1 MSMGMVLLI
10 AVCCLSVVYAALC
23 SVIYMFGSGSV
34 EISYK
39 NLYYW
44 VDTSTGKGNFYRS
57 CTDGEVDKDSSTDFT
72 TMAQAVNAI
81 KNGGNIYMLSTYV
94 PGKGESVSVN
104 TKTIT
109 IQRYVSKTTT
119 SAGVETIKAAFTDG
133 PLFDVST
140 DFKIELAGT
149 KPCLAINGNEVKSS
163 TGAFKVSNGA
173 KLTLNNSEI
182 TSITSEGNNGGI
194 FTINENYC
202 SLSIDSSDS
211 NVLYGGGAIYALG
224 GQVDAKNIRF
234 EGNRSTNTGEAFGG
248 AIYATNNGAV
258 KSDISLENCSFTNN
272 TARNLKLEEVRSNT
286 YAWIGVAPA
295 YGGAVCVKG
304 STVNMTQCTFTG
316 NAVDVYKKNNIRA
329 TGGAVYI
336 DSTSSG
342 SMKDCTVESNQSS
355 YCIRSG
361 AGVCVEAGDNAFALS
376 GKTIIKNNSC
386 YFVDPDSNN
395 GINANDNLYLSGDG
409 SNISI
414 DTSKISEGSN
424 IFVNVNPEPAKN
436 GDLKALISDDIHKA
450 SSADFFHSDIGG
462 YKAQIENSSN
472 YKGLYL
478 VSSSEY
484 DDLWYRVVSNV
495 STVTGYDYKSFFYKD
510 KSGVL
515 QDTGLAHF
523 VDAVASLND
532 KGTIHMQTIYN
543 PSISETITL
552 PGNKNVNVIR
562 ENDNDESYSRN
573 SMFGIGDVTFT
584 VNAADPS
591 SSITFDGNKSNAGSV
606 GSNGGVF
613 EVYGTSTF
621 VLNGADK
628 STGDGKTITIKDS
641 KVSSCKGGGV
651 LISSGS
657 SSISNCAIT
666 GCESEGNNGGGIY
679 YYVGDQDTATLKN
692 CTITG
697 NKASLGG
704 GIYCDNTEDN
714 LLLLGKVTIKGNT
727 NGNGADD
734 NLYFRISEYFN
745 PTVTLTSSDSTLSDG
760 SEIGV
765 ATSKSPEE
773 GSPVKFASSATE
785 AMKACFTPDVSDYVV
800 RFASNEN
807 ALYLAVPT
815 YSELWYK
822 ADENDANTKKFFEG
836 SDVNNLVATDITE
849 FSKAVQ
855 CLSASGKIHMLT
867 TYESTADE
875 TTTVPASKNITVLR
889 EGTFKDA
896 SMFKIT
902 GGTFEI
908 GAIDASSS
916 ITFDGQK
923 ITPTADYK
931 GGAFYVDGGSINF
944 NGADASNKN
953 LTVQNFWSKGV
964 GGAICFNKGTSTIK
978 YCNFK
983 GNKVTSTGI
992 GCKGGAIFIETNS
1005 NNTHNISDCYFTEN
1019 EALYSNGGAIRAEN
1033 GTNSITNCYFES
1045 NKAKYGG
1052 ALAFCNGTNTVTNC
1066 IMKSNATAN
1075 KGSGGAIDDYNGKNT
1090 YTDCTI
1096 ENNTC
1101 DGVEGGG
1108 FCVNNQGTNDSKIT
1122 FAGKMVII
1130 NNTASGSKCNAYIID
1145 NIIFTIA
1152 SNFSTESQIGVTTHK
1167 TPTSSTP
1174 VKFAVNASAD
1184 EMLGCFTSD
1193 KGYFVYKQGTDI
1205 YLTRAPS
1212 DLYQS
1217 DNKFYLDAEKTKL
1230 TNIKTMAEAVK
1241 IATNIHM
1248 LSAYTAS
1255 SDETVEVPSGKNV
1268 TVSRYSTFANDA
1280 MIRVNGG
1287 NLIVKATDTTSSIT
1301 FDGQNVETT
1310 VKYADGGIIHVAGT
1324 EGTSL
1329 TLTGA
1334 DNNGTKTINFV
1345 NSFVKGPS
1353 AGGAIRN
1360 NGTATLT
1367 NCNISNNKASPTDG
1381 GSIAGGVS
1389 NFGTLTMESC
1399 LVNGNSTTGN
1409 MSGGIYAGSNAIK
1422 STIKNCQVTNNSA
1435 KLYGGGIFLSGGGS
1449 DNSGS
1454 PVSII
1459 EDCTVTGN
1467 TVGDSTATPAVNG
1480 YGAGIYIGAGA
1491 NGTSTISRTTIS
1503 ENNAAGG
1510 GGLYISDGRNTI
1522 TSCTIS
1528 KNQKSSWGGGVR
1540 IDGGT
1545 NKFEGCSVINNE
1557 ASSRGGGF
1565 YLTKAGS
1572 TTLTRCTISGNIA
1585 SDQGGAGICFTK
1597 NADGTAGTLALSGA
1611 MSITGNNSKDST
1623 DENNLWI
1630 GDGLTI
1636 DVSGLATEGSAIGI
1650 LTENNPTLGNDLQ
1663 FATNATEEMKAC
1675 FTHDPD
1681 TSEIVY
1687 KDGGLYLRYIQP
1699 LYYSTKSGSG
1709 LFYNDEACTDATSY
1723 TKLTEAVDSITSK
1736 CNIFMMSQY
1745 ASSADEETN
1754 VTAGKSIKVIRY
1766 KDFKDASM
1774 FKITGGTFKVNATDA
1789 TSSITF
1795 DGKKIEITVK
1805 QGGAFYVKGGNL
1817 NLNGVEKSSG
1827 GKTIAVENNV
1837 ISPSSYAYGG
1847 GIYVSGGTNTLT
1859 NCSITGNKVSASSS
1873 STYGGGIYV
1882 SGGTNTLENCSIT
1895 KNTAFSSSSSA
1906 SGGGV
1911 YLGGGGTNTLTNC
1924 SIIKNTA
1931 STTSYSAYGGGGYLN
1946 TGTNTLTNCSITGN
1960 TVSASTSYTSS
1971 AYGGGFYINNG
1982 KNTLTNCSITKN
1994 TASTASSYSAY
2005 GGGVYI
2011 YINTTLL
2018 GTTNITGNTVK
2029 NRSTSSNS
2037 NLHLRS
2043 SYKVAL
2049 SDSSGG
2055 TLSTDSRIGVTTG
2068 TSPTVDAPIQF
2079 ATSASEEMVDYFTP
2093 DEAERYVTYEDGKL
2107 YLRYGYGVF
2116 YYKDGKFYGDEACTY
2131 DTGLTKLSEAV
2142 NSISSPGR
2150 IYIMSQYA
2158 SSADET
2164 VDVPAGKSVQVIR
2177 HKSFTDASMFKITG
2191 GTFTV
2196 NATDAT
2202 SLITFD
2208 GKKIETTVN
2217 EGGAFY
2223 VNGGSLKLSGA
2234 EKTVENKKEK
2244 TIVIKDNI
2252 ISLSSDTST
2261 SSAYGGGVYIERGS
2275 NTLTNCSITGNKV
2288 SASSTTKDTY
2298 AYGGGVNISNGKNT
2312 LTNCSI
2318 TDNTVSASATTKNPY
2333 AYGGGVCIWDGTNTL
2348 ENCSITSNTVSA
2360 TTTSSSAADARGG
2373 GAYIYSGTNT
2383 LTNCSITDNTAS
2395 ASSSAASASSAY
2407 GGGVHIAGGTN
2418 TLENCSITGNT
2429 VSSTLVAYGG
2439 GVCIWNGTNTLLG
2452 TMNITGNTAVAGSDS
2467 SDNNLYLRSGYTVA
2481 LSDGSGGTLSAD
2493 SHIGVTTQASAPAKF
2508 ATGVTDDIAA
2518 VRFCF
2523 DDDKKAN
2530 EVYRIGTEL
2539 YLGKDSSVTYEK
2551 YDNLYYYRTTTGDNN
2566 DGLFYT
2572 DSSHKNSAGIKLL
2585 SEAVG
2590 HLNKGGNIYF
2600 LTSYTTLT
2608 TGERVVAPPDMGEIH
2623 IIRYSSSGTTFDG
2636 ESMINI
2642 NGLFE
2647 VTCPHTNS
2655 TIIFDGNNVSTKNT
2669 GAGILWLW
2677 QTGSARIIGASP
2689 SCKNIKFVN
2698 SIITTGGGA
2707 AIRLGGG
2714 DNVIKNC
2721 IIEGNKRTSTDSE
2734 GSGAVLLLENDSHAN
2749 STSMENCDLIN
2760 NTSAGNAGALYV
2772 ASGTHSFTNC
2782 NITNNQGFGGG
2793 SYINGGTNSFTGC
2806 KISNNTSVK
2815 VGSIEPYGGGLYINK
2830 GTNYFLNCEIN
2841 GNKAHNGGGLISKS
2855 ATNTFEKCT
2864 VSGNVIDD
2872 YGNGLCLDGSS
2883 NTIIDCTITDNKGAS
2898 HGAGIWVGG
2907 GTVNI
2912 YGNTVVKNNV
2922 LNDGTT
2928 ENNVEV
2934 GGGCTVALSDGSGN
2948 ALSTSSN
2955 IGVTTNTAPTVDTPV
2970 QFATSATE
2978 EMKACFTPDE
2988 AKRYVT
2994 YEDGKLYLRY
3004 GYVDLYYKNGT
3015 FYTDEACSSS
3025 SGLTKF
3031 SEAVSNIALKGGTIH
3046 MMSQYAS
3053 SADETVTVPAG
3064 ANITVARHS
3073 NFTNASMFKITG
3085 GTFKVNA
3092 TDATSSITFDG
3103 KSLTAT
3109 ANFNG
3114 GAFDV
3119 GGDSGKLEL
3128 NGASDSTRNIIL
3140 QNNRANKGAV
3150 WDSITNHGGA
3160 IYVGSQGGGVTCNNC
3175 VMKGNASYMRGG
3187 AVCVV
3192 TGTNSFKNC
3201 TMDSNSKPYYGG
3213 AFASISID
3221 GVTKA
3226 VNTLENCSFTNNAAG
3241 DYGGNLLLDAG
3252 TNTFTNCTIS
3262 GGSARQKGSG
3272 VYCTGATAT
3281 FEGCSIKNNKGS
3293 SYGGGIN
3300 FLRTNSS
3307 NIKVSNTEISGNTA
3321 SSKGGG
3327 IYVELYNN
3335 ETEGKITLTGATKIT
3350 DNKVSSSANNVYIVK
3365 DQLIDVT
3372 GLATEQGAIGVKT
3385 AATPTAGTPVQF
3397 ATGASEEMVDY
3408 FTPDEAERCVTH
3420 EDGKLYLNYG
3430 YNKAFY
3436 YKDGT
3441 FYTDEACSNSSGLTK
3456 LSKAVDSISSLGT
3469 IHMMSQYASSADEE
3483 TNVTAGKNIRVIRY
3497 KDFKDASMFKIT
3509 GGTFTVN
3516 ATDESSSITF
3526 DGQKI
3531 ETAVE
3536 QGGAFNVNGGSI
3548 KLSGAEKT
3556 VENEKVKTIVIKDN
3570 IISRSY
3576 DTSSVYAYGGGVYIS
3591 SGTNTLSD
3599 CSITGNTVSAS
3610 SSSYSAFADGGGVYI
3625 EGGKNTLENCSITG
3639 NTASASPSPS
3649 PSASSAS
3656 YVHAN
3661 GGGVYIYSNG
3671 TNTLTNCS
3679 ITGNTA
3685 SASSTTKDAYAEG
3698 GGVYITG
3705 GGIYKLTDCSITGN
3719 TASASSSSSYA
3730 VNGGGVYI
3738 GRNTTLLGT
3747 MNITGNT
3754 AKVGSDSSESNLHLY
3769 TGYTLALSDG
3779 SGNKLSTSSHIGV
3792 TTEKTPTSITPVQF
3806 AIDASE
3812 EMKACFTPDDGNYM
3826 VKYNSS
3832 DKGLYL
3838 GVRYSN
3844 LYYKNNNFYSNSAC
3858 SSTTGITKFSDAVS
3872 SMTSTGTIHMMG
3884 EYASSADET
3893 VTVPAGKSIKVI
3905 RHKDLKNASMF
3916 KITGGT
3922 FTVNAT
3928 DTSSSITFDGQNI
3941 ETLVSNGGAFY
3952 VRNDG
3957 SINFKGADKSGGGKT
3972 INIQN
3977 NALSSPYAGGGGV
3990 CIYSGTNT
3998 LENCNIT
4005 GNTASS
4011 SSSSSSAS
4019 AFGGGVYINGGTN
4032 TLENCSI
4039 TGNKAS
4045 ATFADAY
4052 CGGVY
4057 IDGGTNTLTNCSIT
4071 GNKAEGSASAY
4082 GGGVNISDGTNTLEN
4097 CSITGNTI
4105 SGSNFVDGGGVYI
4118 DGGTNTLLGTM
4129 NITGN
4134 TNTGSSI
4141 ISNNLYLGRGKTVAL
4156 SNGSKSLS
4164 TSSKIGVKTSSMPAQ
4179 FATGA
4184 TSAMASCFTPDNSS
4198 YSVVYGSSGTLSLAV
4213 DNQKQI
4219 TLSSSTPS
4227 IRITPEGYYTPQTST
4242 TLNSFTGTYVLT
4254 GSYTGTSSSKN
4265 PDVVFENTSTERKTI
4280 KVKIKDLS
4288 LKAYSWCSLGML
4300 EGNGPMDI
4308 YITAE
4313 GTNSLQGYN
4322 HPAFNTNSD
4331 KVQGSNMYLNVKS
4344 GSTLLGSTNGEAKR
4358 RVAADG
4364 INFYFNGTLLTSEQ
4378 KNKNTTFTSTGYT
4391 Q

>member
-163 TGAFKVSNGA
+163 AGAFKVSNGA

-248 AIYATNNGAV
+248 AIYAANNGAV

-272 TARNLKLEEVRSNT
+272 TARNLKLKEVMSST
-286 YAWIGVAPA
+286 YAWTGVAPA

-532 KGTIHMQTIYN
+532 NGTIHMQTIYN

-679 YYVGDQDTATLKN
+679 YYVGGQDTATLKN

-836 SDVNNLVATDITE
+836 SDVNNLTATDITK

-855 CLSASGKIHMLT
+855 SLSASGKIHMLT
-867 TYESTADE
+867 TYESAENE
-875 TTTVPASKNITVLR
+875 TTTMTAGKNVTVLR
-889 EGTFKDA
+889 DGTFNNA
-896 SMFKIT
+896 SMFSIT
-902 GGTFEI
+902 KGTFEI
-908 GAIDASSS
+908 DATDASSS
-916 ITFDGQK
+916 ITFDGNK
-923 ITPTADYK
+923 IETK
-931 GGAFYVDGGSINF
+931 VNEGGAFNANGGSINF
-944 NGADASNKN
+944 KGADKSGGGKTITIQNNIISSSSASGGGVNIYNSGANTLENCSITYNKAESSSS
-953 LTVQNFWSKGV
+953 LSAYGGGV
-964 GGAICFNKGTSTIK
+964 C
-978 YCNFK
+978 
-983 GNKVTSTGI
+983 
-992 GCKGGAIFIETNS
+992 
-1005 NNTHNISDCYFTEN
+1005 IS
-1019 EALYSNGGAIRAEN
+1019 GR
-1033 GTNSITNCYFES
+1033 GTNTLTNCSITGNTISSSSPGAF
-1045 NKAKYGG
+1045 GG
-1052 ALAFCNGTNTVTNC
+1052 GVYIDNGTNTLTNC
-1066 IMKSNATAN
+1066 SITENKAEPSFNAR
-1075 KGSGGAIDDYNGKNT
+1075 
-1090 YTDCTI
+1090 
-1096 ENNTC
+1096 
-1101 DGVEGGG
+1101 GGG
-1108 FCVNNQGTNDSKIT
+1108 VCIYGGTNTLTNCSITGNTISSSSAYGGGVCIYSGTSTLTSCSITGNTISSSSASAYGGGVCIYENTTLLGTTNITGNTVKNGSDSSDSNLYLASSSYTAALSDSSGNKLS
-1122 FAGKMVII
+1122 AG
-1130 NNTASGSKCNAYIID
+1130 
-1145 NIIFTIA
+1145 
-1152 SNFSTESQIGVTTHK
+1152 SQIGVTTDSD
-1167 TPTSSTP
+1167 PTSGTDQ
-1174 VKFAVNASAD
+1174 KFATNATED
-1184 EMLGCFTSD
+1184 EMMNYFTSD
-1193 KGYFVYKQGTDI
+1193 KGYVIYKQGTEL
-1205 YLTRAPS
+1205 YLTLAPS

-1248 LSAYTAS
+1248 LSVYTAS

-1268 TVSRYSTFANDA
+1268 TVSRHSTFANDA

-1287 NLIVKATDTTSSIT
+1287 NLTVKATDTTSSIT

-1310 VKYADGGIIHVAGT
+1310 VTDACGGIIHVAGT

-1454 PVSII
+1454 PISII

-1467 TVGDSTATPAVNG
+1467 TAGDSTATPAVNG

-1510 GGLYISDGRNTI
+1510 GGLYISDGTNTI
-1522 TSCTIS
+1522 TSCTIT

-1585 SDQGGAGICFTK
+1585 PDQGGAGICFTK

-1611 MSITGNNSKDST
+1611 MSITGNKTKDST

-1650 LTENNPTLGNDLQ
+1650 LTENDPTSGNDLQ

-1681 TSEIVY
+1681 TSEVVY
-1687 KDGGLYLRYIQP
+1687 KDGGLYLRYIQS

-1709 LFYNDEACTDATSY
+1709 LFYNDEACTNATSY
-1723 TKLTEAVDSITSK
+1723 TKLSEAVGSITSK
-1736 CNIFMMSQY
+1736 GNIYMMSQY

-1754 VTAGKSIKVIRY
+1754 VTAGKSIKVIRH
-1766 KDFKDASM
+1766 KSFKDASM
-1774 FKITGGTFKVNATDA
+1774 FKITGGTFKVKAEDA

-1795 DGKKIEITVK
+1795 DGKKIETTVDE
-1805 QGGAFYVKGGNL
+1805 GGAFYVKGGNI
-1817 NLNGVEKSSG
+1817 NLSGADKSGG

-1837 ISPSSYAYGG
+1837 SSSSASVMGG
-1847 GIYVSGGTNTLT
+1847 GVFLSGGTNTLT
-1859 NCSITGNKVSASSS
+1859 NCSITGNTASSS
-1873 STYGGGIYV
+1873 RSAYGGGISSNY
-1882 SGGTNTLENCSIT
+1882 GTH
-1895 KNTAFSSSSSA
+1895 
-1906 SGGGV
+1906 
-1911 YLGGGGTNTLTNC
+1911 TLTNC
-1924 SIIKNTA
+1924 SITGNTA
-1931 STTSYSAYGGGGYLN
+1931 SSTSSSYDAYGGGAFLSGSGTKTLTNCSITENKAESSKYAGGGGVYIN
-1946 TGTNTLTNCSITGN
+1946 YGTNPLINCSITGN
-1960 TVSASTSYTSS
+1960 TVSASST
-1971 AYGGGFYINNG
+1971 
-1982 KNTLTNCSITKN
+1982 TKD
-1994 TASTASSYSAY
+1994 TYAY

-2011 YINTTLL
+2011 GANTPLL
-2018 GTTNITGNTVK
+2018 GTMNITGNTAKVG
-2029 NRSTSSNS
+2029 SDSSDS
-2037 NLHLRS
+2037 NLYFKNG
-2043 SYKVAL
+2043 YKVAL

-2055 TLSTDSRIGVTTG
+2055 TLSADSQIGVTTEATPTDG
-2068 TSPTVDAPIQF
+2068 TDVQF
-2079 ATSASEEMVDYFTP
+2079 ATNATEEMKACFKSDIMGRAVIYKDSGLYITLGY
-2093 DEAERYVTYEDGKL
+2093 DALYYE
-2107 YLRYGYGVF
+2107 
-2116 YYKDGKFYGDEACTY
+2116 DGKFYGDEACTY

-2142 NSISSPGR
+2142 QKAVSGSTIHM
-2150 IYIMSQYA
+2150 MSQYA

-2164 VDVPAGKSVQVIR
+2164 VDVPAGKNITVSR
-2177 HKSFTDASMFKITG
+2177 YKDFKDASMFGITG

-2202 SLITFD
+2202 SSITFD
-2208 GKKIETTVN
+2208 GKKIETSVDK
-2217 EGGAFY
+2217 GGAFY
-2223 VNGGSLKLSGA
+2223 VDGGNINFSGA
-2234 EKTVENKKEK
+2234 DKSGGGKTIAVENN
-2244 TIVIKDNI
+2244 VI
-2252 ISLSSDTST
+2252 SPSSYARGGGVYIYSGTSTLTNCSITGNTAFST
-2261 SSAYGGGVYIERGS
+2261 SSYAYGGGVYTYYGTNTLTNCSITGNTATTSSSDANGGGAYIGGNGTHTLENCSITGNKAESSSSANGGGVYIEDYVT
-2275 NTLTNCSITGNKV
+2275 NTLTNCSITGNKAESSS
-2288 SASSTTKDTY
+2288 SAN
-2298 AYGGGVNISNGKNT
+2298 GGGVYIG
-2312 LTNCSI
+2312 
-2318 TDNTVSASATTKNPY
+2318 
-2333 AYGGGVCIWDGTNTL
+2333 
-2348 ENCSITSNTVSA
+2348 
-2360 TTTSSSAADARGG
+2360 RG
-2373 GAYIYSGTNT
+2373 I
-2383 LTNCSITDNTAS
+2383 
-2395 ASSSAASASSAY
+2395 
-2407 GGGVHIAGGTN
+2407 
-2418 TLENCSITGNT
+2418 
-2429 VSSTLVAYGG
+2429 
-2439 GVCIWNGTNTLLG
+2439 NTLLG
-2452 TMNITGNTAVAGSDS
+2452 TMNITGNTVKNGSTS
-2467 SDNNLYLRSGYTVA
+2467 SDNNLYLNGSYTVA
-2481 LSDGSGGTLSAD
+2481 LSDSSGGTLSAD
-2493 SHIGVTTQASAPAKF
+2493 SHIGVTTGASAPVKF

-2551 YDNLYYYRTTTGDNN
+2551 YDNLYYYRTTTT
-2566 DGLFYT
+2566 DGLFYK

-2600 LTSYTTLT
+2600 MSSYSTSTD
-2608 TGERVVAPPDMGEIH
+2608 GERVVAPPDMGEIH

-2721 IIEGNKRTSTDSE
+2721 IIEGNKKTGTDVE
-2734 GSGAVLLLENDSHAN
+2734 GSGAVLLLEDGGHAN

-2760 NTSAGNAGALYV
+2760 NTSAKYAGALYV

-2782 NITNNQGFGGG
+2782 NITGNKAESSSSSIYGGG
-2793 SYINGGTNSFTGC
+2793 AYIEGGGTNTLTNCNITENEAKSSSSSSASAYGGGVCISGSGTNTLTNCSIIKNTASSNYTRGGGVYLNGGTNTLTNCSIIG
-2806 KISNNTSVK
+2806 NTASC
-2815 VGSIEPYGGGLYINK
+2815 SSSSSGGGGVNINN
-2830 GTNYFLNCEIN
+2830 GTNTLENC
-2841 GNKAHNGGGLISKS
+2841 S
-2855 ATNTFEKCT
+2855 
-2864 VSGNVIDD
+2864 
-2872 YGNGLCLDGSS
+2872 
-2883 NTIIDCTITDNKGAS
+2883 ITDNKSESSNSSA
-2898 HGAGIWVGG
+2898 IGG
-2907 GTVNI
+2907 GVNI
-2912 YGNTVVKNNV
+2912 WTNTTLLGTMNITGNTAKAGSISSDSDLHLNSGYTVA
-2922 LNDGTT
+2922 LNDGS
-2928 ENNVEV
+2928 
-2934 GGGCTVALSDGSGN
+2934 GGT
-2948 ALSTSSN
+2948 LSTDSQ
-2955 IGVTTNTAPTVDTPV
+2955 IGVTTSVAPTTSTPV

-2978 EMKACFTPDE
+2978 EMKACFTADNSDY
-2988 AKRYVT
+2988 YVD
-2994 YEDGKLYLRY
+2994 YKGSDNGLYLCVRTTY
-3004 GYVDLYYKNGT
+3004 NDLYYKNNN
-3015 FYTDEACSSS
+3015 FYSDSACSNST
-3025 SGLTKF
+3025 GITKM
-3031 SEAVSNIALKGGTIH
+3031 SEAVASMTSSGKIH
-3046 MMSQYAS
+3046 MLSQYAS
-3053 SADETVTVPAG
+3053 SADETVTVLSG
-3064 ANITVARHS
+3064 RNVTVLRES
-3073 NFTNASMFKITG
+3073 SFTNASMFKITG

-3092 TDATSSITFDG
+3092 PKTNSSITFDG

-3175 VMKGNASYMRGG
+3175 IMKGNASYMRGG

-3213 AFASISID
+3213 AFASIGID

-3226 VNTLENCSFTNNAAG
+3226 VNTLENCSFTNNAAR
-3241 DYGGNLLLDAG
+3241 DYGGNLLLDDG

-3262 GGSARQKGSG
+3262 GGSANQKGGG

-3281 FEGCSIKNNKGS
+3281 FEGCSIKNNTGS

-3300 FLRTNSS
+3300 FFRTNSS

-3321 SSKGGG
+3321 SSNGGG
-3327 IYVELYNN
+3327 IYVEIYNN
-3335 ETEGKITLTGATKIT
+3335 ETKGKLTLTGATKIT

-3385 AATPTAGTPVQF
+3385 AATPTSSTPVQF
-3397 ATGASEEMVDY
+3397 ATGATEEMADY
-3408 FTPDEAERCVTH
+3408 FTPDEAKRYVTY
-3420 EDGKLYLNYG
+3420 EDGKLYLSYG
-3430 YNKAFY
+3430 YGAFY
-3436 YKDGT
+3436 YKNGT
-3441 FYTDEACSNSSGLTK
+3441 FYTDEACSNSSGFTK
-3456 LSKAVDSISSLGT
+3456 LSEAVSNIAPKGT
-3469 IHMMSQYASSADEE
+3469 IHMMSQYASSADE
-3483 TNVTAGKNIRVIRY
+3483 TVSVTGGKSIRVIRY

-3516 ATDESSSITF
+3516 ATDASSSITF
-3526 DGQKI
+3526 DGNKI
-3531 ETAVE
+3531 ETTVDK
-3536 QGGAFNVNGGSI
+3536 GGAFNVDGGSI
-3548 KLSGAEKT
+3548 KFSGAEKT
-3556 VENEKVKTIVIKDN
+3556 VENKKEKTIVIKDN
-3570 IISRSY
+3570 IIS
-3576 DTSSVYAYGGGVYIS
+3576 
-3591 SGTNTLSD
+3591 
-3599 CSITGNTVSAS
+3599 
-3610 SSSYSAFADGGGVYI
+3610 
-3625 EGGKNTLENCSITG
+3625 
-3639 NTASASPSPS
+3639 
-3649 PSASSAS
+3649 
-3656 YVHAN
+3656 
-3661 GGGVYIYSNG
+3661 
-3671 TNTLTNCS
+3671 
-3679 ITGNTA
+3679 
-3685 SASSTTKDAYAEG
+3685 
-3698 GGVYITG
+3698 
-3705 GGIYKLTDCSITGN
+3705 
-3719 TASASSSSSYA
+3719 SSSSS
-3730 VNGGGVYI
+3730 I
-3738 GRNTTLLGT
+3738 
-3747 MNITGNT
+3747 
-3754 AKVGSDSSESNLHLY
+3754 
-3769 TGYTLALSDG
+3769 
-3779 SGNKLSTSSHIGV
+3779 
-3792 TTEKTPTSITPVQF
+3792 
-3806 AIDASE
+3806 
-3812 EMKACFTPDDGNYM
+3812 
-3826 VKYNSS
+3826 
-3832 DKGLYL
+3832 
-3838 GVRYSN
+3838 
-3844 LYYKNNNFYSNSAC
+3844 
-3858 SSTTGITKFSDAVS
+3858 
-3872 SMTSTGTIHMMG
+3872 
-3884 EYASSADET
+3884 
-3893 VTVPAGKSIKVI
+3893 
-3905 RHKDLKNASMF
+3905 
-3916 KITGGT
+3916 
-3922 FTVNAT
+3922 
-3928 DTSSSITFDGQNI
+3928 
-3941 ETLVSNGGAFY
+3941 
-3952 VRNDG
+3952 
-3957 SINFKGADKSGGGKT
+3957 
-3972 INIQN
+3972 
-3977 NALSSPYAGGGGV
+3977 
-3990 CIYSGTNT
+3990 
-3998 LENCNIT
+3998 
-4005 GNTASS
+4005 
-4011 SSSSSSAS
+4011 
-4019 AFGGGVYINGGTN
+4019 FGGGVYINGGTN

-4039 TGNKAS
+4039 TGNTVSSSSNYAS
-4045 ATFADAY
+4045 A
-4052 CGGVY
+4052 CGGGVY
-4057 IDGGTNTLTNCSIT
+4057 INGGTNTLENCSITRNKASITGISSSSSDHVSAEGGGVYINNGTNTLTNCSIT
-4071 GNKAEGSASAY
+4071 NNTAYANSDSSAAAYARGGGALVYGNNGTNNTFTNCNIAENTASAFASANY
-4082 GGGVNISDGTNTLEN
+4082 VSTEGGGAYIYSFGGTYALEN
-4097 CSITGNTI
+4097 CSITNNTAYAA
-4105 SGSNFVDGGGVYI
+4105 SNSDKGPAKGGGVYVTAFNETNI
-4118 DGGTNTLLGTM
+4118 TLKNFSITGNTASSTAFAEGGGAIISGNGNKTLLGTM

-4134 TNTGSSI
+4134 TATVGSNSSESNLMAGIASLNVDSI
-4141 ISNNLYLGRGKTVAL
+4141 VSL
-4156 SNGSKSLS
+4156 SNGSESLS
-4164 TSSKIGVKTSSMPAQ
+4164 TSSKIGVATGVTPTADTPVQ

-4198 YSVVYGSSGTLSLAV
+4198 YNVVYGSSGTLSLAV
-4213 DNQKQI
+4213 NNEKQI

-4254 GSYTGTSSSKN
+4254 GSYTGTSSSN
-4265 PDVVFENTSTERKTI
+4265 CDVVFENTSTERKTI

-4288 LKAYSWCSLGML
+4288 LKAYSWCSLGL
-4300 EGNGPMDI
+4300 LKGNGPMDI

-4344 GSTLLGSTNGEAKR
+4344 GSTLLGASYTSSMTS
-4358 RVAADG
+4358 RVAASS
-4364 INFYFNGTLLTSEQ
+4364 INFYFNGTLLTDEQ
-4378 KNKNTTFTSTGYT
+4378 KAKNTTFTPTGYT

>member
-163 TGAFKVSNGA
+163 AGAFKVSNGA

-248 AIYATNNGAV
+248 AIYAANNGAV

-272 TARNLKLEEVRSNT
+272 TARNLKLKEVMSST
-286 YAWIGVAPA
+286 YAWTGVAPA

-606 GSNGGVF
+606 RTMGGVF
-613 EVYGTSTF
+613 DVYGTSTF

-641 KVSSCKGGGV
+641 KISSYKGGGV
-651 LISSGS
+651 RISSGS

-666 GCESEGNNGGGIY
+666 GCESEGDNGGGIY

-822 ADENDANTKKFFEG
+822 ADENDSNTKKFFEG
-836 SDVNNLVATDITE
+836 SDVNNLTATDITK

-855 CLSASGKIHMLT
+855 SMSASGKIHMLT
-867 TYESTADE
+867 TYESAADE

-889 EGTFKDA
+889 DGTFNNA
-896 SMFKIT
+896 SMFSIT
-902 GGTFEI
+902 KGTFEI
-908 GAIDASSS
+908 NATDASSS
-916 ITFDGQK
+916 ITFDGNK
-923 ITPTADYK
+923 IETK
-931 GGAFYVDGGSINF
+931 VNEGGAFNANGGSINF
-944 NGADASNKN
+944 KGADKSGGGKTITIQNNIISSSSASGGGVNIYNSGANTLENCSITYNKAESSSS
-953 LTVQNFWSKGV
+953 LSAYGGGV
-964 GGAICFNKGTSTIK
+964 C
-978 YCNFK
+978 
-983 GNKVTSTGI
+983 
-992 GCKGGAIFIETNS
+992 
-1005 NNTHNISDCYFTEN
+1005 IS
-1019 EALYSNGGAIRAEN
+1019 GR
-1033 GTNSITNCYFES
+1033 GTNTLTNCSITGNTISSSSPGAF
-1045 NKAKYGG
+1045 GG
-1052 ALAFCNGTNTVTNC
+1052 GVYIDNGTNTLTNC
-1066 IMKSNATAN
+1066 SITENKAEPSFNAR
-1075 KGSGGAIDDYNGKNT
+1075 
-1090 YTDCTI
+1090 
-1096 ENNTC
+1096 
-1101 DGVEGGG
+1101 GGG
-1108 FCVNNQGTNDSKIT
+1108 VCIYGGTNTLSNCSITGNTISSSSSAYGGGVCIYSGTSTLTSCSITGNTISSSSSSSSSASAYGGGVCIYENTTLLGTTNITGNTVKNGSDSSDSNLYLASSSYTAALSDSSGNKLS
-1122 FAGKMVII
+1122 AG
-1130 NNTASGSKCNAYIID
+1130 
-1145 NIIFTIA
+1145 
-1152 SNFSTESQIGVTTHK
+1152 SQIGVTTDSD
-1167 TPTSSTP
+1167 PTSGTDQ
-1174 VKFAVNASAD
+1174 KFATNATED
-1184 EMLGCFTSD
+1184 EMMNYFTSD
-1193 KGYFVYKQGTDI
+1193 KGYVIYKQGTDI

-1268 TVSRYSTFANDA
+1268 TVSRHSTFANDA

-1287 NLIVKATDTTSSIT
+1287 NLTVKATDTTSSIT

-1310 VKYADGGIIHVAGT
+1310 VTDAYGGIIHVAGT

-1329 TLTGA
+1329 ALTGA

-1422 STIKNCQVTNNSA
+1422 STIKNCQVTNNSS
-1435 KLYGGGIFLSGGGS
+1435 KLYGGGIFLSSGGG

-1454 PVSII
+1454 PISII

-1467 TVGDSTATPAVNG
+1467 TAGDSTATPAVNG

-1510 GGLYISDGRNTI
+1510 GGLYISDGTNTI
-1522 TSCTIS
+1522 TSCTIT

-1585 SDQGGAGICFTK
+1585 PAQGGAGIFFTK

-1650 LTENNPTLGNDLQ
+1650 LTENDPTSGNDLQ

-1681 TSEIVY
+1681 TSEVVY
-1687 KDGGLYLRYIQP
+1687 KDGGLYLRYIQS

-1709 LFYNDEACTDATSY
+1709 LFYNDEACTNATSY
-1723 TKLTEAVDSITSK
+1723 TKLSEAVGSITSK
-1736 CNIFMMSQY
+1736 GNIYMMSQY

-1754 VTAGKSIKVIRY
+1754 VTAGKSIKVIRH
-1766 KDFKDASM
+1766 KSFKDASM

-1789 TSSITF
+1789 SSSITF
-1795 DGKKIEITVK
+1795 DGKKIETTVIG
-1805 QGGAFYVKGGNL
+1805 GGAFYVDGGNI
-1817 NLNGVEKSSG
+1817 NFNGADKSGG

-1837 ISPSSYAYGG
+1837 ISPSSSSSEVFGGGVCLKGGTNTLENCSITGNTASTTSSYASAGAYGG
-1847 GIYVSGGTNTLT
+1847 GVCIWGGTNTLT
-1859 NCSITGNKVSASSS
+1859 NCSITENEASAPSAS
-1873 STYGGGIYV
+1873 
-1882 SGGTNTLENCSIT
+1882 
-1895 KNTAFSSSSSA
+1895 A
-1906 SGGGV
+1906 
-1911 YLGGGGTNTLTNC
+1911 
-1924 SIIKNTA
+1924 
-1931 STTSYSAYGGGGYLN
+1931 
-1946 TGTNTLTNCSITGN
+1946 
-1960 TVSASTSYTSS
+1960 
-1971 AYGGGFYINNG
+1971 
-1982 KNTLTNCSITKN
+1982 
-1994 TASTASSYSAY
+1994 SAY
-2005 GGGVYI
+2005 GGGVYVRSGTNRFENCSITENKAFSSSVYGGGVFI
-2011 YINTTLL
+2011 YGGTNTLGNCSITENKVSATTTTSSSSASVYARGGGVYILKNTTLL
-2018 GTTNITGNTVK
+2018 GTTNITGNTAIVG
-2029 NRSTSSNS
+2029 SDSSDS
-2037 NLHLRS
+2037 NLYLAGS
-2043 SYKVAL
+2043 SYTVAL

-2055 TLSTDSRIGVTTG
+2055 TLSTSSKIGITTRTAPEDG
-2068 TSPTVDAPIQF
+2068 TDVQF
-2079 ATSASEEMVDYFTP
+2079 ATSATEEMRACFKSDIMGRAVIYKDSGLYITLGY
-2093 DEAERYVTYEDGKL
+2093 DALYYE
-2107 YLRYGYGVF
+2107 
-2116 YYKDGKFYGDEACTY
+2116 DGKFYGDEACTY

-2142 NSISSPGR
+2142 QKAVSGSTIHM
-2150 IYIMSQYA
+2150 MSQYA

-2164 VDVPAGKSVQVIR
+2164 VDVPAGKNITVSR
-2177 HKSFTDASMFKITG
+2177 YKDFKDASMFGITG

-2202 SLITFD
+2202 SSITFD
-2208 GKKIETTVN
+2208 GKKIETSVDK
-2217 EGGAFY
+2217 GGAFY
-2223 VNGGSLKLSGA
+2223 VDGGNINFSGA
-2234 EKTVENKKEK
+2234 DKSGGGKTIAVENN
-2244 TIVIKDNI
+2244 VI
-2252 ISLSSDTST
+2252 SPSSYARGGGVYIYSGTSTLTNCSITGNTAFST
-2261 SSAYGGGVYIERGS
+2261 SSYAYGGGVYIYSGTSTLTNCSITGNTAFSTSSYAYGGGVYTYYGTNTLTNCSITGNTATTSSSDANGGGAYIGGNGTHTLENCSITGNKAES
-2275 NTLTNCSITGNKV
+2275 SSSANGGGVYIEDYVTNTLTNCSITGNKAESSS
-2288 SASSTTKDTY
+2288 SAN
-2298 AYGGGVNISNGKNT
+2298 GGGVYIG
-2312 LTNCSI
+2312 
-2318 TDNTVSASATTKNPY
+2318 
-2333 AYGGGVCIWDGTNTL
+2333 
-2348 ENCSITSNTVSA
+2348 
-2360 TTTSSSAADARGG
+2360 RG
-2373 GAYIYSGTNT
+2373 I
-2383 LTNCSITDNTAS
+2383 
-2395 ASSSAASASSAY
+2395 
-2407 GGGVHIAGGTN
+2407 
-2418 TLENCSITGNT
+2418 
-2429 VSSTLVAYGG
+2429 
-2439 GVCIWNGTNTLLG
+2439 NTLLG
-2452 TMNITGNTAVAGSDS
+2452 TMNITGNTVKNGSTS
-2467 SDNNLYLRSGYTVA
+2467 SDNNLYLNGSYTVA
-2481 LSDGSGGTLSAD
+2481 LSDSSGGTLSAD
-2493 SHIGVTTQASAPAKF
+2493 SHIGVTTGASAPVKF

-2677 QTGSARIIGASP
+2677 QTGSAKIIGASP

-2721 IIEGNKRTSTDSE
+2721 IIEGNKKTSTDVE

-2760 NTSAGNAGALYV
+2760 NTSAAKAGALYV

-2782 NITNNQGFGGG
+2782 NITGNKVESSSDAYGGG
-2793 SYINGGTNSFTGC
+2793 VYLNGGTNTLTNCSIIG
-2806 KISNNTSVK
+2806 NTASC
-2815 VGSIEPYGGGLYINK
+2815 SSSSSSGGGGVNINN
-2830 GTNYFLNCEIN
+2830 GTNTLTNCSIIKN
-2841 GNKAHNGGGLISKS
+2841 TASSNFTRGGGVYLNGG
-2855 ATNTFEKCT
+2855 TNTLTNCSIIGNT
-2864 VSGNVIDD
+2864 ASCSSSSSSGGGGVNIN
-2872 YGNGLCLDGSS
+2872 NGT
-2883 NTIIDCTITDNKGAS
+2883 NTLENCSITDNKSESSNSSA
-2898 HGAGIWVGG
+2898 IGG
-2907 GTVNI
+2907 GVNI
-2912 YGNTVVKNNV
+2912 WTNTTLLGTMNITGNTAKAGSISSDSDLHLNSGYTVA
-2922 LNDGTT
+2922 LNDGS
-2928 ENNVEV
+2928 
-2934 GGGCTVALSDGSGN
+2934 GGT
-2948 ALSTSSN
+2948 LSTDSQ
-2955 IGVTTNTAPTVDTPV
+2955 IGVTTSVAPTTSTPV

-2978 EMKACFTPDE
+2978 EMKACFTADNSDY
-2988 AKRYVT
+2988 YVD
-2994 YEDGKLYLRY
+2994 YKGSDNSLYLCVRTTY
-3004 GYVDLYYKNGT
+3004 NDLYYKNNN
-3015 FYTDEACSSS
+3015 FYSDSACSNST
-3025 SGLTKF
+3025 GITKM
-3031 SEAVSNIALKGGTIH
+3031 SEAVASMTSSGKIH
-3046 MMSQYAS
+3046 MLSQYAS
-3053 SADETVTVPAG
+3053 SAGETVTVPAG
-3064 ANITVARHS
+3064 RNVTVLRES
-3073 NFTNASMFKITG
+3073 SFTNASMFKITG

-3092 TDATSSITFDG
+3092 PKTNSSITFDG
-3103 KSLTAT
+3103 NSLTAT

-3140 QNNRANKGAV
+3140 QNNRANKGVV

-3175 VMKGNASYMRGG
+3175 VMKGNASSMRGG

-3213 AFASISID
+3213 AFASCGID
-3221 GVTKA
+3221 GMAKV
-3226 VNTLENCSFTNNAAG
+3226 VNTLENCSFTNNASI
-3241 DYGGNLLLDAG
+3241 DYGGNLLLDDG

-3262 GGSARQKGSG
+3262 GGSTRQKGSG

-3281 FEGCSIKNNKGS
+3281 FEGCSIKNNTGS

-3300 FLRTNSS
+3300 FLRINTS

-3327 IYVELYNN
+3327 IYVEIYNN
-3335 ETEGKITLTGATKIT
+3335 ETKGKLTLTGATKIT
-3350 DNKVSSSANNVYIVK
+3350 GNKVSSSANNVYIVNG
-3365 DQLIDVT
+3365 QLIDVT
-3372 GLATEQGAIGVKT
+3372 GLATDQGAIGVKT
-3385 AATPTAGTPVQF
+3385 AAAPTSGTDVQF
-3397 ATGASEEMVDY
+3397 ATGATEEMADY
-3408 FTPDEAERCVTH
+3408 FTPDEAKRYVTY
-3420 EDGKLYLNYG
+3420 EDGKLYLSYG
-3430 YNKAFY
+3430 YGAFY
-3436 YKDGT
+3436 YKNGT
-3441 FYTDEACSNSSGLTK
+3441 FYTDEACSNSSGFTK
-3456 LSKAVDSISSLGT
+3456 LSEAVSNIAPKGT
-3469 IHMMSQYASSADEE
+3469 IHMMSQYASSASE
-3483 TNVTAGKNIRVIRY
+3483 TVTVPAGKNIKVVRY

-3516 ATDESSSITF
+3516 ATDASSSITF
-3526 DGQKI
+3526 DGNKI
-3531 ETAVE
+3531 ETTVKM
-3536 QGGAFNVNGGSI
+3536 GGAFYVDGGNI
-3548 KLSGAEKT
+3548 NLNGAEKT
-3556 VENEKVKTIVIKDN
+3556 VENKKEKTIVIKDN
-3570 IISRSY
+3570 IISRSSGIY
-3576 DTSSVYAYGGGVYIS
+3576 SVYVYGGGVYIKS
-3591 SGTNTLSD
+3591 
-3599 CSITGNTVSAS
+3599 
-3610 SSSYSAFADGGGVYI
+3610 
-3625 EGGKNTLENCSITG
+3625 
-3639 NTASASPSPS
+3639 
-3649 PSASSAS
+3649 
-3656 YVHAN
+3656 
-3661 GGGVYIYSNG
+3661 G

-3685 SASSTTKDAYAEG
+3685 S
-3698 GGVYITG
+3698 
-3705 GGIYKLTDCSITGN
+3705 
-3719 TASASSSSSYA
+3719 SSSSSA
-3730 VNGGGVYI
+3730 RGGGV
-3738 GRNTTLLGT
+3738 
-3747 MNITGNT
+3747 
-3754 AKVGSDSSESNLHLY
+3754 
-3769 TGYTLALSDG
+3769 
-3779 SGNKLSTSSHIGV
+3779 
-3792 TTEKTPTSITPVQF
+3792 
-3806 AIDASE
+3806 
-3812 EMKACFTPDDGNYM
+3812 
-3826 VKYNSS
+3826 
-3832 DKGLYL
+3832 
-3838 GVRYSN
+3838 
-3844 LYYKNNNFYSNSAC
+3844 
-3858 SSTTGITKFSDAVS
+3858 
-3872 SMTSTGTIHMMG
+3872 
-3884 EYASSADET
+3884 
-3893 VTVPAGKSIKVI
+3893 SIK
-3905 RHKDLKNASMF
+3905 
-3916 KITGGT
+3916 
-3922 FTVNAT
+3922 
-3928 DTSSSITFDGQNI
+3928 
-3941 ETLVSNGGAFY
+3941 
-3952 VRNDG
+3952 
-3957 SINFKGADKSGGGKT
+3957 
-3972 INIQN
+3972 
-3977 NALSSPYAGGGGV
+3977 
-3990 CIYSGTNT
+3990 SGTNT
-3998 LENCNIT
+3998 LTNCSIT
-4005 GNTASS
+4005 DNTASS
-4011 SSSSSSAS
+4011 SGSSDAS
-4019 AFGGGVYINGGTN
+4019 GGGVFI
-4032 TLENCSI
+4032 E
-4039 TGNKAS
+4039 
-4045 ATFADAY
+4045 
-4052 CGGVY
+4052 
-4057 IDGGTNTLTNCSIT
+4057 GGTNTLTNCSIT
-4071 GNKAEGSASAY
+4071 GNKAESSSSSSAY
-4082 GGGVNISDGTNTLEN
+4082 GGGVFIWENT
-4097 CSITGNTI
+4097 
-4105 SGSNFVDGGGVYI
+4105 
-4118 DGGTNTLLGTM
+4118 TLLGTM

-4134 TNTGSSI
+4134 TAKKGSDS
-4141 ISNNLYLGRGKTVAL
+4141 SDNNLYLKSGYKVAL
-4156 SNGSKSLS
+4156 SDSNGNTLS
-4164 TSSKIGVKTSSMPAQ
+4164 TSSKIGVITFDTPTSSRSVQ

-4184 TSAMASCFTPDNSS
+4184 TSAMASCFTPSNSS
-4198 YSVVYGSSGTLSLAV
+4198 YKVTYSRSALSMAV
-4213 DNQKQI
+4213 K
-4219 TLSSSTPS
+4219 
-4227 IRITPEGYYTPQTST
+4227 
-4242 TLNSFTGTYVLT
+4242 
-4254 GSYTGTSSSKN
+4254 
-4265 PDVVFENTSTERKTI
+4265 
-4280 KVKIKDLS
+4280 
-4288 LKAYSWCSLGML
+4288 
-4300 EGNGPMDI
+4300 
-4308 YITAE
+4308 
-4313 GTNSLQGYN
+4313 
-4322 HPAFNTNSD
+4322 
-4331 KVQGSNMYLNVKS
+4331 
-4344 GSTLLGSTNGEAKR
+4344 
-4358 RVAADG
+4358 
-4364 INFYFNGTLLTSEQ
+4364 
-4378 KNKNTTFTSTGYT
+4378 
-4391 Q
+4391 

>member
-94 PGKGESVSVN
+94 PGKSESVSVN

-163 TGAFKVSNGA
+163 AGAFKVSNGA
-173 KLTLNNSEI
+173 KLTLNNSET

-272 TARNLKLEEVRSNT
+272 TARNLKLKEVMSST
-286 YAWIGVAPA
+286 YAWTGVAPA

-573 SMFGIGDVTFT
+573 SMFGIGNVTFT
-584 VNAADPS
+584 VNASDPS

-606 GSNGGVF
+606 GADGGVF
-613 EVYGTSTF
+613 DVYGTSTF

-641 KVSSCKGGGV
+641 KVSSYKGGGV

-727 NGNGADD
+727 NENGADD

-745 PTVTLTSSDSTLSDG
+745 PTVNLTSSDSTLSDG

-765 ATSKSPEE
+765 TTSKSPEE

-822 ADENDANTKKFFEG
+822 ADENDSNTKKFFEG
-836 SDVNNLVATDITE
+836 SDVNNLTATDITK

-855 CLSASGKIHMLT
+855 SMSASGKIHMLT
-867 TYESTADE
+867 TYESAADE

-889 EGTFKDA
+889 DGTFNNA
-896 SMFKIT
+896 SMFSIT
-902 GGTFEI
+902 KGTFEI
-908 GAIDASSS
+908 NATDESSS
-916 ITFDGQK
+916 IIFDGNK
-923 ITPTADYK
+923 IETK
-931 GGAFYVDGGSINF
+931 VNEGGAFNADGGSINF
-944 NGADASNKN
+944 KGADKSGGGKTITIQNNIISSSSASGGGVNIYNSGANTLENCSITYNKAESSSS
-953 LTVQNFWSKGV
+953 LSAYGGGV
-964 GGAICFNKGTSTIK
+964 C
-978 YCNFK
+978 
-983 GNKVTSTGI
+983 
-992 GCKGGAIFIETNS
+992 
-1005 NNTHNISDCYFTEN
+1005 IS
-1019 EALYSNGGAIRAEN
+1019 GR
-1033 GTNSITNCYFES
+1033 GTNTLTNCSITGNTISSSSPGAF
-1045 NKAKYGG
+1045 GG
-1052 ALAFCNGTNTVTNC
+1052 GVYIDNGTNTLTNC
-1066 IMKSNATAN
+1066 SITENKAEPSFNAR
-1075 KGSGGAIDDYNGKNT
+1075 
-1090 YTDCTI
+1090 
-1096 ENNTC
+1096 
-1101 DGVEGGG
+1101 GGG
-1108 FCVNNQGTNDSKIT
+1108 VCIYGGTNTLTNCSITGNTISSSSAYGGGVCIYSGTSTLTSCSITGNTISSSSASAYGGGVCIYENTTFLGTTNITGNTVKNGSDSSDSNLYLASSSYTVALSNSSGNKLS
-1122 FAGKMVII
+1122 AG
-1130 NNTASGSKCNAYIID
+1130 
-1145 NIIFTIA
+1145 
-1152 SNFSTESQIGVTTHK
+1152 SQIGVTTDSD
-1167 TPTSSTP
+1167 PTSGTDQ
-1174 VKFAVNASAD
+1174 KFATNATED
-1184 EMLGCFTSD
+1184 EMMNYFTSD
-1193 KGYFVYKQGTDI
+1193 KGYVIYKQGTDL
-1205 YLTRAPS
+1205 YLTVAPS
-1212 DLYQS
+1212 ELYQS

-1230 TNIKTMAEAVK
+1230 TSIKTMAEAVK

-1248 LSAYTAS
+1248 LSVYTAS
-1255 SDETVEVPSGKNV
+1255 SNETVEVPSGKNV
-1268 TVSRYSTFANDA
+1268 TVSRHSTFANDA

-1510 GGLYISDGRNTI
+1510 GGLYISDGTNTI

-1585 SDQGGAGICFTK
+1585 PDQGGAGIFFTK

-1611 MSITGNNSKDST
+1611 MSITGNNTKDST

-1650 LTENNPTLGNDLQ
+1650 LTENDPTSGNDLQ

-1681 TSEIVY
+1681 TSDVVY
-1687 KDGGLYLRYIQP
+1687 KDGGLYLRYIQS

-1709 LFYNDEACTDATSY
+1709 LFYNDEACTNATSY

-1736 CNIFMMSQY
+1736 GNIYMMSQY

-1754 VTAGKSIKVIRY
+1754 VTAGKSIKVIRR
-1766 KDFKDASM
+1766 KSFKDASM
-1774 FKITGGTFKVNATDA
+1774 FKITGGTFTVNATDA

-1795 DGKKIEITVK
+1795 DGKKIETTVIG
-1805 QGGAFYVKGGNL
+1805 GGAFYVDGGNI
-1817 NLNGVEKSSG
+1817 NFNGADKSGG

-1837 ISPSSYAYGG
+1837 ISPSSSYADGG
-1847 GIYVSGGTNTLT
+1847 GVCINSNGTNTLS
-1859 NCSITGNKVSASSS
+1859 NCSITGNTASSTFSSASS
-1873 STYGGGIYV
+1873 GGVFLGG
-1882 SGGTNTLENCSIT
+1882 SGTNTLENCSIT
-1895 KNTAFSSSSSA
+1895 GNTASSSYSA
-1906 SGGGV
+1906 HGGGV
-1911 YLGGGGTNTLTNC
+1911 FVSSGTNTL
-1924 SIIKNTA
+1924 I
-1931 STTSYSAYGGGGYLN
+1931 
-1946 TGTNTLTNCSITGN
+1946 NCSITDN
-1960 TVSASTSYTSS
+1960 KAESPSY
-1971 AYGGGFYINNG
+1971 AD
-1982 KNTLTNCSITKN
+1982 
-1994 TASTASSYSAY
+1994 

-2011 YINTTLL
+2011 FNGTSTLL
-2018 GTTNITGNTVK
+2018 GTMNITGNIAKVG
-2029 NRSTSSNS
+2029 SDSSDS
-2037 NLHLRS
+2037 NLHFRT

-2049 SDSSGG
+2049 SDSDGNK
-2055 TLSTDSRIGVTTG
+2055 LSTSSNIGVTTYDTPKDG
-2068 TSPTVDAPIQF
+2068 TDVKF
-2079 ATSASEEMVDYFTP
+2079 ATSATEEMRACFKSDIMGRAVIYKDSGLYITLGY
-2093 DEAERYVTYEDGKL
+2093 DALYYE
-2107 YLRYGYGVF
+2107 
-2116 YYKDGKFYGDEACTY
+2116 DGKFYGDEACTY

-2142 NSISSPGR
+2142 QKAVSGSTIHM
-2150 IYIMSQYA
+2150 MSQYA

-2164 VDVPAGKSVQVIR
+2164 VDVPAGKNITVSR
-2177 HKSFTDASMFKITG
+2177 YKDFKDASMFSITG

-2202 SLITFD
+2202 SSITFD
-2208 GKKIETTVN
+2208 GKKIETSVDK
-2217 EGGAFY
+2217 GGAFY
-2223 VNGGSLKLSGA
+2223 VDGGNINFSGA
-2234 EKTVENKKEK
+2234 DKSGGGKTIAVENN
-2244 TIVIKDNI
+2244 VI
-2252 ISLSSDTST
+2252 SPSSYARGGGVYIYSGTSTLTNCSITGNTAFST
-2261 SSAYGGGVYIERGS
+2261 SSYAYGGGVYTYYGT
-2275 NTLTNCSITGNKV
+2275 NTLTNCSITGNT
-2288 SASSTTKDTY
+2288 A
-2298 AYGGGVNISNGKNT
+2298 
-2312 LTNCSI
+2312 
-2318 TDNTVSASATTKNPY
+2318 
-2333 AYGGGVCIWDGTNTL
+2333 
-2348 ENCSITSNTVSA
+2348 
-2360 TTTSSSAADARGG
+2360 TTSSSDANGG
-2373 GAYIYSGTNT
+2373 GAYIGGNGT
-2383 LTNCSITDNTAS
+2383 
-2395 ASSSAASASSAY
+2395 
-2407 GGGVHIAGGTN
+2407 H
-2418 TLENCSITGNT
+2418 TLENCSITGNKAE
-2429 VSSTLVAYGG
+2429 SSSSANGG
-2439 GVCIWNGTNTLLG
+2439 GVYIGRGINTLLG
-2452 TMNITGNTAVAGSDS
+2452 TMNITGNTVKNGSTS
-2467 SDNNLYLRSGYTVA
+2467 SDNNLYLNGSYTVA
-2481 LSDGSGGTLSAD
+2481 LSDSSGGTLSAD

-2551 YDNLYYYRTTTGDNN
+2551 YDNLYYYRTTTT
-2566 DGLFYT
+2566 DGLFYK
-2572 DSSHKNSAGIKLL
+2572 DSSHSSSSSTGITAL

-2600 LTSYTTLT
+2600 MSSYSTSTD
-2608 TGERVVAPPDMGEIH
+2608 GERVVAPPDMGEIH

-2721 IIEGNKRTSTDSE
+2721 IIEGNKRTSTASE
-2734 GSGAVLLLENDSHAN
+2734 GSGAVLLLEDGGHAN

-2782 NITNNQGFGGG
+2782 NITGNKISITDSYLNPSGGG
-2793 SYINGGTNSFTGC
+2793 VCIKGGTNTLTNCSITENKIEHSVPSYASGGGVSINSSGTNTLTNCSVTSNTASASGYSSSRGGGVYIYKNATLLGTMNITG
-2806 KISNNTSVK
+2806 NTAK
-2815 VGSIEPYGGGLYINK
+2815 VGSTSSDNNLYLMN
-2830 GTNYFLNCEIN
+2830 
-2841 GNKAHNGGGLISKS
+2841 
-2855 ATNTFEKCT
+2855 
-2864 VSGNVIDD
+2864 
-2872 YGNGLCLDGSS
+2872 S
-2883 NTIIDCTITDNKGAS
+2883 N
-2898 HGAGIWVGG
+2898 
-2907 GTVNI
+2907 
-2912 YGNTVVKNNV
+2912 
-2922 LNDGTT
+2922 
-2928 ENNVEV
+2928 
-2934 GGGCTVALSDGSGN
+2934 TVALGDSSGN
-2948 ALSTSSN
+2948 TLSTSSN
-2955 IGVTTNTAPTVDTPV
+2955 IGVSTYRTPTTSTPV
-2970 QFATSATE
+2970 QFATSASE
-2978 EMKACFTPDE
+2978 EMKACFTPD
-2988 AKRYVT
+2988 
-2994 YEDGKLYLRY
+2994 DGNYIVKYNSSDKGLYLGV
-3004 GYVDLYYKNGT
+3004 GYSNLYYKNNN
-3015 FYTDEACSSS
+3015 FYSDSACSNST
-3025 SGLTKF
+3025 GITKM
-3031 SEAVSNIALKGGTIH
+3031 SEAVASMTSSGKIH
-3046 MMSQYAS
+3046 MLSQYAS

-3064 ANITVARHS
+3064 RNVTVLRES
-3073 NFTNASMFKITG
+3073 SFTNASMFKITG
-3085 GTFKVNA
+3085 GTFTVNA
-3092 TDATSSITFDG
+3092 PKTNSSITFDG

-3160 IYVGSQGGGVTCNNC
+3160 IYVESQGGGVTCNNC
-3175 VMKGNASYMRGG
+3175 VMKGNASSMRGG

-3213 AFASISID
+3213 AFASFGID
-3221 GVTKA
+3221 GMAKV
-3226 VNTLENCSFTNNAAG
+3226 VNTLENCSFTNNASI
-3241 DYGGNLLLDAG
+3241 DYGGNLLLDDG
-3252 TNTFTNCTIS
+3252 TTTFTNCTIS
-3262 GGSARQKGSG
+3262 GGSTRQKGSG

-3281 FEGCSIKNNKGS
+3281 FEGCSIKNNTGS

-3300 FLRTNSS
+3300 FLRTNTS

-3327 IYVELYNN
+3327 IYVEIYNN
-3335 ETEGKITLTGATKIT
+3335 ETKGKLTLTGATKIT
-3350 DNKVSSSANNVYIVK
+3350 GNKVSSSANNVYIVK
-3365 DQLIDVT
+3365 NQLIDVT

-3385 AATPTAGTPVQF
+3385 AATPTASTPVQF
-3397 ATGASEEMVDY
+3397 ATGASEEMKAC
-3408 FTPDEAERCVTH
+3408 FTA
-3420 EDGKLYLNYG
+3420 DGGNYMVKYKDSGLYLGVITTYSDL
-3430 YNKAFY
+3430 Y
-3436 YKDGT
+3436 YKEGE
-3441 FYTDEACSNSSGLTK
+3441 FYSDSACSNSTGITK
-3456 LSKAVDSISSLGT
+3456 MSEAVDSMTSSAK
-3469 IHMMSQYASSADEE
+3469 IHMLSQYASSADE
-3483 TNVTAGKNIRVIRY
+3483 TVTVLSGKNVTVLRESSFTN
-3497 KDFKDASMFKIT
+3497 ASMFKIT
-3509 GGTFTVN
+3509 GGTFKVN
-3516 ATDESSSITF
+3516 ATDASSSITF
-3526 DGQKI
+3526 DGNKDNVA
-3531 ETAVE
+3531 TSNP
-3536 QGGAFNVNGGSI
+3536 QGGAFYVLGDSTKFTLN
-3548 KLSGAEKT
+3548 GAEKSGGG
-3556 VENEKVKTIVIKDN
+3556 KTITIQNNAVI
-3570 IISRSY
+3570 
-3576 DTSSVYAYGGGVYIS
+3576 TQGGGIY
-3591 SGTNTLSD
+3591 L
-3599 CSITGNTVSAS
+3599 
-3610 SSSYSAFADGGGVYI
+3610 
-3625 EGGKNTLENCSITG
+3625 
-3639 NTASASPSPS
+3639 
-3649 PSASSAS
+3649 
-3656 YVHAN
+3656 N
-3661 GGGVYIYSNG
+3661 GNG
-3671 TNTLTNCS
+3671 THTLTNCS
-3679 ITGNTA
+3679 ITGNTM
-3685 SASSTTKDAYAEG
+3685 SASYASG
-3698 GGVYITG
+3698 GGVFISG
-3705 GGIYKLTDCSITGN
+3705 NGIYKLTDCSITGN
-3719 TASASSSSSYA
+3719 TASSS
-3730 VNGGGVYI
+3730 GGGVYLNSN
-3738 GRNTTLLGT
+3738 GTCTLLGT

-3754 AKVGSDSSESNLHLY
+3754 AKKGSDSSDNNLYLGGRFKI
-3769 TGYTLALSDG
+3769 TLSDG
-3779 SGNKLSTSSHIGV
+3779 SGNALSTSSQIGV
-3792 TTEKTPTSITPVQF
+3792 TTNTAPTSGTDIQF
-3806 AIDASE
+3806 ATNASE
-3812 EMKACFTPDDGNYM
+3812 EMKACFTAD
-3826 VKYNSS
+3826 NSDYYVDYKGS
-3832 DKGLYL
+3832 DNGLYL
-3838 GVRYSN
+3838 CVRTTYSD
-3844 LYYKNNNFYSNSAC
+3844 LYYKEGEFYSDSAC
-3858 SSTTGITKFSDAVS
+3858 SNATGITKFSDAVS
-3872 SMTSTGTIHMMG
+3872 NMASKSTIHMMSQ
-3884 EYASSADET
+3884 YASSASET
-3893 VTVPAGKSIKVI
+3893 VTVPAGKNIRVI
-3905 RHKDLKNASMF
+3905 RHKDFKDASMF
-3916 KITGGT
+3916 SITGGT

-3928 DTSSSITFDGQNI
+3928 DATSSITFDGQKI
-3941 ETLVSNGGAFY
+3941 KPISAYDGGAFY
-3952 VRNDG
+3952 VDG
-3957 SINFKGADKSGGGKT
+3957 GNIKLNGTEKTVENQKEKT
-3972 INIQN
+3972 IIIKDNIIS
-3977 NALSSPYAGGGGV
+3977 APSYSSDAKGGGV
-3990 CIYSGTNT
+3990 CINNGT
-3998 LENCNIT
+3998 
-4005 GNTASS
+4005 S
-4011 SSSSSSAS
+4011 
-4019 AFGGGVYINGGTN
+4019 
-4032 TLENCSI
+4032 
-4039 TGNKAS
+4039 
-4045 ATFADAY
+4045 
-4052 CGGVY
+4052 
-4057 IDGGTNTLTNCSIT
+4057 
-4071 GNKAEGSASAY
+4071 
-4082 GGGVNISDGTNTLEN
+4082 TLEN
-4097 CSITGNTI
+4097 CSITGNTASSSYSSEANGGGVFI
-4105 SGSNFVDGGGVYI
+4105 VGGTNTLTTCSITENTVSSKYAYGGGVFIVGGTNTLTTCSITGNTVSSVADAYAAAYGGGVYI
-4118 DGGTNTLLGTM
+4118 YKNTTLLGTT

-4134 TNTGSSI
+4134 TVKKGSDS
-4141 ISNNLYLGRGKTVAL
+4141 SDNNLCLRSDYTVAL
-4156 SNGSKSLS
+4156 SDSGGGTLS
-4164 TSSKIGVKTSSMPAQ
+4164 TSSKIGVAIEKTVTSSSLL
-4179 FATGA
+4179 FATSA
-4184 TSAMASCFTPDNSS
+4184 TSAMASCFTSDDSS
-4198 YSVVYGSSGTLSLAV
+4198 YNVAYGSSGTLSLAV

-4288 LKAYSWCSLGML
+4288 LKAYSWCSLGLL

-4344 GSTLLGSTNGEAKR
+4344 GSTLLGASYTGTVSQ
-4358 RVAADG
+4358 RVAAEG

-4378 KNKNTTFTSTGYT
+4378 KAKNTTFTSTGYT

>member
-248 AIYATNNGAV
+248 AIYAANNGAV

-495 STVTGYDYKSFFYKD
+495 STVTGYNYKSFFYKD
-510 KSGVL
+510 KSGAL

-573 SMFGIGDVTFT
+573 SMFGIGNVTFT

-606 GSNGGVF
+606 GADGGVF
-613 EVYGTSTF
+613 DVYGTSTF

-641 KVSSCKGGGV
+641 KISSYKGGGV
-651 LISSGS
+651 RISSGS

-836 SDVNNLVATDITE
+836 SDVNNLTATDITK

-855 CLSASGKIHMLT
+855 SMSASGKIHMLT
-867 TYESTADE
+867 TYESAADE

-902 GGTFEI
+902 GGTFEVS
-908 GAIDASSS
+908 ATDASSS

-992 GCKGGAIFIETNS
+992 GCKGGAIFIETDS

-1193 KGYFVYKQGTDI
+1193 KGYFVYKQGTEL

-1268 TVSRYSTFANDA
+1268 TVSRHSTFANDA

-1287 NLIVKATDTTSSIT
+1287 NLTVKATDTTSSIT

-1310 VKYADGGIIHVAGT
+1310 VTDACGGIIHVAGT

-1329 TLTGA
+1329 ALTGA

-1454 PVSII
+1454 PISII

-1510 GGLYISDGRNTI
+1510 GGLYISDGTNTI
-1522 TSCTIS
+1522 TSCTIT

-1585 SDQGGAGICFTK
+1585 PDQGGAGIFFTK

-1623 DENNLWI
+1623 GENNLWI

-1681 TSEIVY
+1681 TSDVVY

-1709 LFYNDEACTDATSY
+1709 LFYNDEACTNATSY

-1754 VTAGKSIKVIRY
+1754 VTAGKSIKVIRH
-1766 KDFKDASM
+1766 KSFTDASM
-1774 FKITGGTFKVNATDA
+1774 FKITGGTFKVNSTDA
-1789 TSSITF
+1789 TSLITF
-1795 DGKKIEITVK
+1795 DGKKIETSVDR
-1805 QGGAFYVKGGNL
+1805 GGAFYVSGSSTKFI
-1817 NLNGVEKSSG
+1817 LNGSDKSGG

-1837 ISPSSYAYGG
+1837 ISPSSTNASGGGVYIDDGTHTLTNCSITGNTASSSKYVYGG
-1847 GIYVSGGTNTLT
+1847 GVYISYGTNTLT
-1859 NCSITGNKVSASSS
+1859 NCSITKNMASVSVASAFPDAYGGGVYISYGTNTLTNCSITKNTVSSS
-1873 STYGGGIYV
+1873 SSSVYAYGGGVCIRGGRTNTLENCSITENKAESSKSSAYGGGVYIYGGTNTLGNCSIIKNTASTSSPAYGGGV
-1882 SGGTNTLENCSIT
+1882 SINGGTNTLENCSIT
-1895 KNTAFSSSSSA
+1895 KNTVE
-1906 SGGGV
+1906 G
-1911 YLGGGGTNTLTNC
+1911 
-1924 SIIKNTA
+1924 
-1931 STTSYSAYGGGGYLN
+1931 
-1946 TGTNTLTNCSITGN
+1946 
-1960 TVSASTSYTSS
+1960 SS
-1971 AYGGGFYINNG
+1971 AYGGGVNIG
-1982 KNTLTNCSITKN
+1982 SGTN
-1994 TASTASSYSAY
+1994 
-2005 GGGVYI
+2005 
-2011 YINTTLL
+2011 TLL
-2018 GTTNITGNTVK
+2018 GTMNITGNTAK
-2029 NRSTSSNS
+2029 EGSTSSNS
-2037 NLHLRS
+2037 NLYLKS
-2043 SYKVAL
+2043 GYTVAL

-2055 TLSTDSRIGVTTG
+2055 TLSTDSKIGLTTS
-2068 TSPTVDAPIQF
+2068 TVPTVDAPIQF

-2093 DEAERYVTYEDGKL
+2093 DEAKRYVTYEDGKL

-2177 HKSFTDASMFKITG
+2177 HKSFTDASMFSITG

-2223 VNGGSLKLSGA
+2223 VNGGSIKFSGA
-2234 EKTVENKKEK
+2234 EKTVESKKEK

-2261 SSAYGGGVYIERGS
+2261 SSAYGGGVYINRGT

-2298 AYGGGVNISNGKNT
+2298 ASGGGVCIWDGTNT
-2312 LTNCSI
+2312 LENCNI
-2318 TDNTVSASATTKNPY
+2318 TGNTVSASATTKNPY
-2333 AYGGGVCIWDGTNTL
+2333 AYGGGVCIWD
-2348 ENCSITSNTVSA
+2348 
-2360 TTTSSSAADARGG
+2360 
-2373 GAYIYSGTNT
+2373 
-2383 LTNCSITDNTAS
+2383 
-2395 ASSSAASASSAY
+2395 
-2407 GGGVHIAGGTN
+2407 GTN

-2481 LSDGSGGTLSAD
+2481 LSDSSGGTLSAD

-2760 NTSAGNAGALYV
+2760 NTSAENAGALYV

-2948 ALSTSSN
+2948 ALSTDSQ

-3175 VMKGNASYMRGG
+3175 VMKGNASSMRGG

-3213 AFASISID
+3213 AFASIGID
-3221 GVTKA
+3221 GMAKV
-3226 VNTLENCSFTNNAAG
+3226 VNTLENCSFTNNASI
-3241 DYGGNLLLDAG
+3241 DYGGNLLLDDG

-3262 GGSARQKGSG
+3262 GGSTRQKGSG

-3300 FLRTNSS
+3300 FLRINTS

-3327 IYVELYNN
+3327 IYVEIYNN
-3335 ETEGKITLTGATKIT
+3335 ETKGKITLTGATKIT

-3456 LSKAVDSISSLGT
+3456 LSEAVDSISSLGT

-3483 TNVTAGKNIRVIRY
+3483 TNVTAGKNIRVIRH
-3497 KDFKDASMFKIT
+3497 KSFTNASMFKIT

-3536 QGGAFNVNGGSI
+3536 QGGAFNVDGGSI

-3639 NTASASPSPS
+3639 NTASAS
-3649 PSASSAS
+3649 S

-3779 SGNKLSTSSHIGV
+3779 SGNKLSTLSTSSHIGV
-3792 TTEKTPTSITPVQF
+3792 TTEKTPTSITSVQF

-3812 EMKACFTPDDGNYM
+3812 EMKACFTPDDGKSNVIY
-3826 VKYNSS
+3826 K
-3832 DKGLYL
+3832 DGGLYL
-3838 GVRYSN
+3838 KFAYSN

-3872 SMTSTGTIHMMG
+3872 NMASSGTIHMMG
-3884 EYASSADET
+3884 QYASSASET
-3893 VTVPAGKSIKVI
+3893 VTVPAGKNIQVVRDSSFKT
-3905 RHKDLKNASMF
+3905 ASMF
-3916 KITGGT
+3916 SITGGT
-3922 FTVNAT
+3922 FTVNAPNAN
-3928 DTSSSITFDGQNI
+3928 SSITFDGQKI
-3941 ETLVSNGGAFY
+3941 KPTSSYLGGAFY
-3952 VRNDG
+3952 VYGG
-3957 SINFKGADKSGGGKT
+3957 SINLSGAEKSGGGKT

-3977 NALSSPYAGGGGV
+3977 NVIDVSSGAYGGGV
-3990 CIYSGTNT
+3990 CIGS
-3998 LENCNIT
+3998 
-4005 GNTASS
+4005 
-4011 SSSSSSAS
+4011 
-4019 AFGGGVYINGGTN
+4019 
-4032 TLENCSI
+4032 
-4039 TGNKAS
+4039 
-4045 ATFADAY
+4045 
-4052 CGGVY
+4052 
-4057 IDGGTNTLTNCSIT
+4057 GTNTLTNCSIT
-4071 GNKAEGSASAY
+4071 GNTAFSYTYAG
-4082 GGGVNISDGTNTLEN
+4082 GGGVYIISNSTNTLEN
-4097 CSITGNTI
+4097 CSITGNQ
-4105 SGSNFVDGGGVYI
+4105 SSSPDAEGGGVYI
-4118 DGGTNTLLGTM
+4118 GGGTNTLLGTM

-4134 TNTGSSI
+4134 TATNTEGSTS
-4141 ISNNLYLGRGKTVAL
+4141 SNSNMSLYSDCTVAL
-4156 SNGSKSLS
+4156 SSGSKSLS
-4164 TSSKIGVKTSSMPAQ
+4164 TSSQIGVTTNATPTSSTPAQ

-4184 TSAMASCFTPDNSS
+4184 TSAMVSCFTPDNSS

-4254 GSYTGTSSSKN
+4254 GSYKGTSSSKN

-4288 LKAYSWCSLGML
+4288 LEAYTWCSLGLL

-4344 GSTLLGSTNGEAKR
+4344 GSTLLGSTNKEAPR

>member
-94 PGKGESVSVN
+94 PGEGESVSVN

-163 TGAFKVSNGA
+163 AGAFKVSNGA
-173 KLTLNNSEI
+173 KLTLNNSET

-248 AIYATNNGAV
+248 AIYAANNGAV

-272 TARNLKLEEVRSNT
+272 TARNLKLEEVKSNT
-286 YAWIGVAPA
+286 YAWTGVAPA
-295 YGGAVCVKG
+295 YGGAVCVKS

-495 STVTGYDYKSFFYKD
+495 STVTGYNYKSFFYKD
-510 KSGVL
+510 KSGAL

-532 KGTIHMQTIYN
+532 NGTIHMQTIYN

-573 SMFGIGDVTFT
+573 SMFGIGNVTFT

-606 GSNGGVF
+606 GADGGVF
-613 EVYGTSTF
+613 DVYGTSTF

-641 KVSSCKGGGV
+641 KISSYKGGGV
-651 LISSGS
+651 RISSGS

-822 ADENDANTKKFFEG
+822 ADENDSNTKKFFEG
-836 SDVNNLVATDITE
+836 SDVNNLVATDITK

-867 TYESTADE
+867 TYESAADE

-992 GCKGGAIFIETNS
+992 GCKGGAIFIETDS

-1193 KGYFVYKQGTDI
+1193 KGYFVYKQGTEL

-1287 NLIVKATDTTSSIT
+1287 NLTVKATDTTSSIT

-1310 VKYADGGIIHVAGT
+1310 VTDAYGGIIHVAGT

-1522 TSCTIS
+1522 TSCTIT

-1585 SDQGGAGICFTK
+1585 PDQGGAGIFFTK

-1681 TSEIVY
+1681 TSEVVY

-1709 LFYNDEACTDATSY
+1709 LFYNDEACTNATSY

-1895 KNTAFSSSSSA
+1895 KNTAFSSSSASGGGVYIYSGTNTLTNCSITDNTASTTSYSAYGGGVYIYSGTNTLTNCSITDNTASASSSAASASSAYGGGVHIAGGTNTLENCSITKNTAFSSSSSA

-1982 KNTLTNCSITKN
+1982 TNTLENCSITGN
-1994 TASTASSYSAY
+1994 TVSSTLVAY
-2005 GGGVYI
+2005 GGGVCI
-2011 YINTTLL
+2011 WNGTNTLL
-2018 GTTNITGNTVK
+2018 GTMNITGNTAVAG
-2029 NRSTSSNS
+2029 SDSSNS

-2177 HKSFTDASMFKITG
+2177 HKSFTDASMFSITG

-2208 GKKIETTVN
+2208 GKKIETTVK

-2223 VNGGSLKLSGA
+2223 VDGGNINFNGA
-2234 EKTVENKKEK
+2234 EKTVESKKEK

-2261 SSAYGGGVYIERGS
+2261 SSAYGGGVYINRGT

-2312 LTNCSI
+2312 LTNCNI
-2318 TDNTVSASATTKNPY
+2318 TGNTVSASATTKNPY

-2373 GAYIYSGTNT
+2373 GVYIYSGTNT

-2481 LSDGSGGTLSAD
+2481 LSDSSGGTLSAD

-2655 TIIFDGNNVSTKNT
+2655 TIIFDGNNVSTKDT

-2948 ALSTSSN
+2948 ALSTDSQ

-3073 NFTNASMFKITG
+3073 SFTTDSMFKITG

-3160 IYVGSQGGGVTCNNC
+3160 IYVESQGGGVTCNNC
-3175 VMKGNASYMRGG
+3175 VMKGNASSMRGG

-3213 AFASISID
+3213 AFASFGID
-3221 GVTKA
+3221 GMAKV
-3226 VNTLENCSFTNNAAG
+3226 VNTLENCSFTNNASI
-3241 DYGGNLLLDAG
+3241 DYGGNLLLDDG
-3252 TNTFTNCTIS
+3252 TTTFTNCTVS
-3262 GGSARQKGSG
+3262 GGSTRQKGSG

-3281 FEGCSIKNNKGS
+3281 FEGCSIKNNTGS

-3300 FLRTNSS
+3300 FLRTNTS

-3327 IYVELYNN
+3327 IYVEIYNN
-3335 ETEGKITLTGATKIT
+3335 ETKGKLTLTGATKIT
-3350 DNKVSSSANNVYIVK
+3350 GNKVSSSANNVYIVK
-3365 DQLIDVT
+3365 NQLIDVT

-3408 FTPDEAERCVTH
+3408 FTPDEAERCVTY

-3516 ATDESSSITF
+3516 ATDATSSITF

-3536 QGGAFNVNGGSI
+3536 QGGAFNVDGGSI
-3548 KLSGAEKT
+3548 NFNGADKSGGG
-3556 VENEKVKTIVIKDN
+3556 KTIAIENN
-3570 IISRSY
+3570 IISRSS
-3576 DTSSVYAYGGGVYIS
+3576 DTSDVYAYGGGVYIN
-3591 SGTNTLSD
+3591 SGANTLSN
-3599 CSITGNTVSAS
+3599 CSITGNKVSSTSTSTSTSAYVYAS
-3610 SSSYSAFADGGGVYI
+3610 AYAYGGGVYTT
-3625 EGGKNTLENCSITG
+3625 GSGTNTLENCSITG
-3639 NTASASPSPS
+3639 NTASASSDDA
-3649 PSASSAS
+3649 ASDSS
-3656 YVHAN
+3656 
-3661 GGGVYIYSNG
+3661 GGGVCIYSG

-3685 SASSTTKDAYAEG
+3685 SASSDASPSAGG
-3698 GGVYITG
+3698 GGVYIE
-3705 GGIYKLTDCSITGN
+3705 
-3719 TASASSSSSYA
+3719 SS
-3730 VNGGGVYI
+3730 
-3738 GRNTTLLGT
+3738 
-3747 MNITGNT
+3747 
-3754 AKVGSDSSESNLHLY
+3754 
-3769 TGYTLALSDG
+3769 
-3779 SGNKLSTSSHIGV
+3779 
-3792 TTEKTPTSITPVQF
+3792 
-3806 AIDASE
+3806 
-3812 EMKACFTPDDGNYM
+3812 
-3826 VKYNSS
+3826 
-3832 DKGLYL
+3832 
-3838 GVRYSN
+3838 
-3844 LYYKNNNFYSNSAC
+3844 
-3858 SSTTGITKFSDAVS
+3858 
-3872 SMTSTGTIHMMG
+3872 
-3884 EYASSADET
+3884 
-3893 VTVPAGKSIKVI
+3893 
-3905 RHKDLKNASMF
+3905 
-3916 KITGGT
+3916 
-3922 FTVNAT
+3922 
-3928 DTSSSITFDGQNI
+3928 
-3941 ETLVSNGGAFY
+3941 
-3952 VRNDG
+3952 
-3957 SINFKGADKSGGGKT
+3957 
-3972 INIQN
+3972 
-3977 NALSSPYAGGGGV
+3977 
-3990 CIYSGTNT
+3990 
-3998 LENCNIT
+3998 
-4005 GNTASS
+4005 
-4011 SSSSSSAS
+4011 
-4019 AFGGGVYINGGTN
+4019 
-4032 TLENCSI
+4032 
-4039 TGNKAS
+4039 
-4045 ATFADAY
+4045 
-4052 CGGVY
+4052 
-4057 IDGGTNTLTNCSIT
+4057 
-4071 GNKAEGSASAY
+4071 
-4082 GGGVNISDGTNTLEN
+4082 GTNTLEN
-4097 CSITGNTI
+4097 CSITGNTASASSDASI
-4105 SGSNFVDGGGVYI
+4105 TMNAYAEGGGVYTT
-4118 DGGTNTLLGTM
+4118 GSGTNTLENCSITGNTASSSTSSAYGGGVNVEGSGTNTLSDCNITENTASSSTSVYGGGVCNHTNTTLLGTM
-4129 NITGN
+4129 NIVGN
-4134 TNTGSSI
+4134 TAKVGSDS
-4141 ISNNLYLGRGKTVAL
+4141 SDNNLQSYSTKTVAL
-4156 SNGSKSLS
+4156 SSGSKYLS
-4164 TSSKIGVKTSSMPAQ
+4164 TSSNIGVTTGTKPTSGNSIK

-4184 TSAMASCFTPDNSS
+4184 TSAMASCFTPDDSS
-4198 YSVVYGSSGTLSLAV
+4198 YNVAYGSSGTLSLAV
-4213 DNQKQI
+4213 DNERQI

-4254 GSYTGTSSSKN
+4254 GSYKGTSSSKN

-4288 LKAYSWCSLGML
+4288 LEAYTWCSLGLL

-4322 HPAFNTNSD
+4322 HPAFNINSD

-4344 GSTLLGSTNGEAKR
+4344 GSTLLGSTNKEAPR

>member
-1 MSMGMVLLI
+1 MMKRFIRQKKRNTMSMGMVLLI

-163 TGAFKVSNGA
+163 AGAFKVSNGA
-173 KLTLNNSEI
+173 KLTLNNSET

-248 AIYATNNGAV
+248 AIYAANNGAV

-272 TARNLKLEEVRSNT
+272 TARNLKLEEVMSST

-495 STVTGYDYKSFFYKD
+495 STVTGYNYKSFFYKD

-532 KGTIHMQTIYN
+532 RGTIHMQTIYN

-641 KVSSCKGGGV
+641 KVSSYKGGGV
-651 LISSGS
+651 RISSGS

-666 GCESEGNNGGGIY
+666 GCESEGDNGGGIY

-836 SDVNNLVATDITE
+836 SDVNNLVATDITK

-855 CLSASGKIHMLT
+855 SMSASGKIHMLT

-992 GCKGGAIFIETNS
+992 GCKGGAIFIETDS

-1193 KGYFVYKQGTDI
+1193 KGYFVYKQGTEL

-1268 TVSRYSTFANDA
+1268 TVSRHSTFANDA

-1287 NLIVKATDTTSSIT
+1287 NLTVKATDTTSSIT

-1467 TVGDSTATPAVNG
+1467 TAGDSTATPAVNG

-1522 TSCTIS
+1522 TSCTIT

-1585 SDQGGAGICFTK
+1585 PDQGGAGIFFTK

-1611 MSITGNNSKDST
+1611 MSITGNKTKDST

-1650 LTENNPTLGNDLQ
+1650 LTENDPTSGNDLQ

-1681 TSEIVY
+1681 TSDVVY
-1687 KDGGLYLRYIQP
+1687 KDGGLYLRYIQS

-1709 LFYNDEACTDATSY
+1709 LFYNDEACTNATSY
-1723 TKLTEAVDSITSK
+1723 TKLTEAVNSITSK
-1736 CNIFMMSQY
+1736 GNIYMMSQY

-1754 VTAGKSIKVIRY
+1754 VTAGKSIKVIRH
-1766 KDFKDASM
+1766 KSFKDASM

-1795 DGKKIEITVK
+1795 DGNKIETTVK
-1805 QGGAFYVKGGNL
+1805 EGGAFYVNGGSINF
-1817 NLNGVEKSSG
+1817 NGADKSGG

-1837 ISPSSYAYGG
+1837 ISPSSYASGG
-1847 GIYVSGGTNTLT
+1847 GVYIYRGANTLT
-1859 NCSITGNKVSASSS
+1859 NCSITGNTVSPSSFA
-1873 STYGGGIYV
+1873 YGGGVCIGG
-1882 SGGTNTLENCSIT
+1882 SGTNTLENCSIT
-1895 KNTAFSSSSSA
+1895 KNTASSSSSPA
-1906 SGGGV
+1906 YGGGV
-1911 YLGGGGTNTLTNC
+1911 YLGGGETNTLE
-1924 SIIKNTA
+1924 
-1931 STTSYSAYGGGGYLN
+1931 
-1946 TGTNTLTNCSITGN
+1946 NCSITEN
-1960 TVSASTSYTSS
+1960 TASSYSAGVS
-1971 AYGGGFYINNG
+1971 GGGVCIG
-1982 KNTLTNCSITKN
+1982 GSATNTLTNCSITKN
-1994 TASTASSYSAY
+1994 TASTTSSSAY

-2011 YINTTLL
+2011 IDGTNTLTNCSITKNTASSSSSYADGGGVYMYGNTTLL
-2018 GTTNITGNTVK
+2018 GTMNITGNTVK
-2029 NRSTSSNS
+2029 NGSDSSDS
-2037 NLHLRS
+2037 NLYFS
-2043 SYKVAL
+2043 NGETVAL
-2049 SDSSGG
+2049 SDSSGN
-2055 TLSTDSRIGVTTG
+2055 TLSTSSNIGVITG
-2068 TSPTVDAPIQF
+2068 DVPSDGTDVQF
-2079 ATSASEEMVDYFTP
+2079 ATNATEEMRACFKSDIMGRAVIYKDS
-2093 DEAERYVTYEDGKL
+2093 GL
-2107 YLRYGYGVF
+2107 YITLGYDAL

-2142 NSISSPGR
+2142 QKAVSGSTIHM
-2150 IYIMSQYA
+2150 MSQYA

-2164 VDVPAGKSVQVIR
+2164 VDVPAGKNITVSR
-2177 HKSFTDASMFKITG
+2177 YKDFKNASMFKITG
-2191 GTFTV
+2191 GTFKV

-2202 SLITFD
+2202 SSITFD
-2208 GKKIETTVN
+2208 GQKIAPTAEYN
-2217 EGGAFY
+2217 GGGAFC
-2223 VNGGSLKLSGA
+2223 VSGRSTKFILNGADKSGGG
-2234 EKTVENKKEK
+2234 K
-2244 TIVIKDNI
+2244 TITIQNNVI
-2252 ISLSSDTST
+2252 SS
-2261 SSAYGGGVYIERGS
+2261 SSAAEGGGVYIWSGTNTLENCSIAGNIVS
-2275 NTLTNCSITGNKV
+2275 SSSAACGGGVLINGGANTLTNCSITGNT
-2288 SASSTTKDTY
+2288 ASS
-2298 AYGGGVNISNGKNT
+2298 
-2312 LTNCSI
+2312 
-2318 TDNTVSASATTKNPY
+2318 
-2333 AYGGGVCIWDGTNTL
+2333 
-2348 ENCSITSNTVSA
+2348 
-2360 TTTSSSAADARGG
+2360 
-2373 GAYIYSGTNT
+2373 
-2383 LTNCSITDNTAS
+2383 
-2395 ASSSAASASSAY
+2395 SASSAY
-2407 GGGVHIAGGTN
+2407 GGGVFLSGSGTS
-2418 TLENCSITGNT
+2418 TLTNCSITGNT
-2429 VSSTLVAYGG
+2429 ASSSASYSYYYAEGG
-2439 GVCIWNGTNTLLG
+2439 GVFIDYETTNTLLG
-2452 TMNITGNTAVAGSDS
+2452 TMNITGNTAKVRSTS
-2467 SDNNLYLRSGYTVA
+2467 SDGNLYFSNGETVA

-2572 DSSHKNSAGIKLL
+2572 DSSHKNSTGITAL

-2600 LTSYTTLT
+2600 MSSYSTSTD
-2608 TGERVVAPPDMGEIH
+2608 GERVVAPPDMGEIH

-2655 TIIFDGNNVSTKNT
+2655 TIIFDGNNVSTKDT

-2934 GGGCTVALSDGSGN
+2934 GSGKKVSLN
-2948 ALSTSSN
+2948 DSAGKVLGTSSN
-2955 IGVTTNTAPTVDTPV
+2955 IGITTYTAPTSSAPV
-2970 QFATSATE
+2970 QFATGASE
-2978 EMKACFTPDE
+2978 EMKACFTADNSDY
-2988 AKRYVT
+2988 YVD
-2994 YEDGKLYLRY
+2994 YKGSDNGLYLCVRTTY
-3004 GYVDLYYKNGT
+3004 SDLYYKNNN
-3015 FYTDEACSSS
+3015 FYSDSACSNST
-3025 SGLTKF
+3025 GITKM
-3031 SEAVSNIALKGGTIH
+3031 SEAVASMTSSGKIH
-3046 MMSQYAS
+3046 MLSQYAS
-3053 SADETVTVPAG
+3053 SADETVTVLSG
-3064 ANITVARHS
+3064 RNVTVLRES
-3073 NFTNASMFKITG
+3073 
-3085 GTFKVNA
+3085 
-3092 TDATSSITFDG
+3092 
-3103 KSLTAT
+3103 
-3109 ANFNG
+3109 
-3114 GAFDV
+3114 
-3119 GGDSGKLEL
+3119 
-3128 NGASDSTRNIIL
+3128 
-3140 QNNRANKGAV
+3140 
-3150 WDSITNHGGA
+3150 
-3160 IYVGSQGGGVTCNNC
+3160 
-3175 VMKGNASYMRGG
+3175 
-3187 AVCVV
+3187 
-3192 TGTNSFKNC
+3192 
-3201 TMDSNSKPYYGG
+3201 
-3213 AFASISID
+3213 
-3221 GVTKA
+3221 
-3226 VNTLENCSFTNNAAG
+3226 SFTN
-3241 DYGGNLLLDAG
+3241 
-3252 TNTFTNCTIS
+3252 
-3262 GGSARQKGSG
+3262 
-3272 VYCTGATAT
+3272 
-3281 FEGCSIKNNKGS
+3281 
-3293 SYGGGIN
+3293 
-3300 FLRTNSS
+3300 
-3307 NIKVSNTEISGNTA
+3307 
-3321 SSKGGG
+3321 
-3327 IYVELYNN
+3327 
-3335 ETEGKITLTGATKIT
+3335 
-3350 DNKVSSSANNVYIVK
+3350 
-3365 DQLIDVT
+3365 
-3372 GLATEQGAIGVKT
+3372 
-3385 AATPTAGTPVQF
+3385 
-3397 ATGASEEMVDY
+3397 
-3408 FTPDEAERCVTH
+3408 
-3420 EDGKLYLNYG
+3420 
-3430 YNKAFY
+3430 
-3436 YKDGT
+3436 
-3441 FYTDEACSNSSGLTK
+3441 
-3456 LSKAVDSISSLGT
+3456 
-3469 IHMMSQYASSADEE
+3469 
-3483 TNVTAGKNIRVIRY
+3483 
-3497 KDFKDASMFKIT
+3497 ASMFKIT

-3516 ATDESSSITF
+3516 APKTNSSITF
-3526 DGQKI
+3526 DGNKDK
-3531 ETAVE
+3531 VSVSVGS
-3536 QGGAFNVNGGSI
+3536 GGVFYVDGGNI
-3548 KLSGAEKT
+3548 NLNGAEKSGG
-3556 VENEKVKTIVIKDN
+3556 EKTIIIKNNAISSRESFVYSSGVYIANGTNTLTNCSITGNTMSAPYASGGGVYIRGGANTLTNCSIAGNMTSGSASVSGGGVSISDGTN
-3570 IISRSY
+3570 KLTNCSITENTASGSTNTISRAYGSGGGVSLGGGTNTLESCSITRNTAYGVNTYDSY
-3576 DTSSVYAYGGGVYIS
+3576 MSYAEGGGVSIGGSGTNTLTNCSITGNTGGTASASCTVYGGGVYIY
-3591 SGTNTLSD
+3591 SGTNTLLD
-3599 CSITGNTVSAS
+3599 KMNITGNTAKDGSDSSDNNLYFKNNSTGSCTVALSDSSGNKLSTSSQIGVTNEKAPTEGTDVQFATNATEEMKACFTHDPGTSEVVYKDGGLYLRCIKSLYYSTKSGSGLFYNDEACTSSTGLTKLTDAVGSIDSKGKIYMMSQYASSASETVTVPAGKNIQVVRYKNFKDASMFSITGGTFKVNATDPTSSITFDGNKIETTVNKGGAFYVDGGSINFNGADKSGGGKTITIENNVIS
-3610 SSSYSAFADGGGVYI
+3610 SSSASGGGVCLK
-3625 EGGKNTLENCSITG
+3625 GGTNTLENCSITG
-3639 NTASASPSPS
+3639 NTASS
-3649 PSASSAS
+3649 SSAAVGGGVCIYGGTNTLSNCSITGNMASCSS
-3656 YVHAN
+3656 YAE
-3661 GGGVYIYSNG
+3661 GGGVYIGGSGTNTLENCSITGNTASYSVSASASSYAFGGGVYLNSNG
-3671 TNTLTNCS
+3671 TCTLTNCS

-3685 SASSTTKDAYAEG
+3685 SASS
-3698 GGVYITG
+3698 
-3705 GGIYKLTDCSITGN
+3705 SS
-3719 TASASSSSSYA
+3719 ASASA
-3730 VNGGGVYI
+3730 
-3738 GRNTTLLGT
+3738 R
-3747 MNITGNT
+3747 
-3754 AKVGSDSSESNLHLY
+3754 
-3769 TGYTLALSDG
+3769 
-3779 SGNKLSTSSHIGV
+3779 
-3792 TTEKTPTSITPVQF
+3792 
-3806 AIDASE
+3806 
-3812 EMKACFTPDDGNYM
+3812 
-3826 VKYNSS
+3826 
-3832 DKGLYL
+3832 
-3838 GVRYSN
+3838 
-3844 LYYKNNNFYSNSAC
+3844 
-3858 SSTTGITKFSDAVS
+3858 
-3872 SMTSTGTIHMMG
+3872 
-3884 EYASSADET
+3884 
-3893 VTVPAGKSIKVI
+3893 
-3905 RHKDLKNASMF
+3905 
-3916 KITGGT
+3916 
-3922 FTVNAT
+3922 
-3928 DTSSSITFDGQNI
+3928 
-3941 ETLVSNGGAFY
+3941 
-3952 VRNDG
+3952 
-3957 SINFKGADKSGGGKT
+3957 
-3972 INIQN
+3972 
-3977 NALSSPYAGGGGV
+3977 GGGV
-3990 CIYSGTNT
+3990 CSWN
-3998 LENCNIT
+3998 
-4005 GNTASS
+4005 
-4011 SSSSSSAS
+4011 
-4019 AFGGGVYINGGTN
+4019 
-4032 TLENCSI
+4032 
-4039 TGNKAS
+4039 
-4045 ATFADAY
+4045 
-4052 CGGVY
+4052 
-4057 IDGGTNTLTNCSIT
+4057 GTNTLTNCSIT
-4071 GNKAEGSASAY
+4071 ENTAFASSTTNSAY
-4082 GGGVNISDGTNTLEN
+4082 ANGGGVCIWENT
-4097 CSITGNTI
+4097 
-4105 SGSNFVDGGGVYI
+4105 
-4118 DGGTNTLLGTM
+4118 TLLGTM
-4129 NITGN
+4129 DITGN
-4134 TNTGSSI
+4134 TAKVGSTS
-4141 ISNNLYLGRGKTVAL
+4141 SDSNLYFYNKKTVAL
-4156 SNGSKSLS
+4156 SDRNNNKLS
-4164 TSSKIGVKTSSMPAQ
+4164 TSSKIGVTTETAPTSSNSIK
-4179 FATGA
+4179 FAIGA

-4198 YSVVYGSSGTLSLAV
+4198 YNVAYGSSGTLSLAV

-4227 IRITPEGYYTPQTST
+4227 IRITPEGYYTPQNST

-4280 KVKIKDLS
+4280 RVKIKDLS
-4288 LKAYSWCSLGML
+4288 LKAYNWCSLGLL

-4331 KVQGSNMYLNVKS
+4331 KVQGSNIYLNVNS
-4344 GSTLLGSTNGEAKR
+4344 GSTLLGASYTGTVSQ
-4358 RVAADG
+4358 RVAAEG

-4378 KNKNTTFTSTGYT
+4378 KAKNTTFTSTGYT

>member
-57 CTDGEVDKDSSTDFT
+57 CTDGSVDKDSSTDFT

-149 KPCLAINGNEVKSS
+149 KPCLAINGNEVKGSA
-163 TGAFKVSNGA
+163 GAFKVSNGA
-173 KLTLNNSEI
+173 KLTLNNSET

-248 AIYATNNGAV
+248 AIYAANNGAV

-272 TARNLKLEEVRSNT
+272 TARNLKLKEVMSST
-286 YAWIGVAPA
+286 YAWTGVAPA

-573 SMFGIGDVTFT
+573 SMFGIGNVTFT

-836 SDVNNLVATDITE
+836 SDVNNLTATDITK

-855 CLSASGKIHMLT
+855 SMSASGKIHMLT
-867 TYESTADE
+867 TYESAADE

-889 EGTFKDA
+889 DGTFNNA
-896 SMFKIT
+896 SMFSIT
-902 GGTFEI
+902 KGTFEI
-908 GAIDASSS
+908 DATDASSS
-916 ITFDGQK
+916 ITFDGNK
-923 ITPTADYK
+923 IETK
-931 GGAFYVDGGSINF
+931 VNEGGAFNANGGSINF
-944 NGADASNKN
+944 KGADKSGGGKTITIQNNIISSSSASGGGVNIYNSGANTLENCSITYNKAESSSS
-953 LTVQNFWSKGV
+953 LSAYGGGV
-964 GGAICFNKGTSTIK
+964 C
-978 YCNFK
+978 
-983 GNKVTSTGI
+983 
-992 GCKGGAIFIETNS
+992 
-1005 NNTHNISDCYFTEN
+1005 IS
-1019 EALYSNGGAIRAEN
+1019 GR
-1033 GTNSITNCYFES
+1033 GTNTLTNCSITGNTISSSSPGAF
-1045 NKAKYGG
+1045 GG
-1052 ALAFCNGTNTVTNC
+1052 GVYIDNGTNTLTNC
-1066 IMKSNATAN
+1066 SITENKAEPSFNAR
-1075 KGSGGAIDDYNGKNT
+1075 
-1090 YTDCTI
+1090 
-1096 ENNTC
+1096 
-1101 DGVEGGG
+1101 GGG
-1108 FCVNNQGTNDSKIT
+1108 VCIYGGTNTLSNCSITGNTISSSSAYGGGVCIYSGTSTLTSCSITGNTISSSASAYGGGVCIYENTTLLGTTNITGNTVKNGSDSSDSNLYLASSSYTAALSDSSGNKLS
-1122 FAGKMVII
+1122 AG
-1130 NNTASGSKCNAYIID
+1130 
-1145 NIIFTIA
+1145 
-1152 SNFSTESQIGVTTHK
+1152 SQIGVTTDSD
-1167 TPTSSTP
+1167 PTSGTDQ
-1174 VKFAVNASAD
+1174 KFATNATED
-1184 EMLGCFTSD
+1184 EMMNYFTSD
-1193 KGYFVYKQGTDI
+1193 KGYVIYKQGTDI

-1268 TVSRYSTFANDA
+1268 TVLRESSFTNASMFKITGGTFE
-1280 MIRVNGG
+1280 VS
-1287 NLIVKATDTTSSIT
+1287 ATDTTSSIT

-1310 VKYADGGIIHVAGT
+1310 VTDAYGGIIHVAGT

-1422 STIKNCQVTNNSA
+1422 STIKNCQVTNNSS
-1435 KLYGGGIFLSGGGS
+1435 KLYGGGIFLSSGGG

-1467 TVGDSTATPAVNG
+1467 TAGDSTATPAVNG

-1510 GGLYISDGRNTI
+1510 GGLYISDGTNTI
-1522 TSCTIS
+1522 TSCTIT

-1565 YLTKAGS
+1565 YLTKVGS

-1585 SDQGGAGICFTK
+1585 PDQGGAGICFTK

-1611 MSITGNNSKDST
+1611 MSITGNKTKDST
-1623 DENNLWI
+1623 DENNLLI

-1650 LTENNPTLGNDLQ
+1650 LTENDPTSGNDLQ

-1681 TSEIVY
+1681 TSEVVY
-1687 KDGGLYLRYIQP
+1687 KDGGLYLRYIQS

-1709 LFYNDEACTDATSY
+1709 LFYNDEACTNATSY

-1736 CNIFMMSQY
+1736 GNIYMMSQYASSVDEETNVTAGKNIKVIRYKDFKDASMFKITGGTFTVKAEDATSSITFDGNKIETSVDKGGAFYVDGGSINFNGADKSGGGKTIAVENNAISATSLALGGGVYIGNGTSTLKNCSIKGNTASSSYTIGGGVCIYDGSSTLTDCSITNNEVSYSDSASAGGVGILNGTNTLENCSLKENVASATEQAQAGGVYLRFGENNLKNCSITSNMVKDSKYAYGGGICIESDETNTLTNCSITGNKSEGSSYANGGGVYVNASGTSTLLGTMNITGNTVVVGSDSSDDNLYFPSDKIVALSDSNGNKLSTSSQIGVKTYKTPTEGTDVQFSTNATEEMRACFKSDIMGRAVIYKDSGLYITLGYDALYYKDGKFYGDEACTYDTGLTKLSEAVQKAISGSTIHMMSQY
-1745 ASSADEETN
+1745 ASSADET
-1754 VTAGKSIKVIRY
+1754 VDVPAGKNITVSRY
-1766 KDFKDASM
+1766 KDFKNASM

-1795 DGKKIEITVK
+1795 DGQKIAPTAEYN
-1805 QGGAFYVKGGNL
+1805 GGAFDVEGGNI
-1817 NLNGVEKSSG
+1817 NLSGVDKSGG
-1827 GKTIAVENNV
+1827 GKTIAIENNV
-1837 ISPSSYAYGG
+1837 VSTTTSSSYVRGGGVYLDRGTNTLTNCSIAGNKASASYSHSDAYGG
-1847 GIYVSGGTNTLT
+1847 GVSIKNGTNTLT
-1859 NCSITGNKVSASSS
+1859 NCSITDNTASSS
-1873 STYGGGIYV
+1873 SSSNARGGGV
-1882 SGGTNTLENCSIT
+1882 SIENGTNTLENCSIID
-1895 KNTAFSSSSSA
+1895 NTVSSSA
-1906 SGGGV
+1906 TYTYAALGGGV
-1911 YLGGGGTNTLTNC
+1911 YTN
-1924 SIIKNTA
+1924 SI
-1931 STTSYSAYGGGGYLN
+1931 
-1946 TGTNTLTNCSITGN
+1946 GTNTLTNCSITGN
-1960 TVSASTSYTSS
+1960 TVSSRSY
-1971 AYGGGFYINNG
+1971 ARGGGVYMADGTNTLTNCRITGNTASDSSYVRG
-1982 KNTLTNCSITKN
+1982 GGVYLDRGTNTLTNCSITGN
-1994 TASTASSYSAY
+1994 TASSSFSAY
-2005 GGGVYI
+2005 SGGVYI
-2011 YINTTLL
+2011 LDGKNTLL

-2029 NRSTSSNS
+2029 KRSDSSDS
-2037 NLHLRS
+2037 NLYLCS
-2043 SYKVAL
+2043 GKTVAL
-2049 SDSSGG
+2049 SDS
-2055 TLSTDSRIGVTTG
+2055 
-2068 TSPTVDAPIQF
+2068 
-2079 ATSASEEMVDYFTP
+2079 
-2093 DEAERYVTYEDGKL
+2093 
-2107 YLRYGYGVF
+2107 
-2116 YYKDGKFYGDEACTY
+2116 
-2131 DTGLTKLSEAV
+2131 
-2142 NSISSPGR
+2142 
-2150 IYIMSQYA
+2150 
-2158 SSADET
+2158 
-2164 VDVPAGKSVQVIR
+2164 
-2177 HKSFTDASMFKITG
+2177 
-2191 GTFTV
+2191 
-2196 NATDAT
+2196 
-2202 SLITFD
+2202 
-2208 GKKIETTVN
+2208 
-2217 EGGAFY
+2217 
-2223 VNGGSLKLSGA
+2223 
-2234 EKTVENKKEK
+2234 
-2244 TIVIKDNI
+2244 
-2252 ISLSSDTST
+2252 
-2261 SSAYGGGVYIERGS
+2261 
-2275 NTLTNCSITGNKV
+2275 
-2288 SASSTTKDTY
+2288 
-2298 AYGGGVNISNGKNT
+2298 
-2312 LTNCSI
+2312 
-2318 TDNTVSASATTKNPY
+2318 
-2333 AYGGGVCIWDGTNTL
+2333 
-2348 ENCSITSNTVSA
+2348 
-2360 TTTSSSAADARGG
+2360 
-2373 GAYIYSGTNT
+2373 
-2383 LTNCSITDNTAS
+2383 
-2395 ASSSAASASSAY
+2395 
-2407 GGGVHIAGGTN
+2407 
-2418 TLENCSITGNT
+2418 
-2429 VSSTLVAYGG
+2429 
-2439 GVCIWNGTNTLLG
+2439 
-2452 TMNITGNTAVAGSDS
+2452 
-2467 SDNNLYLRSGYTVA
+2467 
-2481 LSDGSGGTLSAD
+2481 SGGTLSAD
-2493 SHIGVTTQASAPAKF
+2493 SHIGVTTEDSAPAKF

-2600 LTSYTTLT
+2600 MSSYTTLT

-2934 GGGCTVALSDGSGN
+2934 GSGKKVSLN
-2948 ALSTSSN
+2948 DSAGKVLGTSSN
-2955 IGVTTNTAPTVDTPV
+2955 IGITTYTAPTSSAPV
-2970 QFATSATE
+2970 QFATGASE
-2978 EMKACFTPDE
+2978 EMKACFTADNSDY
-2988 AKRYVT
+2988 YVD
-2994 YEDGKLYLRY
+2994 YKGSDNGLYLCVRTTY
-3004 GYVDLYYKNGT
+3004 NDLYYKNNN
-3015 FYTDEACSSS
+3015 FYSDSACSNST
-3025 SGLTKF
+3025 GITKM
-3031 SEAVSNIALKGGTIH
+3031 SEAVASMTSSGKIH
-3046 MMSQYAS
+3046 MLSQYAS

-3064 ANITVARHS
+3064 RNVTVLRES
-3073 NFTNASMFKITG
+3073 SFTNASMFKITG

-3092 TDATSSITFDG
+3092 PKTNSSITFDG

-3140 QNNRANKGAV
+3140 QNNRANKGVV

-3160 IYVGSQGGGVTCNNC
+3160 IYVVSQGGGVTCNNC
-3175 VMKGNASYMRGG
+3175 VMKGNASSMRGG

-3213 AFASISID
+3213 AFASFGID
-3221 GVTKA
+3221 GMAKV
-3226 VNTLENCSFTNNAAG
+3226 VNTLENCSFTNNASI
-3241 DYGGNLLLDAG
+3241 DYGGNLLLDDG

-3262 GGSARQKGSG
+3262 GGSTRQKGSG

-3300 FLRTNSS
+3300 FLRINTS

-3321 SSKGGG
+3321 SSNGGG
-3327 IYVELYNN
+3327 IYVEIYNN
-3335 ETEGKITLTGATKIT
+3335 ETKGKLTLTGATKIT
-3350 DNKVSSSANNVYIVK
+3350 GNKVSSSANNVYIVK

-3385 AATPTAGTPVQF
+3385 AATPTSSTPVQF
-3397 ATGASEEMVDY
+3397 ATGATEAMKACFTHDPGTSEV
-3408 FTPDEAERCVTH
+3408 V
-3420 EDGKLYLNYG
+3420 
-3430 YNKAFY
+3430 
-3436 YKDGT
+3436 YKDG
-3441 FYTDEACSNSSGLTK
+3441 GLYLAVPTYGELWYKADGNDANTK
-3456 LSKAVDSISSLGT
+3456 KFFEGSDVNNLTATGITKFSKAVQHLSASGK
-3469 IHMMSQYASSADEE
+3469 IHMLTTYESAENE
-3483 TNVTAGKNIRVIRY
+3483 TTTMPAGKNITVLREGT
-3497 KDFKDASMFKIT
+3497 FKDASMFKIT

-3516 ATDESSSITF
+3516 ATDASSSITF

-3531 ETAVE
+3531 KLTSSYN
-3536 QGGAFNVNGGSI
+3536 GGAFYVDGGNI
-3548 KLSGAEKT
+3548 KLNGTEKT
-3556 VENEKVKTIVIKDN
+3556 VENQKEKTIIIKDN
-3570 IISRSY
+3570 IISASSDY
-3576 DTSSVYAYGGGVYIS
+3576 TSAYGGGFYIK
-3591 SGTNTLSD
+3591 
-3599 CSITGNTVSAS
+3599 
-3610 SSSYSAFADGGGVYI
+3610 GGI
-3625 EGGKNTLENCSITG
+3625 
-3639 NTASASPSPS
+3639 
-3649 PSASSAS
+3649 
-3656 YVHAN
+3656 
-3661 GGGVYIYSNG
+3661 
-3671 TNTLTNCS
+3671 NTLTNCS
-3679 ITGNTA
+3679 ITGNKVSTSSDYT
-3685 SASSTTKDAYAEG
+3685 SAY
-3698 GGVYITG
+3698 G
-3705 GGIYKLTDCSITGN
+3705 GGIFIRDGSNTLTNCSIT
-3719 TASASSSSSYA
+3719 S
-3730 VNGGGVYI
+3730 
-3738 GRNTTLLGT
+3738 
-3747 MNITGNT
+3747 NI
-3754 AKVGSDSSESNLHLY
+3754 
-3769 TGYTLALSDG
+3769 
-3779 SGNKLSTSSHIGV
+3779 
-3792 TTEKTPTSITPVQF
+3792 
-3806 AIDASE
+3806 
-3812 EMKACFTPDDGNYM
+3812 
-3826 VKYNSS
+3826 
-3832 DKGLYL
+3832 
-3838 GVRYSN
+3838 
-3844 LYYKNNNFYSNSAC
+3844 
-3858 SSTTGITKFSDAVS
+3858 VS
-3872 SMTSTGTIHMMG
+3872 
-3884 EYASSADET
+3884 
-3893 VTVPAGKSIKVI
+3893 
-3905 RHKDLKNASMF
+3905 
-3916 KITGGT
+3916 
-3922 FTVNAT
+3922 
-3928 DTSSSITFDGQNI
+3928 DTSSYD
-3941 ETLVSNGGAFY
+3941 SNA
-3952 VRNDG
+3952 V
-3957 SINFKGADKSGGGKT
+3957 
-3972 INIQN
+3972 
-3977 NALSSPYAGGGGV
+3977 
-3990 CIYSGTNT
+3990 
-3998 LENCNIT
+3998 
-4005 GNTASS
+4005 
-4011 SSSSSSAS
+4011 
-4019 AFGGGVYINGGTN
+4019 GGGVYIN
-4032 TLENCSI
+4032 S
-4039 TGNKAS
+4039 S
-4045 ATFADAY
+4045 
-4052 CGGVY
+4052 
-4057 IDGGTNTLTNCSIT
+4057 GTNTLTNCSIT
-4071 GNKAEGSASAY
+4071 GNKVSSTSSSSY
-4082 GGGVNISDGTNTLEN
+4082 SVYPTCQGGGVYIGGSGTSALTSCSIVDNTASVGVGVCILDGTNTLES
-4097 CSITGNTI
+4097 CSITGNTA
-4105 SGSNFVDGGGVYI
+4105 SSSDAYGGGI
-4118 DGGTNTLLGTM
+4118 FSGGGTNRLIGTM
-4129 NITGN
+4129 NITEN
-4134 TNTGSSI
+4134 TASDSSN
-4141 ISNNLYLGRGKTVAL
+4141 NNLYLDNGCTVAL
-4156 SNGSKSLS
+4156 SSGSKSLS
-4164 TSSKIGVKTSSMPAQ
+4164 TDSKIGLTPYDLSSAFVQFATNATEEMKTCFTEDSGNGGIIYKDGGLYLAPICDDLYYKDSDFYSNSSCTATTGITKLADALLCVKDGGTIHMLSSYAVSSGSETAVTPTDRSIKIVRDSRLSTGIMFNISGGSLTIKAPNTTKTKLTISGENIDIGSQQGGAFTVSGSGSLTLAGASSSNRNLVITKHKANSYAMNLDSGSCLMKNCYFTENTATDGFGGILVTNCKTIFDGCKISGNKSKGSGSKYYFTPAGIAVLSSGTTTLVGDMEVIDNYDAYNNTQANLMVSIGSNENYFSIALSYTDSDGVNHKLTSGERKIGVCSVSILAATRI

-4184 TSAMASCFTPDNSS
+4184 TSDMVKCFVHDTNSS
-4198 YSVVYGSSGTLSLAV
+4198 YKFKISGT
-4213 DNQKQI
+4213 
-4219 TLSSSTPS
+4219 
-4227 IRITPEGYYTPQTST
+4227 
-4242 TLNSFTGTYVLT
+4242 
-4254 GSYTGTSSSKN
+4254 
-4265 PDVVFENTSTERKTI
+4265 
-4280 KVKIKDLS
+4280 
-4288 LKAYSWCSLGML
+4288 
-4300 EGNGPMDI
+4300 DI
-4308 YITAE
+4308 Y
-4313 GTNSLQGYN
+4313 
-4322 HPAFNTNSD
+4322 
-4331 KVQGSNMYLNVKS
+4331 MYVS
-4344 GSTLLGSTNGEAKR
+4344 
-4358 RVAADG
+4358 
-4364 INFYFNGTLLTSEQ
+4364 
-4378 KNKNTTFTSTGYT
+4378 
-4391 Q
+4391 

>member
-163 TGAFKVSNGA
+163 AGAFKVSNGA
-173 KLTLNNSEI
+173 KLTLNNSET

-248 AIYATNNGAV
+248 AIYAANNGAV

-272 TARNLKLEEVRSNT
+272 TARNLKLKEVMSST
-286 YAWIGVAPA
+286 YAWTGVAPA

-495 STVTGYDYKSFFYKD
+495 STVTGYNYKSFFYKD
-510 KSGVL
+510 KSGAL

-532 KGTIHMQTIYN
+532 NGTIHMQTIYN

-573 SMFGIGDVTFT
+573 SMFGIGNVTFT

-606 GSNGGVF
+606 RTMGGVF

-641 KVSSCKGGGV
+641 KVSSYKGGGV
-651 LISSGS
+651 RISSGS

-666 GCESEGNNGGGIY
+666 GCESEGDNGGGIY

-765 ATSKSPEE
+765 TTSKSPEE

-822 ADENDANTKKFFEG
+822 ADENDSNTKKFFEG
-836 SDVNNLVATDITE
+836 SDVNNLTATDITK

-855 CLSASGKIHMLT
+855 SMSASGKIHMLT
-867 TYESTADE
+867 TYESAADE

-889 EGTFKDA
+889 DGTFNNA
-896 SMFKIT
+896 SMFSIT
-902 GGTFEI
+902 KGTFEI
-908 GAIDASSS
+908 DATDESSS
-916 ITFDGQK
+916 ITFDGNK
-923 ITPTADYK
+923 IETK
-931 GGAFYVDGGSINF
+931 VNEGGAFNANGGSINF
-944 NGADASNKN
+944 KGADKSGGGKTITIQNNIISSSSASGGGVNIYNSGANTLENCSITYNKAE
-953 LTVQNFWSKGV
+953 SSSSSSAYGGGV
-964 GGAICFNKGTSTIK
+964 C
-978 YCNFK
+978 
-983 GNKVTSTGI
+983 
-992 GCKGGAIFIETNS
+992 
-1005 NNTHNISDCYFTEN
+1005 IS
-1019 EALYSNGGAIRAEN
+1019 GR
-1033 GTNSITNCYFES
+1033 GTNTLTNCSITGNTISSSSPGAF
-1045 NKAKYGG
+1045 GG
-1052 ALAFCNGTNTVTNC
+1052 GVYIDNGTNTLTNC
-1066 IMKSNATAN
+1066 SITENKAEPSFNAR
-1075 KGSGGAIDDYNGKNT
+1075 
-1090 YTDCTI
+1090 
-1096 ENNTC
+1096 
-1101 DGVEGGG
+1101 GGG
-1108 FCVNNQGTNDSKIT
+1108 VCIWGGTNTLTNCSITGNTISSSSAYGGGVCIYSGTSTLTSCSITGNTISSSSASAYGGGVCIYENTTLLGTTNITGNTVKKRSDSSDSNLYLASSSYTVALSDSSGNKLS
-1122 FAGKMVII
+1122 AG
-1130 NNTASGSKCNAYIID
+1130 
-1145 NIIFTIA
+1145 
-1152 SNFSTESQIGVTTHK
+1152 SQIGVTTDSD
-1167 TPTSSTP
+1167 PTSGTDQ
-1174 VKFAVNASAD
+1174 KFATDASED
-1184 EMLGCFTSD
+1184 EMMNYFTSD
-1193 KGYFVYKQGTDI
+1193 KGYVIYKQGTEL

-1212 DLYQS
+1212 NLYQS

-1248 LSAYTAS
+1248 LSVYTAS

-1268 TVSRYSTFANDA
+1268 TVSRYSTFTNDA

-1399 LVNGNSTTGN
+1399 LVSGNSTTGN

-1467 TVGDSTATPAVNG
+1467 TAGDSTATPAVNG

-1510 GGLYISDGRNTI
+1510 GGLYISDGTNTI

-1585 SDQGGAGICFTK
+1585 PAQGGAGICFTK

-1650 LTENNPTLGNDLQ
+1650 LTENDPTSGNDLQ

-1681 TSEIVY
+1681 TSEVVY
-1687 KDGGLYLRYIQP
+1687 KDGGLYLRYIQS

-1709 LFYNDEACTDATSY
+1709 LFYNDEACTNATSY

-1736 CNIFMMSQY
+1736 GNIYMMSQY

-1754 VTAGKSIKVIRY
+1754 VTAGKSIKVIRH
-1766 KDFKDASM
+1766 KSFKDASM

-1795 DGKKIEITVK
+1795 DGKKIETTVIG
-1805 QGGAFYVKGGNL
+1805 GGAFYVDGGNINFNGADKSGGGKTIAVENNVISPSSSYADGGGVCINSNGTNTLSNCSITGNTASSTSSSASSGGVFLGGSGTNTLENCSITGNTASGSYSSSGGGVFVSSGTNTLINCSITDNKAESPSYADGGGVYIFNGTSTLLGTMNITGNIAKVGSDSSDSNLHFRTSYKVALSDSDGNKLSTSSNIGVTTYDTPKDGTDVKFATSATEEMRACFKSDIMGRAVIYKDSGLYITLGYDALYYEDGKFYGDETCTYDTGLTKLSEAVQKAVSGSTIHMMSQYASSADETVDVPAGKNITVSRYKDFKDASMFGITGGTFTVNATDATSSITFDGKKIETSVDKGGAFYVDGGNI
-1817 NLNGVEKSSG
+1817 NFSGADKSGG

-1837 ISPSSYAYGG
+1837 ISPSSYARGG
-1847 GIYVSGGTNTLT
+1847 GVYIYSGTSTLT
-1859 NCSITGNKVSASSS
+1859 NCSITGN
-1873 STYGGGIYV
+1873 
-1882 SGGTNTLENCSIT
+1882 
-1895 KNTAFSSSSSA
+1895 TAFSTSSYA
-1906 SGGGV
+1906 YGGGV
-1911 YLGGGGTNTLTNC
+1911 YT
-1924 SIIKNTA
+1924 
-1931 STTSYSAYGGGGYLN
+1931 YY
-1946 TGTNTLTNCSITGN
+1946 GTNTLTNCSITGN
-1960 TVSASTSYTSS
+1960 TA
-1971 AYGGGFYINNG
+1971 
-1982 KNTLTNCSITKN
+1982 
-1994 TASTASSYSAY
+1994 
-2005 GGGVYI
+2005 
-2011 YINTTLL
+2011 
-2018 GTTNITGNTVK
+2018 
-2029 NRSTSSNS
+2029 
-2037 NLHLRS
+2037 
-2043 SYKVAL
+2043 
-2049 SDSSGG
+2049 
-2055 TLSTDSRIGVTTG
+2055 
-2068 TSPTVDAPIQF
+2068 
-2079 ATSASEEMVDYFTP
+2079 
-2093 DEAERYVTYEDGKL
+2093 
-2107 YLRYGYGVF
+2107 
-2116 YYKDGKFYGDEACTY
+2116 
-2131 DTGLTKLSEAV
+2131 
-2142 NSISSPGR
+2142 
-2150 IYIMSQYA
+2150 
-2158 SSADET
+2158 
-2164 VDVPAGKSVQVIR
+2164 
-2177 HKSFTDASMFKITG
+2177 
-2191 GTFTV
+2191 
-2196 NATDAT
+2196 
-2202 SLITFD
+2202 
-2208 GKKIETTVN
+2208 
-2217 EGGAFY
+2217 
-2223 VNGGSLKLSGA
+2223 
-2234 EKTVENKKEK
+2234 
-2244 TIVIKDNI
+2244 
-2252 ISLSSDTST
+2252 
-2261 SSAYGGGVYIERGS
+2261 
-2275 NTLTNCSITGNKV
+2275 
-2288 SASSTTKDTY
+2288 
-2298 AYGGGVNISNGKNT
+2298 
-2312 LTNCSI
+2312 
-2318 TDNTVSASATTKNPY
+2318 
-2333 AYGGGVCIWDGTNTL
+2333 
-2348 ENCSITSNTVSA
+2348 
-2360 TTTSSSAADARGG
+2360 TTSSSDANGG
-2373 GAYIYSGTNT
+2373 GAYIGGNGT
-2383 LTNCSITDNTAS
+2383 
-2395 ASSSAASASSAY
+2395 
-2407 GGGVHIAGGTN
+2407 H
-2418 TLENCSITGNT
+2418 TLENCSITGNKAE
-2429 VSSTLVAYGG
+2429 SSSSANGG
-2439 GVCIWNGTNTLLG
+2439 GVYIGRGINTLLG
-2452 TMNITGNTAVAGSDS
+2452 TMNITGNTVKNGSTS
-2467 SDNNLYLRSGYTVA
+2467 SDNNLYLNGSYTVA
-2481 LSDGSGGTLSAD
+2481 LSDSSGGTLSAD
-2493 SHIGVTTQASAPAKF
+2493 SHIGVTTQASAPVKF
-2508 ATGVTDDIAA
+2508 ATGVTDAIAA

-2551 YDNLYYYRTTTGDNN
+2551 YDNLYYYRTTTT
-2566 DGLFYT
+2566 DGLFYK
-2572 DSSHKNSAGIKLL
+2572 DSSHKNSTGITAL

-2600 LTSYTTLT
+2600 MSSYSTSTD
-2608 TGERVVAPPDMGEIH
+2608 GERVVAPPDMGEIH

-2655 TIIFDGNNVSTKNT
+2655 TIIFDGNNVSTKDT

-2721 IIEGNKRTSTDSE
+2721 IIEGNKRTSTASE

-2782 NITNNQGFGGG
+2782 NITGNKISITSSYLNPSGGG
-2793 SYINGGTNSFTGC
+2793 VCIKGGTNTLTNCSITENKIEHSVPSYAAGGGVYIEGSGTNTLTNCSITGNTASASSDSASDSDYSSSIGGGVSINSSGTNTLTNC
-2806 KISNNTSVK
+2806 SVTSNTASASGYSSSRGGGVYIYKNATLLGTMNITGNTAK
-2815 VGSIEPYGGGLYINK
+2815 VGSTSSDNNLYLMN
-2830 GTNYFLNCEIN
+2830 
-2841 GNKAHNGGGLISKS
+2841 
-2855 ATNTFEKCT
+2855 
-2864 VSGNVIDD
+2864 
-2872 YGNGLCLDGSS
+2872 S
-2883 NTIIDCTITDNKGAS
+2883 N
-2898 HGAGIWVGG
+2898 
-2907 GTVNI
+2907 
-2912 YGNTVVKNNV
+2912 
-2922 LNDGTT
+2922 
-2928 ENNVEV
+2928 
-2934 GGGCTVALSDGSGN
+2934 TVALGDSSGN
-2948 ALSTSSN
+2948 TLSTSSN
-2955 IGVTTNTAPTVDTPV
+2955 IGVSTYRTPTSSTPI
-2970 QFATSATE
+2970 QFATSASE
-2978 EMKACFTPDE
+2978 EMKACFTPD
-2988 AKRYVT
+2988 
-2994 YEDGKLYLRY
+2994 DGNYIVKYNSSDKGLYLGV
-3004 GYVDLYYKNGT
+3004 GYSNLYYKNNN
-3015 FYTDEACSSS
+3015 FYSDSACSNST
-3025 SGLTKF
+3025 GITKM
-3031 SEAVSNIALKGGTIH
+3031 SEAVARMTSSGKIH
-3046 MMSQYAS
+3046 MLSQYAS
-3053 SADETVTVPAG
+3053 SADETVTVLSG
-3064 ANITVARHS
+3064 RNVTVLRES
-3073 NFTNASMFKITG
+3073 SFTNASMFKITG

-3092 TDATSSITFDG
+3092 PKTNSSITFDG

-3160 IYVGSQGGGVTCNNC
+3160 IYVESQGGGVTCNNC
-3175 VMKGNASYMRGG
+3175 VMKGNASSMRGG

-3213 AFASISID
+3213 AFASFGID
-3221 GVTKA
+3221 GMAKV
-3226 VNTLENCSFTNNAAG
+3226 VNTLENCSFTNNASI
-3241 DYGGNLLLDAG
+3241 DYGGNLLLDDG
-3252 TNTFTNCTIS
+3252 TTTFTNCTVS
-3262 GGSARQKGSG
+3262 GGSTRQKGSG

-3281 FEGCSIKNNKGS
+3281 FEGCSIKNNTGS

-3300 FLRTNSS
+3300 FLRTNTS

-3327 IYVELYNN
+3327 IYVEIYNN
-3335 ETEGKITLTGATKIT
+3335 ETKGKLTLTGATKIT
-3350 DNKVSSSANNVYIVK
+3350 GNKVSSSANNVYIVK
-3365 DQLIDVT
+3365 NQLIDVT
-3372 GLATEQGAIGVKT
+3372 GLATDQGAIGVKT
-3385 AATPTAGTPVQF
+3385 AAAPTSGTDVQF
-3397 ATGASEEMVDY
+3397 ATNATEEMKAC
-3408 FTPDEAERCVTH
+3408 FTAD
-3420 EDGKLYLNYG
+3420 DGNYMVKYKNSGLYLGVITTYSDL
-3430 YNKAFY
+3430 Y
-3436 YKDGT
+3436 YKEGE
-3441 FYTDEACSNSSGLTK
+3441 FYSDSACSNSTGITK
-3456 LSKAVDSISSLGT
+3456 ISEAVASMTSSAK
-3469 IHMMSQYASSADEE
+3469 IHMLSQYASSADE
-3483 TNVTAGKNIRVIRY
+3483 
-3497 KDFKDASMFKIT
+3497 
-3509 GGTFTVN
+3509 TV
-3516 ATDESSSITF
+3516 D
-3526 DGQKI
+3526 
-3531 ETAVE
+3531 
-3536 QGGAFNVNGGSI
+3536 
-3548 KLSGAEKT
+3548 
-3556 VENEKVKTIVIKDN
+3556 
-3570 IISRSY
+3570 
-3576 DTSSVYAYGGGVYIS
+3576 
-3591 SGTNTLSD
+3591 
-3599 CSITGNTVSAS
+3599 
-3610 SSSYSAFADGGGVYI
+3610 
-3625 EGGKNTLENCSITG
+3625 
-3639 NTASASPSPS
+3639 
-3649 PSASSAS
+3649 
-3656 YVHAN
+3656 
-3661 GGGVYIYSNG
+3661 
-3671 TNTLTNCS
+3671 
-3679 ITGNTA
+3679 
-3685 SASSTTKDAYAEG
+3685 
-3698 GGVYITG
+3698 
-3705 GGIYKLTDCSITGN
+3705 
-3719 TASASSSSSYA
+3719 
-3730 VNGGGVYI
+3730 
-3738 GRNTTLLGT
+3738 
-3747 MNITGNT
+3747 
-3754 AKVGSDSSESNLHLY
+3754 
-3769 TGYTLALSDG
+3769 
-3779 SGNKLSTSSHIGV
+3779 
-3792 TTEKTPTSITPVQF
+3792 
-3806 AIDASE
+3806 
-3812 EMKACFTPDDGNYM
+3812 
-3826 VKYNSS
+3826 
-3832 DKGLYL
+3832 
-3838 GVRYSN
+3838 
-3844 LYYKNNNFYSNSAC
+3844 
-3858 SSTTGITKFSDAVS
+3858 
-3872 SMTSTGTIHMMG
+3872 
-3884 EYASSADET
+3884 
-3893 VTVPAGKSIKVI
+3893 VPAGRNITVLRESSFT
-3905 RHKDLKNASMF
+3905 NASMF

-3928 DTSSSITFDGQNI
+3928 DASSSITFDGNKDNVA
-3941 ETLVSNGGAFY
+3941 TSNPQGGAFY
-3952 VRNDG
+3952 VLGDSTKFTLN
-3957 SINFKGADKSGGGKT
+3957 GAEKSGGGKT
-3972 INIQN
+3972 ITIQN
-3977 NALSSPYAGGGGV
+3977 NAVITQGGGIYLNGNGTHTLTNCSITGNTMSASYASGGGV
-3990 CIYSGTNT
+3990 FISGNGIYKLTDCS
-3998 LENCNIT
+3998 IT

-4011 SSSSSSAS
+4011 S
-4019 AFGGGVYINGGTN
+4019 GGGVYLNSNGTCTLLGTMNITGNTAKKGSDSSDNNLYLGGRFKITLSDGSGNALSTSSQIGVTTNTAPTSGTDIQFATNASEEMKACFTADNSDYYVDYKGSDNGLYLCVRTTYSDLYYKEGEFYSDSACSNSTGITKMSEAVASIDSSGIIHMMSQYASSADEETNVPAGKNIRVIRHKDFKDASMFSITGGTFKVNVTDATSSITFDGQKIKLTSAYNGGAFYVDGGNIKLNGTEKTVENQKEKTIIIKDNIISASSDYTSAYGGGFYIKGGIN
-4032 TLENCSI
+4032 TLTNCSI
-4039 TGNKAS
+4039 TGNKVSTSSDYTSAQGGGIFIRDGSNTLTNCSITSNIAS
-4045 ATFADAY
+4045 DTSSYDSNAVG
-4052 CGGVY
+4052 GGVY
-4057 IDGGTNTLTNCSIT
+4057 INSSGTNTLTNCSIT
-4071 GNKAEGSASAY
+4071 GNKVSSTSSSSY
-4082 GGGVNISDGTNTLEN
+4082 SVYSTCQGGGVYIEGSGTRALTSCSIVDNTASVGGGVSIRGGTNTLEN
-4097 CSITGNTI
+4097 CSTTSNTA
-4105 SGSNFVDGGGVYI
+4105 SVGGGI
-4118 DGGTNTLLGTM
+4118 FSDGGTNRLIGTM
-4129 NITGN
+4129 NITEN
-4134 TNTGSSI
+4134 TASDSSN
-4141 ISNNLYLGRGKTVAL
+4141 NNLYLDNGCTVAL
-4156 SNGSKSLS
+4156 SSGSKSLS
-4164 TSSKIGVKTSSMPAQ
+4164 TSSKIGITTETTPTSSTSVK

-4184 TSAMASCFTPDNSS
+4184 TSAMASCFTSDDSS
-4198 YSVVYGSSGTLSLAV
+4198 YSVAYGSDGTLSLAV

-4227 IRITPEGYYTPQTST
+4227 IRITPEGYYTPQNST

-4288 LKAYSWCSLGML
+4288 LKAYSWCSLGLL

-4344 GSTLLGSTNGEAKR
+4344 GSTLLGASYTGTVSQ
-4358 RVAADG
+4358 RVAAEG

-4378 KNKNTTFTSTGYT
+4378 KAKNTTFTSTGYT

>member
-94 PGKGESVSVN
+94 PGKSESVSVN

-149 KPCLAINGNEVKSS
+149 KPCLAINGNEVKGSA
-163 TGAFKVSNGA
+163 GAFKVSNGA
-173 KLTLNNSEI
+173 KLTLNNSET

-272 TARNLKLEEVRSNT
+272 TARNLKLKEVMSST
-286 YAWIGVAPA
+286 YAWTGVAPA

-510 KSGVL
+510 KSGAL

-532 KGTIHMQTIYN
+532 NGTIHMQTIYN

-641 KVSSCKGGGV
+641 KISSCKGGGV

-692 CTITG
+692 CTITD

-836 SDVNNLVATDITE
+836 SDVNNLTATDITK

-855 CLSASGKIHMLT
+855 SMSASGKIHMLT
-867 TYESTADE
+867 TYESAADE

-889 EGTFKDA
+889 DGTFNNA
-896 SMFKIT
+896 SMFSIT
-902 GGTFEI
+902 KGTFEI
-908 GAIDASSS
+908 DATDASSS
-916 ITFDGQK
+916 ITFDGNK
-923 ITPTADYK
+923 IETK
-931 GGAFYVDGGSINF
+931 VNEGGAFNANGGSINF
-944 NGADASNKN
+944 KGADKSGGGKTITIQNNIISSSSASGGGVNIYNSGANTLENCSITYNKAESSSS
-953 LTVQNFWSKGV
+953 LSAYGGGV
-964 GGAICFNKGTSTIK
+964 C
-978 YCNFK
+978 
-983 GNKVTSTGI
+983 
-992 GCKGGAIFIETNS
+992 
-1005 NNTHNISDCYFTEN
+1005 IS
-1019 EALYSNGGAIRAEN
+1019 GR
-1033 GTNSITNCYFES
+1033 GTNTLTNCSITGNTISSSSPGAF
-1045 NKAKYGG
+1045 GG
-1052 ALAFCNGTNTVTNC
+1052 GVYIDNGTNTLTNC
-1066 IMKSNATAN
+1066 SITENKAEPSFNAR
-1075 KGSGGAIDDYNGKNT
+1075 
-1090 YTDCTI
+1090 
-1096 ENNTC
+1096 
-1101 DGVEGGG
+1101 GGG
-1108 FCVNNQGTNDSKIT
+1108 VCIYGGTNTLTNCSITGNTISSSSAYGGGVCIYSGTSTLTSCSITGNTISSSSSSAYGGGVCIYENTTLLGTTNITGNTVKNGSDSSDSNLYLASSSYTVALSDSSGNKLS
-1122 FAGKMVII
+1122 AG
-1130 NNTASGSKCNAYIID
+1130 
-1145 NIIFTIA
+1145 
-1152 SNFSTESQIGVTTHK
+1152 SQIGVTTDSD
-1167 TPTSSTP
+1167 PTSGTDQ
-1174 VKFAVNASAD
+1174 KFATNATED
-1184 EMLGCFTSD
+1184 EMMNYFTSD
-1193 KGYFVYKQGTDI
+1193 KGYVIYKQGTDI

-1248 LSAYTAS
+1248 LSVYTAS

-1287 NLIVKATDTTSSIT
+1287 NLTVKATDTTSSIT

-1399 LVNGNSTTGN
+1399 LVSGNSTTGN

-1435 KLYGGGIFLSGGGS
+1435 KLYGGGIFLSSGGS

-1454 PVSII
+1454 PISII

-1467 TVGDSTATPAVNG
+1467 TAGDSTATPAVNG

-1522 TSCTIS
+1522 TSCTIT

-1585 SDQGGAGICFTK
+1585 PAQGGAGICFTK

-1611 MSITGNNSKDST
+1611 MSITGNNTKDST

-1650 LTENNPTLGNDLQ
+1650 LTENDPTSGNDLQ

-1681 TSEIVY
+1681 TSEVVY
-1687 KDGGLYLRYIQP
+1687 KDGGLYLRYIQS

-1709 LFYNDEACTDATSY
+1709 LFYNDEACTNATSY

-1736 CNIFMMSQY
+1736 GNIYMMSQY

-1754 VTAGKSIKVIRY
+1754 VTAGKSIKVIRH
-1766 KDFKDASM
+1766 KSFKDASM

-1795 DGKKIEITVK
+1795 DGKKIETTVIG
-1805 QGGAFYVKGGNL
+1805 GGAFYVDGGNI
-1817 NLNGVEKSSG
+1817 NFNGADKSGG

-1837 ISPSSYAYGG
+1837 ISPSSSYADGG
-1847 GIYVSGGTNTLT
+1847 GVCINSNGTNTLS
-1859 NCSITGNKVSASSS
+1859 NCSITGNTASSTSSSASS
-1873 STYGGGIYV
+1873 GGVFLGG
-1882 SGGTNTLENCSIT
+1882 SGTNTLENCSIT
-1895 KNTAFSSSSSA
+1895 GNTASGSYSS

-1911 YLGGGGTNTLTNC
+1911 FVSSGTNTL
-1924 SIIKNTA
+1924 I
-1931 STTSYSAYGGGGYLN
+1931 
-1946 TGTNTLTNCSITGN
+1946 NCSITDN
-1960 TVSASTSYTSS
+1960 KAESPSY
-1971 AYGGGFYINNG
+1971 AD
-1982 KNTLTNCSITKN
+1982 
-1994 TASTASSYSAY
+1994 

-2011 YINTTLL
+2011 FNGTSTLL
-2018 GTTNITGNTVK
+2018 GTMNITGNIAKVG
-2029 NRSTSSNS
+2029 SDSSDS
-2037 NLHLRS
+2037 NLHFRT

-2049 SDSSGG
+2049 SDSDGNK
-2055 TLSTDSRIGVTTG
+2055 LSTSSNIGVTTYDTPKDG
-2068 TSPTVDAPIQF
+2068 TDVKF
-2079 ATSASEEMVDYFTP
+2079 ATGATEEMRACFKSDIMGRAVIYKDSGLYITLGY
-2093 DEAERYVTYEDGKL
+2093 DALYYE
-2107 YLRYGYGVF
+2107 
-2116 YYKDGKFYGDEACTY
+2116 DGKFYGDEACTY

-2142 NSISSPGR
+2142 QKAVSGSTIHM
-2150 IYIMSQYA
+2150 MSQYA

-2164 VDVPAGKSVQVIR
+2164 VDVPAGKNITVSR
-2177 HKSFTDASMFKITG
+2177 YKDFKDASMFSITG

-2202 SLITFD
+2202 SSITFD
-2208 GKKIETTVN
+2208 GKKIETSVDK
-2217 EGGAFY
+2217 GGAFY
-2223 VNGGSLKLSGA
+2223 VDGGNINFSGA
-2234 EKTVENKKEK
+2234 DKSGGGKTIAVENN
-2244 TIVIKDNI
+2244 VI
-2252 ISLSSDTST
+2252 SPSSYARGGGVYIYSGTSTLTNCSITGNTAFST
-2261 SSAYGGGVYIERGS
+2261 SSYAYGGGVYTYYGTNTLTNCSITGNTATTSSSDANGGGAYIGGNGTHTLENCSITGNKAESSSSANGGGVYIEDYVT
-2275 NTLTNCSITGNKV
+2275 NTLTNCSITGNKAESSS
-2288 SASSTTKDTY
+2288 SAN
-2298 AYGGGVNISNGKNT
+2298 GGGVYIG
-2312 LTNCSI
+2312 
-2318 TDNTVSASATTKNPY
+2318 
-2333 AYGGGVCIWDGTNTL
+2333 
-2348 ENCSITSNTVSA
+2348 
-2360 TTTSSSAADARGG
+2360 RG
-2373 GAYIYSGTNT
+2373 I
-2383 LTNCSITDNTAS
+2383 
-2395 ASSSAASASSAY
+2395 
-2407 GGGVHIAGGTN
+2407 
-2418 TLENCSITGNT
+2418 
-2429 VSSTLVAYGG
+2429 
-2439 GVCIWNGTNTLLG
+2439 NTLLG
-2452 TMNITGNTAVAGSDS
+2452 TMNITGNTVKNGSTS
-2467 SDNNLYLRSGYTVA
+2467 SDNNLYLNGSYTVA
-2481 LSDGSGGTLSAD
+2481 LSDSSGGTLSAD

-2551 YDNLYYYRTTTGDNN
+2551 YDNLYYYRTTTT
-2566 DGLFYT
+2566 DGLFYK
-2572 DSSHKNSAGIKLL
+2572 DSSHSSSSSTGITAL

-2600 LTSYTTLT
+2600 MSSYSTSTD
-2608 TGERVVAPPDMGEIH
+2608 GERVVAPPDMGEIH

-2934 GGGCTVALSDGSGN
+2934 GSGKKVSLN
-2948 ALSTSSN
+2948 DSAGKVLGTSSN
-2955 IGVTTNTAPTVDTPV
+2955 IGITTYTAPTSSAPV
-2970 QFATSATE
+2970 QFATGASE
-2978 EMKACFTPDE
+2978 EMKACFTADNSDY
-2988 AKRYVT
+2988 YVD
-2994 YEDGKLYLRY
+2994 YKGSDNGLYLCVRTTY
-3004 GYVDLYYKNGT
+3004 NDLYYKNNN
-3015 FYTDEACSSS
+3015 FYSDSACSNST
-3025 SGLTKF
+3025 GITKM
-3031 SEAVSNIALKGGTIH
+3031 SEAVASMTSSGKIH
-3046 MMSQYAS
+3046 MLSQYAS

-3064 ANITVARHS
+3064 RNVTVLRES
-3073 NFTNASMFKITG
+3073 SFTNASMFKITG

-3092 TDATSSITFDG
+3092 PKTNSSITFDG

-3175 VMKGNASYMRGG
+3175 VMKGNASSMRGG

-3213 AFASISID
+3213 AFASFGID
-3221 GVTKA
+3221 GMAKV
-3226 VNTLENCSFTNNAAG
+3226 VNTLENCSFTNNASI
-3241 DYGGNLLLDAG
+3241 DYGGNLLLDDG

-3262 GGSARQKGSG
+3262 GGSTRQKGG
-3272 VYCTGATAT
+3272 GAYCTGATAT
-3281 FEGCSIKNNKGS
+3281 FEKCSITNNS
-3293 SYGGGIN
+3293 SSNWGGGIN
-3300 FLRTNSS
+3300 FLRTNTS

-3321 SSKGGG
+3321 SSNGGG
-3327 IYVELYNN
+3327 IYVEIYNN
-3335 ETEGKITLTGATKIT
+3335 ETKGKITLTGATKIT
-3350 DNKVSSSANNVYIVK
+3350 GNKVSSSANNVYIVNG
-3365 DQLIDVT
+3365 QLIDVT

-3385 AATPTAGTPVQF
+3385 AATPTASTPVQF
-3397 ATGASEEMVDY
+3397 ATGASEEMKAC
-3408 FTPDEAERCVTH
+3408 FTA
-3420 EDGKLYLNYG
+3420 DGGNYMVKYKDSGLYLGVITTYSDL
-3430 YNKAFY
+3430 Y
-3436 YKDGT
+3436 YKEGE
-3441 FYTDEACSNSSGLTK
+3441 FYSDSACSNSTGITK
-3456 LSKAVDSISSLGT
+3456 MSEAVDSMTSSAK
-3469 IHMMSQYASSADEE
+3469 IHMLSQYASSADE
-3483 TNVTAGKNIRVIRY
+3483 TVTVLSGKNVTVLRESSFTN
-3497 KDFKDASMFKIT
+3497 ASMFKIT
-3509 GGTFTVN
+3509 GGTFKVN
-3516 ATDESSSITF
+3516 ATDASSSITF
-3526 DGQKI
+3526 DGNKDNVA
-3531 ETAVE
+3531 TSNP
-3536 QGGAFNVNGGSI
+3536 QGGAFYVLGDSTKFTLN
-3548 KLSGAEKT
+3548 GAEKSGGG
-3556 VENEKVKTIVIKDN
+3556 KTITIQNNAVI
-3570 IISRSY
+3570 
-3576 DTSSVYAYGGGVYIS
+3576 TQGGGIY
-3591 SGTNTLSD
+3591 L
-3599 CSITGNTVSAS
+3599 
-3610 SSSYSAFADGGGVYI
+3610 
-3625 EGGKNTLENCSITG
+3625 
-3639 NTASASPSPS
+3639 
-3649 PSASSAS
+3649 
-3656 YVHAN
+3656 N
-3661 GGGVYIYSNG
+3661 GNG
-3671 TNTLTNCS
+3671 THTLTNCS
-3679 ITGNTA
+3679 ITGNTM
-3685 SASSTTKDAYAEG
+3685 SASYASG
-3698 GGVYITG
+3698 GGVFISG
-3705 GGIYKLTDCSITGN
+3705 NGIYKLTDCSITGN
-3719 TASASSSSSYA
+3719 TASSS
-3730 VNGGGVYI
+3730 GGGVYLNSN
-3738 GRNTTLLGT
+3738 GTCTLLGT

-3754 AKVGSDSSESNLHLY
+3754 AKKGSDSSDNNLYLGGRFKI
-3769 TGYTLALSDG
+3769 TLSDG
-3779 SGNKLSTSSHIGV
+3779 SGNALSTSSQIGV
-3792 TTEKTPTSITPVQF
+3792 TTNTAPTS
-3806 AIDASE
+3806 
-3812 EMKACFTPDDGNYM
+3812 
-3826 VKYNSS
+3826 
-3832 DKGLYL
+3832 
-3838 GVRYSN
+3838 
-3844 LYYKNNNFYSNSAC
+3844 
-3858 SSTTGITKFSDAVS
+3858 
-3872 SMTSTGTIHMMG
+3872 
-3884 EYASSADET
+3884 
-3893 VTVPAGKSIKVI
+3893 
-3905 RHKDLKNASMF
+3905 
-3916 KITGGT
+3916 
-3922 FTVNAT
+3922 
-3928 DTSSSITFDGQNI
+3928 
-3941 ETLVSNGGAFY
+3941 
-3952 VRNDG
+3952 
-3957 SINFKGADKSGGGKT
+3957 
-3972 INIQN
+3972 
-3977 NALSSPYAGGGGV
+3977 
-3990 CIYSGTNT
+3990 
-3998 LENCNIT
+3998 
-4005 GNTASS
+4005 
-4011 SSSSSSAS
+4011 
-4019 AFGGGVYINGGTN
+4019 
-4032 TLENCSI
+4032 
-4039 TGNKAS
+4039 
-4045 ATFADAY
+4045 
-4052 CGGVY
+4052 
-4057 IDGGTNTLTNCSIT
+4057 
-4071 GNKAEGSASAY
+4071 
-4082 GGGVNISDGTNTLEN
+4082 
-4097 CSITGNTI
+4097 
-4105 SGSNFVDGGGVYI
+4105 
-4118 DGGTNTLLGTM
+4118 
-4129 NITGN
+4129 
-4134 TNTGSSI
+4134 
-4141 ISNNLYLGRGKTVAL
+4141 
-4156 SNGSKSLS
+4156 S
-4164 TSSKIGVKTSSMPAQ
+4164 TSVK

-4198 YSVVYGSSGTLSLAV
+4198 YSVAYGSDGTLSLAV

-4227 IRITPEGYYTPQTST
+4227 IRITPEGYYTPQNST

-4288 LKAYSWCSLGML
+4288 LKAYSWCSLGLL

-4344 GSTLLGSTNGEAKR
+4344 GSTLLGASYTGTVSQ
-4358 RVAADG
+4358 RVAAEG

-4378 KNKNTTFTSTGYT
+4378 KAKNTTFTSTGYT

>member
-163 TGAFKVSNGA
+163 AGAFKVSNGA
-173 KLTLNNSEI
+173 KLTLNNSET

-248 AIYATNNGAV
+248 AIYAANNGAV

-272 TARNLKLEEVRSNT
+272 TARNLKLEEVMSST

-606 GSNGGVF
+606 GADGGVF
-613 EVYGTSTF
+613 DVYGTSTF

-641 KVSSCKGGGV
+641 KISSYKGGGV

-692 CTITG
+692 CTITD

-765 ATSKSPEE
+765 TTSKSPEE

-800 RFASNEN
+800 RFASDEN

-836 SDVNNLVATDITE
+836 SDVNNLVATDITK

-855 CLSASGKIHMLT
+855 SMSASGKIHMLT

-992 GCKGGAIFIETNS
+992 GCKGGAIFIETDS

-1193 KGYFVYKQGTDI
+1193 KGYFVYKQGTEL

-1268 TVSRYSTFANDA
+1268 TVSRYSTFTNDA

-1399 LVNGNSTTGN
+1399 LVSGNSTTGN

-1467 TVGDSTATPAVNG
+1467 TAGDSTATPAVNG

-1510 GGLYISDGRNTI
+1510 GGLYISDGTNTI

-1585 SDQGGAGICFTK
+1585 PAQGGAGICFTK

-1650 LTENNPTLGNDLQ
+1650 LTENDPTSGNDLQ

-1681 TSEIVY
+1681 TSEVVY
-1687 KDGGLYLRYIQP
+1687 KDGGLYLRYIQS

-1709 LFYNDEACTDATSY
+1709 LFYNDEACTNATSY

-1736 CNIFMMSQY
+1736 GNIYMMSQY

-1754 VTAGKSIKVIRY
+1754 VTAGKSIKVIRH
-1766 KDFKDASM
+1766 KSFKDASM

-1795 DGKKIEITVK
+1795 DGKKIETTVIG
-1805 QGGAFYVKGGNL
+1805 GGAFYVDGGNINFNGADKSGGGKTIAVENNVISPSSSYADGGGVCINSNGTNTLSNCSITGNTASSTSSSASSGGVFLGGSGTNTLENCSITGNTASGSYSSSGGGVFVSSGTNTLINCSITDNKAESPSYADGGGVYIFNGTSTLLGTMNITGNIAKVGSDSSDSNLHFRTSYKVALSDSDGNKLSTSSNIGVTTYDTPKDGTDVKFATSATEEMRACFKSDIMGRAVIYKDSGLYITLGYDALYYEDGKFYGDETCTYDTGLTKLSEAVQKAVSGSTIHMMSQYASSADETVDVPAGKNITVSRYKDFKDASMFGITGGTFTVNATDATSSITFDGKKIETSVDKGGAFYVDGGNI
-1817 NLNGVEKSSG
+1817 NFSGADKSGG

-1837 ISPSSYAYGG
+1837 ISPSSYARGG
-1847 GIYVSGGTNTLT
+1847 GVYIYSGTSTLT
-1859 NCSITGNKVSASSS
+1859 NCSITGN
-1873 STYGGGIYV
+1873 
-1882 SGGTNTLENCSIT
+1882 
-1895 KNTAFSSSSSA
+1895 TAFSTSSYA
-1906 SGGGV
+1906 YGGGV
-1911 YLGGGGTNTLTNC
+1911 YIYSGTSTLTNC
-1924 SIIKNTA
+1924 SITGNTA
-1931 STTSYSAYGGGGYLN
+1931 FSTSSYAYGGGVY
-1946 TGTNTLTNCSITGN
+1946 TYYGTNTLTNCSITGN
-1960 TVSASTSYTSS
+1960 TATTSS
-1971 AYGGGFYINNG
+1971 DANGGGAYIGGNG
-1982 KNTLTNCSITKN
+1982 THTLENCSITGNK
-1994 TASTASSYSAY
+1994 AESS
-2005 GGGVYI
+2005 
-2011 YINTTLL
+2011 
-2018 GTTNITGNTVK
+2018 
-2029 NRSTSSNS
+2029 
-2037 NLHLRS
+2037 
-2043 SYKVAL
+2043 
-2049 SDSSGG
+2049 
-2055 TLSTDSRIGVTTG
+2055 
-2068 TSPTVDAPIQF
+2068 
-2079 ATSASEEMVDYFTP
+2079 
-2093 DEAERYVTYEDGKL
+2093 
-2107 YLRYGYGVF
+2107 
-2116 YYKDGKFYGDEACTY
+2116 
-2131 DTGLTKLSEAV
+2131 
-2142 NSISSPGR
+2142 
-2150 IYIMSQYA
+2150 
-2158 SSADET
+2158 SSA
-2164 VDVPAGKSVQVIR
+2164 
-2177 HKSFTDASMFKITG
+2177 
-2191 GTFTV
+2191 
-2196 NATDAT
+2196 N
-2202 SLITFD
+2202 
-2208 GKKIETTVN
+2208 
-2217 EGGAFY
+2217 
-2223 VNGGSLKLSGA
+2223 
-2234 EKTVENKKEK
+2234 
-2244 TIVIKDNI
+2244 
-2252 ISLSSDTST
+2252 
-2261 SSAYGGGVYIERGS
+2261 GGGVYIEDYVT
-2275 NTLTNCSITGNKV
+2275 NTLTNCSITGNKAESSS
-2288 SASSTTKDTY
+2288 SAN
-2298 AYGGGVNISNGKNT
+2298 GGGVYIG
-2312 LTNCSI
+2312 
-2318 TDNTVSASATTKNPY
+2318 
-2333 AYGGGVCIWDGTNTL
+2333 
-2348 ENCSITSNTVSA
+2348 
-2360 TTTSSSAADARGG
+2360 RG
-2373 GAYIYSGTNT
+2373 I
-2383 LTNCSITDNTAS
+2383 
-2395 ASSSAASASSAY
+2395 
-2407 GGGVHIAGGTN
+2407 
-2418 TLENCSITGNT
+2418 
-2429 VSSTLVAYGG
+2429 
-2439 GVCIWNGTNTLLG
+2439 NTLLG
-2452 TMNITGNTAVAGSDS
+2452 TMNITGNTVKNGSTS
-2467 SDNNLYLRSGYTVA
+2467 SDNNLYLNGSYTVA
-2481 LSDGSGGTLSAD
+2481 LSDSSGGTLSAD
-2493 SHIGVTTQASAPAKF
+2493 SHIGVTTQASAPVKF

-2572 DSSHKNSAGIKLL
+2572 DSSHSSSSSTGIKLL

-2721 IIEGNKRTSTDSE
+2721 IIEGNKKTSTDSE
-2734 GSGAVLLLENDSHAN
+2734 GSGAVLLLEDGGHAN

-2760 NTSAGNAGALYV
+2760 NTSAKNAGALYV

-2782 NITNNQGFGGG
+2782 NITGNKAESSSSINIYGGG
-2793 SYINGGTNSFTGC
+2793 VYIEGGGTNTLTNCSITNNTASSASASAYGGGVYIGGGGTNTLTNCSVTGNTASAAASSEVKAGGVYINGANTALFGKTN
-2806 KISNNTSVK
+2806 
-2815 VGSIEPYGGGLYINK
+2815 
-2830 GTNYFLNCEIN
+2830 
-2841 GNKAHNGGGLISKS
+2841 
-2855 ATNTFEKCT
+2855 
-2864 VSGNVIDD
+2864 
-2872 YGNGLCLDGSS
+2872 
-2883 NTIIDCTITDNKGAS
+2883 ITDNTIKKGSTSSDSNLHCAS
-2898 HGAGIWVGG
+2898 NETAA
-2907 GTVNI
+2907 
-2912 YGNTVVKNNV
+2912 
-2922 LNDGTT
+2922 LN
-2928 ENNVEV
+2928 
-2934 GGGCTVALSDGSGN
+2934 DGSGN
-2948 ALSTSSN
+2948 ALSTDSQ
-2955 IGVTTNTAPTVDTPV
+2955 IGVITSVAPTTSTPV
-2970 QFATSATE
+2970 QFATSASE
-2978 EMKACFTPDE
+2978 EMKACFTPD
-2988 AKRYVT
+2988 
-2994 YEDGKLYLRY
+2994 DGNYIVKYNSSDKGLYLGV
-3004 GYVDLYYKNGT
+3004 GYSNLYYKNNN
-3015 FYTDEACSSS
+3015 FYSDSACSNST
-3025 SGLTKF
+3025 GITKM
-3031 SEAVSNIALKGGTIH
+3031 SEAVASMTSSGKIH
-3046 MMSQYAS
+3046 MLSQYAS
-3053 SADETVTVPAG
+3053 SADETVTVLSG
-3064 ANITVARHS
+3064 RNVTVLRES
-3073 NFTNASMFKITG
+3073 SFTNASMFKITG
-3085 GTFKVNA
+3085 GTFTVNA
-3092 TDATSSITFDG
+3092 PKTNSSITFDG

-3160 IYVGSQGGGVTCNNC
+3160 IYVESQGGGVTCNNC
-3175 VMKGNASYMRGG
+3175 VMKGNASSMRGG

-3213 AFASISID
+3213 AFASFGID
-3221 GVTKA
+3221 GMAKV
-3226 VNTLENCSFTNNAAG
+3226 VNTLENCSFTNNASI
-3241 DYGGNLLLDAG
+3241 DYGGNLLLDDG

-3262 GGSARQKGSG
+3262 GGSTRQKGG
-3272 VYCTGATAT
+3272 GAYCTGATAT
-3281 FEGCSIKNNKGS
+3281 FEKCSITNNS
-3293 SYGGGIN
+3293 SSNWGGGIN
-3300 FLRTNSS
+3300 FLRTNTS

-3321 SSKGGG
+3321 SSNGGG
-3327 IYVELYNN
+3327 IYVEIYNN
-3335 ETEGKITLTGATKIT
+3335 ETKGKITLTGATKIT
-3350 DNKVSSSANNVYIVK
+3350 GNKVSSSANNVYIVK

-3385 AATPTAGTPVQF
+3385 AVTPTASTPVQF
-3397 ATGASEEMVDY
+3397 ATNATEEMKACFTADGGNYMVKYKDSGLYLGVITTYSDLYYKEGEFYSDSACSNSTGITKMSEAVASMTSSAKIHMLSQYASSADETVTVLSGRNVTVLRESSFTNASMFKITGGTFKVNATDASSSITFDGNKDNVATSNPQGGAFYVLGDSTKFTLNGAEKSGGGKTITIQNNAVITQGGGIYLNGNGTHTLTNCSITGNTMSASYASGGGVFISGNGIYKLTDCSITGNTASSSGGGVYLNSNGTCTLLGTMNITGNTAKKGSDSSDNNLYLGGRFKITLSDGSGNALSTSSQIGVTTNTAPTSGTDIQFATNASEEMKACFTADNSDYYVDY
-3408 FTPDEAERCVTH
+3408 KGSDN
-3420 EDGKLYLNYG
+3420 GLYLCVRTTYSDL
-3430 YNKAFY
+3430 Y
-3436 YKDGT
+3436 YKEGE
-3441 FYTDEACSNSSGLTK
+3441 FYSDSACSNSTGITKMSEAVASIDSSG
-3456 LSKAVDSISSLGT
+3456 I

-3483 TNVTAGKNIRVIRY
+3483 TNVPAGKNIRVIRH
-3497 KDFKDASMFKIT
+3497 KDFKDASMFSIT
-3509 GGTFTVN
+3509 GGTFKVN
-3516 ATDESSSITF
+3516 VTDATSSITF

-3531 ETAVE
+3531 KLTSAYN
-3536 QGGAFNVNGGSI
+3536 GGAFYVDGGNI
-3548 KLSGAEKT
+3548 KLNGTEKT
-3556 VENEKVKTIVIKDN
+3556 VENQKEKTIIIKDN
-3570 IISRSY
+3570 IISASSDY
-3576 DTSSVYAYGGGVYIS
+3576 TSAYGGGFYIK
-3591 SGTNTLSD
+3591 
-3599 CSITGNTVSAS
+3599 
-3610 SSSYSAFADGGGVYI
+3610 GGI
-3625 EGGKNTLENCSITG
+3625 
-3639 NTASASPSPS
+3639 
-3649 PSASSAS
+3649 
-3656 YVHAN
+3656 
-3661 GGGVYIYSNG
+3661 
-3671 TNTLTNCS
+3671 NTLTNCS
-3679 ITGNTA
+3679 ITGNKVSTSSDYT
-3685 SASSTTKDAYAEG
+3685 SAQ
-3698 GGVYITG
+3698 G
-3705 GGIYKLTDCSITGN
+3705 GGIFIRDGSNTLTNCSITSN
-3719 TASASSSSSYA
+3719 IAS
-3730 VNGGGVYI
+3730 
-3738 GRNTTLLGT
+3738 
-3747 MNITGNT
+3747 
-3754 AKVGSDSSESNLHLY
+3754 
-3769 TGYTLALSDG
+3769 
-3779 SGNKLSTSSHIGV
+3779 
-3792 TTEKTPTSITPVQF
+3792 
-3806 AIDASE
+3806 
-3812 EMKACFTPDDGNYM
+3812 
-3826 VKYNSS
+3826 
-3832 DKGLYL
+3832 
-3838 GVRYSN
+3838 
-3844 LYYKNNNFYSNSAC
+3844 
-3858 SSTTGITKFSDAVS
+3858 
-3872 SMTSTGTIHMMG
+3872 
-3884 EYASSADET
+3884 
-3893 VTVPAGKSIKVI
+3893 
-3905 RHKDLKNASMF
+3905 
-3916 KITGGT
+3916 
-3922 FTVNAT
+3922 
-3928 DTSSSITFDGQNI
+3928 DTSSYD
-3941 ETLVSNGGAFY
+3941 SNA
-3952 VRNDG
+3952 V
-3957 SINFKGADKSGGGKT
+3957 
-3972 INIQN
+3972 
-3977 NALSSPYAGGGGV
+3977 
-3990 CIYSGTNT
+3990 
-3998 LENCNIT
+3998 
-4005 GNTASS
+4005 
-4011 SSSSSSAS
+4011 
-4019 AFGGGVYINGGTN
+4019 GGGVYIN
-4032 TLENCSI
+4032 S
-4039 TGNKAS
+4039 S
-4045 ATFADAY
+4045 
-4052 CGGVY
+4052 
-4057 IDGGTNTLTNCSIT
+4057 GTNTLTNCSIT
-4071 GNKAEGSASAY
+4071 GNKVSSTSSSSY
-4082 GGGVNISDGTNTLEN
+4082 SVYSTCQGGGVYIEGSGTRALTSCSIVDNTASVGGGVSIRGGTNTLEN
-4097 CSITGNTI
+4097 CSTTSNTA
-4105 SGSNFVDGGGVYI
+4105 SVGGGI
-4118 DGGTNTLLGTM
+4118 FSDGGTNRLIGTM
-4129 NITGN
+4129 NITEN
-4134 TNTGSSI
+4134 TASDSSN
-4141 ISNNLYLGRGKTVAL
+4141 NNLYLDNGCTVAL
-4156 SNGSKSLS
+4156 SSGSKSLS
-4164 TSSKIGVKTSSMPAQ
+4164 TSSKIGITTETTPTSSTSVK

-4198 YSVVYGSSGTLSLAV
+4198 YSVAYGSDGTLSLAV

-4227 IRITPEGYYTPQTST
+4227 IRITPEGYYTPQNST

-4254 GSYTGTSSSKN
+4254 GSYTGTSSSN
-4265 PDVVFENTSTERKTI
+4265 CDVVFENTSTERKTI

-4288 LKAYSWCSLGML
+4288 LKAYSWCSLGLL

-4344 GSTLLGSTNGEAKR
+4344 GSTLLGASYTGTVSQ
-4358 RVAADG
+4358 RVAAEG

-4378 KNKNTTFTSTGYT
+4378 KAKNTTFTSTGYT

>member
-163 TGAFKVSNGA
+163 AGAFKVSNGA
-173 KLTLNNSEI
+173 KLTLNNSET

-248 AIYATNNGAV
+248 AIYAANNGAV

-272 TARNLKLEEVRSNT
+272 TARNLKLEEVMSST

-495 STVTGYDYKSFFYKD
+495 STVTGYNYKSFFYKD

-532 KGTIHMQTIYN
+532 RGTIHMQTIYN

-606 GSNGGVF
+606 RTMGGVF

-641 KVSSCKGGGV
+641 KVSSYKGGGV
-651 LISSGS
+651 RISSGS

-666 GCESEGNNGGGIY
+666 GCESEGDNGGGIY

-727 NGNGADD
+727 NENGADD

-765 ATSKSPEE
+765 TTSKSPEE

-800 RFASNEN
+800 RFASDEN

-836 SDVNNLVATDITE
+836 SDVNNLTATDITK

-855 CLSASGKIHMLT
+855 SMSASGKIHMLT
-867 TYESTADE
+867 TYESAADE

-889 EGTFKDA
+889 DGTFNNA

-908 GAIDASSS
+908 NATDASSS
-916 ITFDGQK
+916 ITFDGNK
-923 ITPTADYK
+923 IETK
-931 GGAFYVDGGSINF
+931 VNEGGAFNANGGSINF
-944 NGADASNKN
+944 KGADKSGGGKTITIQNNIISSSSAYGGGVHIYNSGANTLENCSITYNKAESSSSLSAYGGGVYISGRGTNTLTNCSITGNTISSSSPGAFGGGVYIGGSGTNTLTNCSITENKAEPSFNARGGGVCIYGGTNTLSNCSITGN
-953 LTVQNFWSKGV
+953 TISSSSAYGGGV
-964 GGAICFNKGTSTIK
+964 CIYSGTSTLTSCSITGNTISSSSASAYGGGVCIYENTTLLGTTNITGNTVK
-978 YCNFK
+978 NGSDSSDSNLYLASSSYTVALSDSS
-983 GNKVTSTGI
+983 GNKLS
-992 GCKGGAIFIETNS
+992 
-1005 NNTHNISDCYFTEN
+1005 
-1019 EALYSNGGAIRAEN
+1019 
-1033 GTNSITNCYFES
+1033 
-1045 NKAKYGG
+1045 
-1052 ALAFCNGTNTVTNC
+1052 
-1066 IMKSNATAN
+1066 
-1075 KGSGGAIDDYNGKNT
+1075 
-1090 YTDCTI
+1090 
-1096 ENNTC
+1096 
-1101 DGVEGGG
+1101 
-1108 FCVNNQGTNDSKIT
+1108 
-1122 FAGKMVII
+1122 AG
-1130 NNTASGSKCNAYIID
+1130 
-1145 NIIFTIA
+1145 
-1152 SNFSTESQIGVTTHK
+1152 SQIGVTTDSD
-1167 TPTSSTP
+1167 PTSGTDQ
-1174 VKFAVNASAD
+1174 KFATNATED
-1184 EMLGCFTSD
+1184 EMMNYFTSD
-1193 KGYFVYKQGTDI
+1193 KGYVIYKQGTDI

-1248 LSAYTAS
+1248 LSVYTAS

-1522 TSCTIS
+1522 TSCTIT

-1585 SDQGGAGICFTK
+1585 PDQGGAGICFTK

-1650 LTENNPTLGNDLQ
+1650 LTENDPTSGNDLQ

-1681 TSEIVY
+1681 TSDVVY
-1687 KDGGLYLRYIQP
+1687 KDGGLYLRYIQS

-1709 LFYNDEACTDATSY
+1709 LFYNDEACTNATSY
-1723 TKLTEAVDSITSK
+1723 TKLTEAVNSITSK
-1736 CNIFMMSQY
+1736 GNIYMMSQY

-1754 VTAGKSIKVIRY
+1754 VTAGKSIKVIRH
-1766 KDFKDASM
+1766 KSFKDASM

-1795 DGKKIEITVK
+1795 DGNKIETTVK
-1805 QGGAFYVKGGNL
+1805 EGGAFYVNGGSINF
-1817 NLNGVEKSSG
+1817 NGADKSGG

-1837 ISPSSYAYGG
+1837 ISPSSYASGG
-1847 GIYVSGGTNTLT
+1847 GVYIYRGANTLT
-1859 NCSITGNKVSASSS
+1859 NCSITGNTVSPSSFA
-1873 STYGGGIYV
+1873 YGGGVCIGG
-1882 SGGTNTLENCSIT
+1882 SGTNTLENCSIT
-1895 KNTAFSSSSSA
+1895 KNTASSSSSPA
-1906 SGGGV
+1906 YGGGV
-1911 YLGGGGTNTLTNC
+1911 YLGGGETNTLE
-1924 SIIKNTA
+1924 
-1931 STTSYSAYGGGGYLN
+1931 
-1946 TGTNTLTNCSITGN
+1946 NCSITEN
-1960 TVSASTSYTSS
+1960 TASSYSAGVS
-1971 AYGGGFYINNG
+1971 GGGVCIG
-1982 KNTLTNCSITKN
+1982 GSATNTLTNCSITKN
-1994 TASTASSYSAY
+1994 TASTTSSSAY

-2011 YINTTLL
+2011 IDGTNTLTNCSITKNTASSSSSYADGGGVYMYGNTTLL
-2018 GTTNITGNTVK
+2018 GTMNITGNTVK
-2029 NRSTSSNS
+2029 NGSDSSDS
-2037 NLHLRS
+2037 NLYFS
-2043 SYKVAL
+2043 NGETVAL
-2049 SDSSGG
+2049 SDSSGN
-2055 TLSTDSRIGVTTG
+2055 TLSTSSNIGVITG
-2068 TSPTVDAPIQF
+2068 DVPSDGTDVQF
-2079 ATSASEEMVDYFTP
+2079 ATNATEEMRACFKSDIMGRAVIYKDS
-2093 DEAERYVTYEDGKL
+2093 GL
-2107 YLRYGYGVF
+2107 YITLGYDAL

-2142 NSISSPGR
+2142 QKAVSGSTIHM
-2150 IYIMSQYA
+2150 MSQYA

-2164 VDVPAGKSVQVIR
+2164 VDVPAGKNITVSR
-2177 HKSFTDASMFKITG
+2177 YKDFKNASMFKITG
-2191 GTFTV
+2191 GTFKV

-2208 GKKIETTVN
+2208 GKKIETTVKQ
-2217 EGGAFY
+2217 GGAFY
-2223 VNGGSLKLSGA
+2223 VSGSSTKFILNGA
-2234 EKTVENKKEK
+2234 EKSGGGKTIAVENN
-2244 TIVIKDNI
+2244 VI
-2252 ISLSSDTST
+2252 SSS
-2261 SSAYGGGVYIERGS
+2261 SSAYGGGVCILNGT
-2275 NTLTNCSITGNKV
+2275 NTLTNCSIAGNTASAAGDYADGGGVYIIGGTNTLTSCSITGNTASS
-2288 SASSTTKDTY
+2288 SASSY
-2298 AYGGGVNISNGKNT
+2298 SAYGGG
-2312 LTNCSI
+2312 
-2318 TDNTVSASATTKNPY
+2318 
-2333 AYGGGVCIWDGTNTL
+2333 AYIGGSGTNTL
-2348 ENCSITSNTVSA
+2348 ENCSIIGNMA
-2360 TTTSSSAADARGG
+2360 SSSSAAADARGG
-2373 GAYIYSGTNT
+2373 GVYIYSGTNT
-2383 LTNCSITDNTAS
+2383 LTNCSITGNTAS
-2395 ASSSAASASSAY
+2395 SSTDAY
-2407 GGGVHIAGGTN
+2407 GGGVYISNGTN
-2418 TLENCSITGNT
+2418 TLTNCSITGNKAE
-2429 VSSTLVAYGG
+2429 SSSYADGGGVYIRGGTNTLSNCSIIGNTTSSSSSYGAYGG
-2439 GVCIWNGTNTLLG
+2439 GVYITGRETNTLLG
-2452 TMNITGNTAVAGSDS
+2452 TMNITGNTVKNGSTS
-2467 SDNNLYLRSGYTVA
+2467 SDNNLYLVSGYTVA
-2481 LSDGSGGTLSAD
+2481 LSDSDGKTLSAD
-2493 SHIGVTTQASAPAKF
+2493 SHIGVTTQASAPVKF

-2600 LTSYTTLT
+2600 MSSYTTLT

-2934 GGGCTVALSDGSGN
+2934 GSGKKVSLN
-2948 ALSTSSN
+2948 DSAGKVLGTSSN
-2955 IGVTTNTAPTVDTPV
+2955 IGITTYTAPTSSAPV
-2970 QFATSATE
+2970 QFATGASE
-2978 EMKACFTPDE
+2978 EMKACFTADNSDY
-2988 AKRYVT
+2988 YVD
-2994 YEDGKLYLRY
+2994 YKGSDNGLYLCYRTTY
-3004 GYVDLYYKNGT
+3004 SDLYYKNNN
-3015 FYTDEACSSS
+3015 FYSDSACSNST
-3025 SGLTKF
+3025 GITKM
-3031 SEAVSNIALKGGTIH
+3031 SEAVASMTSSGKIH
-3046 MMSQYAS
+3046 MLSQYAS
-3053 SADETVTVPAG
+3053 SADETVTVLSG
-3064 ANITVARHS
+3064 RNVTVLRES
-3073 NFTNASMFKITG
+3073 
-3085 GTFKVNA
+3085 
-3092 TDATSSITFDG
+3092 
-3103 KSLTAT
+3103 
-3109 ANFNG
+3109 
-3114 GAFDV
+3114 
-3119 GGDSGKLEL
+3119 
-3128 NGASDSTRNIIL
+3128 
-3140 QNNRANKGAV
+3140 
-3150 WDSITNHGGA
+3150 
-3160 IYVGSQGGGVTCNNC
+3160 
-3175 VMKGNASYMRGG
+3175 
-3187 AVCVV
+3187 
-3192 TGTNSFKNC
+3192 
-3201 TMDSNSKPYYGG
+3201 
-3213 AFASISID
+3213 
-3221 GVTKA
+3221 
-3226 VNTLENCSFTNNAAG
+3226 SFTN
-3241 DYGGNLLLDAG
+3241 
-3252 TNTFTNCTIS
+3252 
-3262 GGSARQKGSG
+3262 
-3272 VYCTGATAT
+3272 
-3281 FEGCSIKNNKGS
+3281 
-3293 SYGGGIN
+3293 
-3300 FLRTNSS
+3300 
-3307 NIKVSNTEISGNTA
+3307 
-3321 SSKGGG
+3321 
-3327 IYVELYNN
+3327 
-3335 ETEGKITLTGATKIT
+3335 
-3350 DNKVSSSANNVYIVK
+3350 
-3365 DQLIDVT
+3365 
-3372 GLATEQGAIGVKT
+3372 
-3385 AATPTAGTPVQF
+3385 
-3397 ATGASEEMVDY
+3397 
-3408 FTPDEAERCVTH
+3408 
-3420 EDGKLYLNYG
+3420 
-3430 YNKAFY
+3430 
-3436 YKDGT
+3436 
-3441 FYTDEACSNSSGLTK
+3441 
-3456 LSKAVDSISSLGT
+3456 
-3469 IHMMSQYASSADEE
+3469 
-3483 TNVTAGKNIRVIRY
+3483 
-3497 KDFKDASMFKIT
+3497 ASMFKIT

-3516 ATDESSSITF
+3516 APKTNSSITF
-3526 DGQKI
+3526 DGNKDK
-3531 ETAVE
+3531 VSVSVGL
-3536 QGGAFNVNGGSI
+3536 GGVFYVDGGNI
-3548 KLSGAEKT
+3548 NLNGAEKSGG
-3556 VENEKVKTIVIKDN
+3556 EKTIIIKNNAISSRESFVYSSGVYIKDGTN
-3570 IISRSY
+3570 TLTNCSITGNTMSAPYASGGGVYIRDGTNTLTNCSIAGNRTSGSASVSGGGVTIIGGTNKLTNCSITENTASGSTNTTSRAYGSGGGVSLGGGTNTLESCSITRNTAYGVNTYYSY
-3576 DTSSVYAYGGGVYIS
+3576 MSYAEGGGVSIGGSGTNTLTNCSITGNTGGTASASCTVYGGGVYIDN
-3591 SGTNTLSD
+3591 GTNTLLD
-3599 CSITGNTVSAS
+3599 KMNITGNTAKDGSDSSDSNLYFKNNSTGSCTVALSDSSGNKLSTSSQIGVTNEKAPTEGTDVQFATNATEEMKACFTADNSDYYVSYKDSGLYLSAPTRLYYSTKSGSGLFYKDEACTDSTGLTKLTDAVGSIASNGEIYMMSQYASSASETTTVPAGKNIQVVRYKNFKDASMFSITGGTFKVNATDPTSSITFDGNKIETTVNKGGAFYVDGGSINFNGADKSGGGKTITIENNVIS
-3610 SSSYSAFADGGGVYI
+3610 SSSASGGGVCLK
-3625 EGGKNTLENCSITG
+3625 GGTNTLENCSITG
-3639 NTASASPSPS
+3639 NTASS
-3649 PSASSAS
+3649 SSAAVGGGVCIYGGTNTLSNCSITGNMASCSS
-3656 YVHAN
+3656 YAE
-3661 GGGVYIYSNG
+3661 GGGVYIGGSGTNTLENCSITGNTASYSVSASASSYAFGGGVYLNSNG
-3671 TNTLTNCS
+3671 TCTLTNCS

-3685 SASSTTKDAYAEG
+3685 SASS
-3698 GGVYITG
+3698 
-3705 GGIYKLTDCSITGN
+3705 SS
-3719 TASASSSSSYA
+3719 ASASA
-3730 VNGGGVYI
+3730 
-3738 GRNTTLLGT
+3738 R
-3747 MNITGNT
+3747 
-3754 AKVGSDSSESNLHLY
+3754 
-3769 TGYTLALSDG
+3769 
-3779 SGNKLSTSSHIGV
+3779 
-3792 TTEKTPTSITPVQF
+3792 
-3806 AIDASE
+3806 
-3812 EMKACFTPDDGNYM
+3812 
-3826 VKYNSS
+3826 
-3832 DKGLYL
+3832 
-3838 GVRYSN
+3838 
-3844 LYYKNNNFYSNSAC
+3844 
-3858 SSTTGITKFSDAVS
+3858 
-3872 SMTSTGTIHMMG
+3872 
-3884 EYASSADET
+3884 
-3893 VTVPAGKSIKVI
+3893 
-3905 RHKDLKNASMF
+3905 
-3916 KITGGT
+3916 
-3922 FTVNAT
+3922 
-3928 DTSSSITFDGQNI
+3928 
-3941 ETLVSNGGAFY
+3941 
-3952 VRNDG
+3952 
-3957 SINFKGADKSGGGKT
+3957 
-3972 INIQN
+3972 
-3977 NALSSPYAGGGGV
+3977 GGGV
-3990 CIYSGTNT
+3990 CSWN
-3998 LENCNIT
+3998 
-4005 GNTASS
+4005 
-4011 SSSSSSAS
+4011 
-4019 AFGGGVYINGGTN
+4019 
-4032 TLENCSI
+4032 
-4039 TGNKAS
+4039 
-4045 ATFADAY
+4045 
-4052 CGGVY
+4052 
-4057 IDGGTNTLTNCSIT
+4057 GTNTLTNCSIT
-4071 GNKAEGSASAY
+4071 ENTAFASSTTNSAY
-4082 GGGVNISDGTNTLEN
+4082 ANGGGVCIWENT
-4097 CSITGNTI
+4097 
-4105 SGSNFVDGGGVYI
+4105 
-4118 DGGTNTLLGTM
+4118 TLLGTM
-4129 NITGN
+4129 DITGN
-4134 TNTGSSI
+4134 TAKVGSTS
-4141 ISNNLYLGRGKTVAL
+4141 SDSNLYFYNKKTVAL
-4156 SNGSKSLS
+4156 SDRNNNKLS
-4164 TSSKIGVKTSSMPAQ
+4164 TSSKIGVTTETAPTSSNSIK
-4179 FATGA
+4179 FAIGA

-4198 YSVVYGSSGTLSLAV
+4198 YNVAYGSSGTLSLAV

-4227 IRITPEGYYTPQTST
+4227 IRITPEGYYTPQNST

-4280 KVKIKDLS
+4280 RVKIKDLS
-4288 LKAYSWCSLGML
+4288 LKAYNWCSLGLL

-4331 KVQGSNMYLNVKS
+4331 KVQGSNIYLNVNS
-4344 GSTLLGSTNGEAKR
+4344 GSTLLGASYTGTVSQ
-4358 RVAADG
+4358 RVAAEG

-4378 KNKNTTFTSTGYT
+4378 KAKNTTFTSTGYT

>member
-163 TGAFKVSNGA
+163 AGAFKVSNGA
-173 KLTLNNSEI
+173 KLTLNNSET

-272 TARNLKLEEVRSNT
+272 TARNLKLKEVMSST
-286 YAWIGVAPA
+286 YAWTGVAPA

-573 SMFGIGDVTFT
+573 SMFGIGGVTFT

-606 GSNGGVF
+606 RTMGGVF

-641 KVSSCKGGGV
+641 KVSSYKGGGV
-651 LISSGS
+651 RISSGS

-666 GCESEGNNGGGIY
+666 GCESEGDNGGGIY
-679 YYVGDQDTATLKN
+679 YYVGGQDTATLKN

-836 SDVNNLVATDITE
+836 SDVNNLTATDITK

-855 CLSASGKIHMLT
+855 SMSASGKIHMLT
-867 TYESTADE
+867 TYESAADE

-889 EGTFKDA
+889 DGTFNNA
-896 SMFKIT
+896 SMFSIT
-902 GGTFEI
+902 KGTFEI
-908 GAIDASSS
+908 DATDESSS
-916 ITFDGQK
+916 ITFDGNK
-923 ITPTADYK
+923 IETK
-931 GGAFYVDGGSINF
+931 VNEGGAFNANGGSINF
-944 NGADASNKN
+944 KGADKSGGGKTITIQNNIISSSSASGGGVNIYNSGANTLENCSITYNKAESSSS
-953 LTVQNFWSKGV
+953 LSAYGGGV
-964 GGAICFNKGTSTIK
+964 C
-978 YCNFK
+978 
-983 GNKVTSTGI
+983 
-992 GCKGGAIFIETNS
+992 
-1005 NNTHNISDCYFTEN
+1005 IS
-1019 EALYSNGGAIRAEN
+1019 GR
-1033 GTNSITNCYFES
+1033 GTNTLTNCSITGNTISSSSPGAF
-1045 NKAKYGG
+1045 GG
-1052 ALAFCNGTNTVTNC
+1052 GVYIDNGTNTLTNC
-1066 IMKSNATAN
+1066 SITENKAEPSFNAR
-1075 KGSGGAIDDYNGKNT
+1075 
-1090 YTDCTI
+1090 
-1096 ENNTC
+1096 
-1101 DGVEGGG
+1101 GGG
-1108 FCVNNQGTNDSKIT
+1108 VCIYGGTNTLSNCSITGNTISSSSAYGGGVCIYSGTSTLTSCSITGNTISSSSASAYGGGVCIYENTTFLGTTNITGNTVKNGSDSSDSNLYLASSSYTVALSNSSGNKLS
-1122 FAGKMVII
+1122 AG
-1130 NNTASGSKCNAYIID
+1130 
-1145 NIIFTIA
+1145 
-1152 SNFSTESQIGVTTHK
+1152 SQIGVTTDSD
-1167 TPTSSTP
+1167 PTSGTDQ
-1174 VKFAVNASAD
+1174 KFATNATED
-1184 EMLGCFTSD
+1184 EMMNYFTSD
-1193 KGYFVYKQGTDI
+1193 KGYVIYKQGTDL
-1205 YLTRAPS
+1205 YLTVAPS
-1212 DLYQS
+1212 ELYQS

-1230 TNIKTMAEAVK
+1230 TSIKTMAEAVK

-1248 LSAYTAS
+1248 LSVYTAS
-1255 SDETVEVPSGKNV
+1255 SNETVEVPSGKNV
-1268 TVSRYSTFANDA
+1268 TVSRHSTFANDA

-1399 LVNGNSTTGN
+1399 LVSGNSTTGN

-1467 TVGDSTATPAVNG
+1467 TAGDSTATPAVNG

-1510 GGLYISDGRNTI
+1510 GGLYISDGTNTI

-1585 SDQGGAGICFTK
+1585 PAQGGAGICFTK

-1650 LTENNPTLGNDLQ
+1650 LTENDPTSGNDLQ

-1681 TSEIVY
+1681 TSEVVY
-1687 KDGGLYLRYIQP
+1687 KDGGLYLRYIQS

-1709 LFYNDEACTDATSY
+1709 LFYNDEACTNATSY

-1736 CNIFMMSQY
+1736 GNIYMMSQY

-1754 VTAGKSIKVIRY
+1754 VTAGKSIKVIRH
-1766 KDFKDASM
+1766 KSFKDASM

-1795 DGKKIEITVK
+1795 DGKKIETTVIG
-1805 QGGAFYVKGGNL
+1805 GGAFYVDGGNINFNGADKSGGGKTIAVENNVISPSSSYADGGGVCINSNGTNTLSNCSITGNTASSTSSSASSGGVFLGGSGTNTLENCSITGNTASGSYSSSGGGVFVSSGTNTLINCSITDNKAESPSYADGGGVYIFNGTSTLLGTMNITGNIAKVGSDSSDSNLHFRTSYKVALSDSDGNKLSTSSNIGVTTYDTPKDGTDVKFATSATEEMRACFKSDIMGRAVIYKDSGLYITLGYDALYYEDGKFYGDETCTYDTGLTKLSEAVQKAVSGSTIHMMSQYASSADETVDVPAGKNITVSRYKDFKDASMFGITGGTFTVNATDATSSITFDGKKIETSVDKGGAFYVDGGNI
-1817 NLNGVEKSSG
+1817 NFSGADKSGG

-1837 ISPSSYAYGG
+1837 ISPSSYARGG
-1847 GIYVSGGTNTLT
+1847 GVYIYSGTSTLT
-1859 NCSITGNKVSASSS
+1859 NCSITGN
-1873 STYGGGIYV
+1873 
-1882 SGGTNTLENCSIT
+1882 
-1895 KNTAFSSSSSA
+1895 TAFSTSSYA
-1906 SGGGV
+1906 YGGGV
-1911 YLGGGGTNTLTNC
+1911 YT
-1924 SIIKNTA
+1924 
-1931 STTSYSAYGGGGYLN
+1931 YY
-1946 TGTNTLTNCSITGN
+1946 GTNTLTNCSITGN
-1960 TVSASTSYTSS
+1960 TATTSS
-1971 AYGGGFYINNG
+1971 SDANGGGAYIGGNG
-1982 KNTLTNCSITKN
+1982 THTLENCSITGNK
-1994 TASTASSYSAY
+1994 AESS
-2005 GGGVYI
+2005 
-2011 YINTTLL
+2011 
-2018 GTTNITGNTVK
+2018 
-2029 NRSTSSNS
+2029 
-2037 NLHLRS
+2037 
-2043 SYKVAL
+2043 
-2049 SDSSGG
+2049 
-2055 TLSTDSRIGVTTG
+2055 
-2068 TSPTVDAPIQF
+2068 
-2079 ATSASEEMVDYFTP
+2079 
-2093 DEAERYVTYEDGKL
+2093 
-2107 YLRYGYGVF
+2107 
-2116 YYKDGKFYGDEACTY
+2116 
-2131 DTGLTKLSEAV
+2131 
-2142 NSISSPGR
+2142 
-2150 IYIMSQYA
+2150 
-2158 SSADET
+2158 SSA
-2164 VDVPAGKSVQVIR
+2164 
-2177 HKSFTDASMFKITG
+2177 
-2191 GTFTV
+2191 
-2196 NATDAT
+2196 N
-2202 SLITFD
+2202 
-2208 GKKIETTVN
+2208 
-2217 EGGAFY
+2217 
-2223 VNGGSLKLSGA
+2223 
-2234 EKTVENKKEK
+2234 
-2244 TIVIKDNI
+2244 
-2252 ISLSSDTST
+2252 
-2261 SSAYGGGVYIERGS
+2261 GGGVYIEDYVT
-2275 NTLTNCSITGNKV
+2275 NTLTNCSITGNKAESSS
-2288 SASSTTKDTY
+2288 SAN
-2298 AYGGGVNISNGKNT
+2298 GGGVYIG
-2312 LTNCSI
+2312 
-2318 TDNTVSASATTKNPY
+2318 
-2333 AYGGGVCIWDGTNTL
+2333 
-2348 ENCSITSNTVSA
+2348 
-2360 TTTSSSAADARGG
+2360 RG
-2373 GAYIYSGTNT
+2373 I
-2383 LTNCSITDNTAS
+2383 
-2395 ASSSAASASSAY
+2395 
-2407 GGGVHIAGGTN
+2407 
-2418 TLENCSITGNT
+2418 
-2429 VSSTLVAYGG
+2429 
-2439 GVCIWNGTNTLLG
+2439 NTLLG
-2452 TMNITGNTAVAGSDS
+2452 TMNITGNTVKNGSTS
-2467 SDNNLYLRSGYTVA
+2467 SDNNLYLNGSYTVA
-2481 LSDGSGGTLSAD
+2481 LSDSDGKTLSAD
-2493 SHIGVTTQASAPAKF
+2493 SHIGVTTQASAPVKF

-2551 YDNLYYYRTTTGDNN
+2551 YDNLYYYRTTTT

-2600 LTSYTTLT
+2600 MSSYSTSTD
-2608 TGERVVAPPDMGEIH
+2608 GERVVAPPDMGEIH

-2721 IIEGNKRTSTDSE
+2721 IIEGNKKTSTDSE

-2760 NTSAGNAGALYV
+2760 NTSAKNAGALYV

-2782 NITNNQGFGGG
+2782 NITGNKVSINTSYVGVCGGG
-2793 SYINGGTNSFTGC
+2793 VYIDNGTNTLTNCSITGNMASCSSSSYPSGGGVYIGGGTNTLTNCSII
-2806 KISNNTSVK
+2806 KNTASSSSTSSTSYV
-2815 VGSIEPYGGGLYINK
+2815 YGGGVYISGS
-2830 GTNYFLNCEIN
+2830 GTNTLANCSI
-2841 GNKAHNGGGLISKS
+2841 
-2855 ATNTFEKCT
+2855 
-2864 VSGNVIDD
+2864 
-2872 YGNGLCLDGSS
+2872 
-2883 NTIIDCTITDNKGAS
+2883 
-2898 HGAGIWVGG
+2898 
-2907 GTVNI
+2907 
-2912 YGNTVVKNNV
+2912 
-2922 LNDGTT
+2922 T
-2928 ENNVEV
+2928 ENNAESSSIAY
-2934 GGGCTVALSDGSGN
+2934 GGGVCISSGTHTLTNCSVIGNKVTTTDSSSARGGGVCISSSNINAALLGKTNITGNTAKIGSDSPDNNLYLNSNYTVALGDGSGN
-2948 ALSTSSN
+2948 ALSTDSQ
-2955 IGVTTNTAPTVDTPV
+2955 IGVTTSVAPTTSTPV

-2978 EMKACFTPDE
+2978 EMEACFTADNSDY
-2988 AKRYVT
+2988 YVD
-2994 YEDGKLYLRY
+2994 YKGSDNGLYLCYRTTY
-3004 GYVDLYYKNGT
+3004 SDLYYKNNN
-3015 FYTDEACSSS
+3015 FYSDSACSNST
-3025 SGLTKF
+3025 GITKM
-3031 SEAVSNIALKGGTIH
+3031 SEAVASMTSSGKIH
-3046 MMSQYAS
+3046 MLSQYAS
-3053 SADETVTVPAG
+3053 SADETVTVLSG
-3064 ANITVARHS
+3064 RNVTVLRES
-3073 NFTNASMFKITG
+3073 SFTNASMFKITG
-3085 GTFKVNA
+3085 GTFTVNA
-3092 TDATSSITFDG
+3092 PKTNSSITFDG

-3160 IYVGSQGGGVTCNNC
+3160 IYVESQGGGVTCNNC
-3175 VMKGNASYMRGG
+3175 VMKGNASSMRGG

-3213 AFASISID
+3213 AFASFGID
-3221 GVTKA
+3221 GMAKV
-3226 VNTLENCSFTNNAAG
+3226 VNTLENCSFTNNASI
-3241 DYGGNLLLDAG
+3241 DYGGNLLLDDG

-3262 GGSARQKGSG
+3262 GGSTRQKGG
-3272 VYCTGATAT
+3272 GAYCTGATAT
-3281 FEGCSIKNNKGS
+3281 FEKCSITNNS
-3293 SYGGGIN
+3293 SSNWGGGIN
-3300 FLRTNSS
+3300 FLRTNTS

-3321 SSKGGG
+3321 SSNGGG
-3327 IYVELYNN
+3327 IYVEIYNN
-3335 ETEGKITLTGATKIT
+3335 ETKGKITLTGATKIT
-3350 DNKVSSSANNVYIVK
+3350 GNKVSSSANNVYIVK

-3385 AATPTAGTPVQF
+3385 AVTPTASTPVQF
-3397 ATGASEEMVDY
+3397 ATNATEEMKACFTADGGNYMVKYKDSGLYLGVITTYSDLYYKEGEFYSDSACSNSTGITKMSEAVASMTSSAKIHMLSQYASSADETVTVLSGKNVTVLRESSFTNASMFKITGGTFKVNATDASSSITFDGNKDNVATSNPQGGAFYVLGDSTKFTLNGAEKSGGGKTITIQNNAVITQGGGIYLNGNGTHTLTNCSITGNTMSASYASGGGVFISGNGIYKLTDCSITGNTASSSGGGVYLNSNGTCTLLGTMNITGNTAKKGSDSSDNNLYLGGRFKITLSDGSGNALSTSSQIGVTTNTAPTSGTDIQFATNASEEMKACFTADNSDYYVDY
-3408 FTPDEAERCVTH
+3408 KGSDN
-3420 EDGKLYLNYG
+3420 GLYLCVRTTYSDL
-3430 YNKAFY
+3430 Y
-3436 YKDGT
+3436 YKEGE
-3441 FYTDEACSNSSGLTK
+3441 FYSDSACSNSTGITKMSEAVASIDSSG
-3456 LSKAVDSISSLGT
+3456 I

-3483 TNVTAGKNIRVIRY
+3483 TNVPAGKNIRVIRH
-3497 KDFKDASMFKIT
+3497 KDFKDASMFSIT

-3516 ATDESSSITF
+3516 ATDATSSITF

-3531 ETAVE
+3531 KPISAYD
-3536 QGGAFNVNGGSI
+3536 GGAFYVDGGNI
-3548 KLSGAEKT
+3548 KLNGTEKT
-3556 VENEKVKTIVIKDN
+3556 VENQKEKTIIIKDN
-3570 IISRSY
+3570 IISAPSY
-3576 DTSSVYAYGGGVYIS
+3576 SSDAKGGGVCINN
-3591 SGTNTLSD
+3591 GTSTLEN
-3599 CSITGNTVSAS
+3599 CSITGNTAS
-3610 SSSYSAFADGGGVYI
+3610 SSSSYDANGGGVYI
-3625 EGGKNTLENCSITG
+3625 AGSGTNTLENCSITG
-3639 NTASASPSPS
+3639 NTAS
-3649 PSASSAS
+3649 SSYS
-3656 YVHAN
+3656 SEAN
-3661 GGGVYIYSNG
+3661 GGGVFIVGGTNTLTTCSITENTVSSKYAYGGGVFIVGGTNTLTTCSITGNTVSSVADAYAAAYGGGVYIY
-3671 TNTLTNCS
+3671 
-3679 ITGNTA
+3679 
-3685 SASSTTKDAYAEG
+3685 K
-3698 GGVYITG
+3698 
-3705 GGIYKLTDCSITGN
+3705 
-3719 TASASSSSSYA
+3719 
-3730 VNGGGVYI
+3730 
-3738 GRNTTLLGT
+3738 NTTLLGT
-3747 MNITGNT
+3747 TNITGNT
-3754 AKVGSDSSESNLHLY
+3754 VKKGSDSS
-3769 TGYTLALSDG
+3769 D
-3779 SGNKLSTSSHIGV
+3779 
-3792 TTEKTPTSITPVQF
+3792 
-3806 AIDASE
+3806 
-3812 EMKACFTPDDGNYM
+3812 
-3826 VKYNSS
+3826 
-3832 DKGLYL
+3832 
-3838 GVRYSN
+3838 
-3844 LYYKNNNFYSNSAC
+3844 
-3858 SSTTGITKFSDAVS
+3858 
-3872 SMTSTGTIHMMG
+3872 
-3884 EYASSADET
+3884 
-3893 VTVPAGKSIKVI
+3893 
-3905 RHKDLKNASMF
+3905 
-3916 KITGGT
+3916 
-3922 FTVNAT
+3922 
-3928 DTSSSITFDGQNI
+3928 
-3941 ETLVSNGGAFY
+3941 
-3952 VRNDG
+3952 
-3957 SINFKGADKSGGGKT
+3957 
-3972 INIQN
+3972 
-3977 NALSSPYAGGGGV
+3977 
-3990 CIYSGTNT
+3990 
-3998 LENCNIT
+3998 
-4005 GNTASS
+4005 
-4011 SSSSSSAS
+4011 
-4019 AFGGGVYINGGTN
+4019 
-4032 TLENCSI
+4032 
-4039 TGNKAS
+4039 
-4045 ATFADAY
+4045 
-4052 CGGVY
+4052 
-4057 IDGGTNTLTNCSIT
+4057 
-4071 GNKAEGSASAY
+4071 
-4082 GGGVNISDGTNTLEN
+4082 
-4097 CSITGNTI
+4097 
-4105 SGSNFVDGGGVYI
+4105 
-4118 DGGTNTLLGTM
+4118 
-4129 NITGN
+4129 
-4134 TNTGSSI
+4134 
-4141 ISNNLYLGRGKTVAL
+4141 NNLCLRSDYTVAL
-4156 SNGSKSLS
+4156 SDSGGGTLS
-4164 TSSKIGVKTSSMPAQ
+4164 TSSKIGVAIEKTVTSSSLL
-4179 FATGA
+4179 FATSA
-4184 TSAMASCFTPDNSS
+4184 TSAMASCFTSDDSS
-4198 YSVVYGSSGTLSLAV
+4198 YNVAYGSDGTLSLAV

-4227 IRITPEGYYTPQTST
+4227 IRITPEGYYTPQNST

-4288 LKAYSWCSLGML
+4288 LKAYSWCSLGLL

-4344 GSTLLGSTNGEAKR
+4344 GSTLLGASYTGTVSQ
-4358 RVAADG
+4358 RVAAEG

-4378 KNKNTTFTSTGYT
+4378 KAKNTTFTSTGYT

>member
-57 CTDGEVDKDSSTDFT
+57 CTDGSVDKDSSTDFT

-163 TGAFKVSNGA
+163 AGAFKVSNGA

-248 AIYATNNGAV
+248 AIYAANNGAV

-272 TARNLKLEEVRSNT
+272 TARNLKLKEVMSST
-286 YAWIGVAPA
+286 YAWTGVAPA

-495 STVTGYDYKSFFYKD
+495 STVTGYNYKSFFYKD
-510 KSGVL
+510 KSGAL

-704 GIYCDNTEDN
+704 GIYCDNTKDN

-822 ADENDANTKKFFEG
+822 ADENDSNTKKFFEG
-836 SDVNNLVATDITE
+836 SDVNNLTATDITK

-855 CLSASGKIHMLT
+855 SMSASGKIHMLT
-867 TYESTADE
+867 TYESAADE

-889 EGTFKDA
+889 DGTFNNA
-896 SMFKIT
+896 SMFSIT
-902 GGTFEI
+902 KGTFEI
-908 GAIDASSS
+908 DATDASSS
-916 ITFDGQK
+916 ITFDGNK
-923 ITPTADYK
+923 IETK
-931 GGAFYVDGGSINF
+931 VNEGGAFNANGGSINF
-944 NGADASNKN
+944 KGADKSGGGKTITIQNNIISSSSASGGGVNIYNSGANTLENCSITYNKAESSSS
-953 LTVQNFWSKGV
+953 LSAYGGGV
-964 GGAICFNKGTSTIK
+964 C
-978 YCNFK
+978 
-983 GNKVTSTGI
+983 
-992 GCKGGAIFIETNS
+992 
-1005 NNTHNISDCYFTEN
+1005 IS
-1019 EALYSNGGAIRAEN
+1019 GR
-1033 GTNSITNCYFES
+1033 GTNTLTNCSITGNTISSSSPGAF
-1045 NKAKYGG
+1045 GG
-1052 ALAFCNGTNTVTNC
+1052 GVYIDNGTNTLTNC
-1066 IMKSNATAN
+1066 SITENKAEPSFNARGGGVCIYGGTNTLSNCSITGNTISSSSAYGGGVCIYSGTSTLTSCSITGNTISSSSASAYGGGVCIYEN
-1075 KGSGGAIDDYNGKNT
+1075 TTLLGTTNITGNTVKKGSDSSDSNLYLASSS
-1090 YTDCTI
+1090 YTAALS
-1096 ENNTC
+1096 
-1101 DGVEGGG
+1101 
-1108 FCVNNQGTNDSKIT
+1108 DSSGNKLS
-1122 FAGKMVII
+1122 AG
-1130 NNTASGSKCNAYIID
+1130 
-1145 NIIFTIA
+1145 
-1152 SNFSTESQIGVTTHK
+1152 SQIGVTTDSD
-1167 TPTSSTP
+1167 PTSTADR
-1174 VKFAVNASAD
+1174 KFATNASED
-1184 EMLGCFTSD
+1184 EMMNYFTSD
-1193 KGYFVYKQGTDI
+1193 KGYTVCKQGTDL
-1205 YLTRAPS
+1205 YLTLAPS

-1248 LSAYTAS
+1248 LSVYTAS

-1268 TVSRYSTFANDA
+1268 TVSRYSTFVNDA

-1287 NLIVKATDTTSSIT
+1287 NLTVKATDTTSSIT

-1310 VKYADGGIIHVAGT
+1310 VTDACGGIIHVAGT

-1329 TLTGA
+1329 ALTGA

-1467 TVGDSTATPAVNG
+1467 TAGDSTATPAVNG

-1510 GGLYISDGRNTI
+1510 GGLYISDGTNTI
-1522 TSCTIS
+1522 TSCTIT

-1585 SDQGGAGICFTK
+1585 PDQGGAGICFTK

-1611 MSITGNNSKDST
+1611 MSITGNKTKDST

-1650 LTENNPTLGNDLQ
+1650 LTENDPTSGNDLQ

-1681 TSEIVY
+1681 TSEVVY
-1687 KDGGLYLRYIQP
+1687 KDGGLYLRYIQS

-1709 LFYNDEACTDATSY
+1709 LFYNDEACTNATSY
-1723 TKLTEAVDSITSK
+1723 TKLSEAVGSITSK
-1736 CNIFMMSQY
+1736 GNIYMMSQY

-1754 VTAGKSIKVIRY
+1754 VTAGKSIKVIRH
-1766 KDFKDASM
+1766 KSFKDASM
-1774 FKITGGTFKVNATDA
+1774 FKITGRTFKVNATDA

-1795 DGKKIEITVK
+1795 DGKKIETTVIG
-1805 QGGAFYVKGGNL
+1805 GGAFYVDGGNI
-1817 NLNGVEKSSG
+1817 NFNGADKSGG

-1837 ISPSSYAYGG
+1837 ISPSSSYADGG
-1847 GIYVSGGTNTLT
+1847 GVCINSNGTNTLSNCSITGNTASSSYSSASSGGVFLGGSGTNTLENCSITGNTASSSSYAAHGGGVFVSSGTNTLT
-1859 NCSITGNKVSASSS
+1859 NCSITDNKAKSP
-1873 STYGGGIYV
+1873 
-1882 SGGTNTLENCSIT
+1882 
-1895 KNTAFSSSSSA
+1895 
-1906 SGGGV
+1906 
-1911 YLGGGGTNTLTNC
+1911 
-1924 SIIKNTA
+1924 
-1931 STTSYSAYGGGGYLN
+1931 SYAD
-1946 TGTNTLTNCSITGN
+1946 
-1960 TVSASTSYTSS
+1960 
-1971 AYGGGFYINNG
+1971 
-1982 KNTLTNCSITKN
+1982 
-1994 TASTASSYSAY
+1994 

-2011 YINTTLL
+2011 FNGTSTLL
-2018 GTTNITGNTVK
+2018 GTMNITGNIAKVG
-2029 NRSTSSNS
+2029 SDSSDS
-2037 NLHLRS
+2037 NLHFRT

-2049 SDSSGG
+2049 SDSDGNK
-2055 TLSTDSRIGVTTG
+2055 LSTSSNIGVTTYDTPKDG
-2068 TSPTVDAPIQF
+2068 TDVKF
-2079 ATSASEEMVDYFTP
+2079 ATSATEEMRACFKSDIMGRAVIYKDSGLYITLGY
-2093 DEAERYVTYEDGKL
+2093 DALYYE
-2107 YLRYGYGVF
+2107 
-2116 YYKDGKFYGDEACTY
+2116 DGKFYGDEACTY

-2142 NSISSPGR
+2142 QKAVSGSTIHM
-2150 IYIMSQYA
+2150 MSQYA

-2164 VDVPAGKSVQVIR
+2164 VDVPAGKNITVSR
-2177 HKSFTDASMFKITG
+2177 YKDFKDASMFGITG

-2202 SLITFD
+2202 SSITFD
-2208 GKKIETTVN
+2208 GKKIETSVDK
-2217 EGGAFY
+2217 GGAFY
-2223 VNGGSLKLSGA
+2223 VDGGNINFSGA
-2234 EKTVENKKEK
+2234 DKSGGGKTIAVENN
-2244 TIVIKDNI
+2244 VI
-2252 ISLSSDTST
+2252 SPSSYARGGGVYIYSGTSTLTNCSITGNTAFST
-2261 SSAYGGGVYIERGS
+2261 SSYAYGGGVYIYSGTSTLTNCSITGNTAFSTSSYAYGGGVYTYYGTNTLTNCSITGNTATTSSSDANGGGAYIGGNGTHTLENCSITGNKAES
-2275 NTLTNCSITGNKV
+2275 SSSANGGGVYIEDYVTNTLTNCSITGNKAESSS
-2288 SASSTTKDTY
+2288 SAN
-2298 AYGGGVNISNGKNT
+2298 GGGVYIG
-2312 LTNCSI
+2312 
-2318 TDNTVSASATTKNPY
+2318 
-2333 AYGGGVCIWDGTNTL
+2333 
-2348 ENCSITSNTVSA
+2348 
-2360 TTTSSSAADARGG
+2360 RG
-2373 GAYIYSGTNT
+2373 I
-2383 LTNCSITDNTAS
+2383 
-2395 ASSSAASASSAY
+2395 
-2407 GGGVHIAGGTN
+2407 
-2418 TLENCSITGNT
+2418 
-2429 VSSTLVAYGG
+2429 
-2439 GVCIWNGTNTLLG
+2439 NTLLG
-2452 TMNITGNTAVAGSDS
+2452 TMNITGNTVKNGSTS
-2467 SDNNLYLRSGYTVA
+2467 SDNNLYLNGSYTVA
-2481 LSDGSGGTLSAD
+2481 LSDSDGKTLSAD
-2493 SHIGVTTQASAPAKF
+2493 SHIGVTTQASAPVKF

-2551 YDNLYYYRTTTGDNN
+2551 YDNLYYYRTTTT
-2566 DGLFYT
+2566 DGLFYK

-2600 LTSYTTLT
+2600 MSSYSTSTD
-2608 TGERVVAPPDMGEIH
+2608 GERVVAPPDMGEIH

-2677 QTGSARIIGASP
+2677 QTGSAKIIGASP

-2721 IIEGNKRTSTDSE
+2721 IIEGNKKTSTDYE

-2760 NTSAGNAGALYV
+2760 NTSAKYAGALYV

-2782 NITNNQGFGGG
+2782 NITGNKVENSYDSVVGGGVYLRGGTNTLTNCSITNNKASSSKSYAYSGGIDIGNGTNTLTNCSITGNTAFTSASASAPVFGGG
-2793 SYINGGTNSFTGC
+2793 ASIGGSGTTTLTNCSITNNTASSAADSAYGGGVSIEGSGTKTLTNCSVTGNTASAAASSEVKAGGVYINGANTALFGKTN
-2806 KISNNTSVK
+2806 
-2815 VGSIEPYGGGLYINK
+2815 
-2830 GTNYFLNCEIN
+2830 
-2841 GNKAHNGGGLISKS
+2841 
-2855 ATNTFEKCT
+2855 
-2864 VSGNVIDD
+2864 
-2872 YGNGLCLDGSS
+2872 
-2883 NTIIDCTITDNKGAS
+2883 ITDNTIKKGSTSSDSNLHCAS
-2898 HGAGIWVGG
+2898 NETAA
-2907 GTVNI
+2907 
-2912 YGNTVVKNNV
+2912 
-2922 LNDGTT
+2922 LN
-2928 ENNVEV
+2928 
-2934 GGGCTVALSDGSGN
+2934 DGSGN
-2948 ALSTSSN
+2948 ALSTDSQ
-2955 IGVTTNTAPTVDTPV
+2955 IGVITSIAPTTSTPV
-2970 QFATSATE
+2970 QFATGASE
-2978 EMKACFTPDE
+2978 EMKACFTADNSDY
-2988 AKRYVT
+2988 YVS
-2994 YEDGKLYLRY
+2994 YKDSGLYLSVPTR
-3004 GYVDLYYKNGT
+3004 LYYSTKSGSGL
-3015 FYTDEACSSS
+3015 FYKDEACTNST
-3025 SGLTKF
+3025 GLTKLTQ
-3031 SEAVSNIALKGGTIH
+3031 AVDSIASKGEIY

-3053 SADETVTVPAG
+3053 SADETVSV
-3064 ANITVARHS
+3064 
-3073 NFTNASMFKITG
+3073 
-3085 GTFKVNA
+3085 
-3092 TDATSSITFDG
+3092 TSG
-3103 KSLTAT
+3103 KS
-3109 ANFNG
+3109 
-3114 GAFDV
+3114 
-3119 GGDSGKLEL
+3119 
-3128 NGASDSTRNIIL
+3128 
-3140 QNNRANKGAV
+3140 
-3150 WDSITNHGGA
+3150 
-3160 IYVGSQGGGVTCNNC
+3160 
-3175 VMKGNASYMRGG
+3175 
-3187 AVCVV
+3187 
-3192 TGTNSFKNC
+3192 
-3201 TMDSNSKPYYGG
+3201 
-3213 AFASISID
+3213 
-3221 GVTKA
+3221 
-3226 VNTLENCSFTNNAAG
+3226 
-3241 DYGGNLLLDAG
+3241 
-3252 TNTFTNCTIS
+3252 
-3262 GGSARQKGSG
+3262 
-3272 VYCTGATAT
+3272 
-3281 FEGCSIKNNKGS
+3281 
-3293 SYGGGIN
+3293 
-3300 FLRTNSS
+3300 
-3307 NIKVSNTEISGNTA
+3307 
-3321 SSKGGG
+3321 
-3327 IYVELYNN
+3327 
-3335 ETEGKITLTGATKIT
+3335 
-3350 DNKVSSSANNVYIVK
+3350 
-3365 DQLIDVT
+3365 
-3372 GLATEQGAIGVKT
+3372 
-3385 AATPTAGTPVQF
+3385 
-3397 ATGASEEMVDY
+3397 
-3408 FTPDEAERCVTH
+3408 
-3420 EDGKLYLNYG
+3420 
-3430 YNKAFY
+3430 
-3436 YKDGT
+3436 
-3441 FYTDEACSNSSGLTK
+3441 
-3456 LSKAVDSISSLGT
+3456 
-3469 IHMMSQYASSADEE
+3469 
-3483 TNVTAGKNIRVIRY
+3483 IRVIRY

-3516 ATDESSSITF
+3516 APNANSSITF

-3531 ETAVE
+3531 TPTADYN
-3536 QGGAFNVNGGSI
+3536 GGAFYVTGNSTKFALNGAD
-3548 KLSGAEKT
+3548 KSGGG
-3556 VENEKVKTIVIKDN
+3556 KTITIENNVI
-3570 IISRSY
+3570 RS
-3576 DTSSVYAYGGGVYIS
+3576 SSASVSAFGGGVY
-3591 SGTNTLSD
+3591 L
-3599 CSITGNTVSAS
+3599 
-3610 SSSYSAFADGGGVYI
+3610 YS
-3625 EGGKNTLENCSITG
+3625 
-3639 NTASASPSPS
+3639 
-3649 PSASSAS
+3649 
-3656 YVHAN
+3656 
-3661 GGGVYIYSNG
+3661 G

-3685 SASSTTKDAYAEG
+3685 SASAFAAYGGGVCIWDGTNTLTNCSITGNEAKSSSTSASAYDARGGGIYIRIGTNTLTNCSIIKNTASSSYFYAYGGGVCIDRGTNMLENCSIIKNTASSYSSSPDTGGGGIYIRSGTNTLTNCSITDNTAYSSSYSSSSADADG
-3698 GGVYITG
+3698 GGVYVWGDTTLLGTTNITGNTAKFGSTSSDSNLYLVSNETVALSDSNGNTLSADSQIGVTNEKKPTSGTDVQFATNATEEMKACFTADDGNYMVKYKNSGLYLGVITTYSDLYYKEGEFYSDSACSNSTGITKMSEAVARMTSSGKIHMLSQYASSADETVDVPAGRNITVVRDSSFKNASMFKITG
-3705 GGIYKLTDCSITGN
+3705 GTFKVNATDASSSITFDGNKDNVATSNPQGGAFYVLGDSTKFTLNGAEKSGGGKTITIQNNAVITQGGGIYLNGNGTHTLTNCSITGNTMSASYASGGGVFISGNGIYKLTDCSITGN
-3719 TASASSSSSYA
+3719 TASSS
-3730 VNGGGVYI
+3730 GGGVYLNSN
-3738 GRNTTLLGT
+3738 GTCTLLGT

-3754 AKVGSDSSESNLHLY
+3754 ANNGSDSSDNNLYLGGRFKI
-3769 TGYTLALSDG
+3769 TLSDG
-3779 SGNKLSTSSHIGV
+3779 SGNKLSTSSQIGV
-3792 TTEKTPTSITPVQF
+3792 TTNATPTSSTPV
-3806 AIDASE
+3806 
-3812 EMKACFTPDDGNYM
+3812 
-3826 VKYNSS
+3826 
-3832 DKGLYL
+3832 
-3838 GVRYSN
+3838 
-3844 LYYKNNNFYSNSAC
+3844 
-3858 SSTTGITKFSDAVS
+3858 
-3872 SMTSTGTIHMMG
+3872 
-3884 EYASSADET
+3884 
-3893 VTVPAGKSIKVI
+3893 
-3905 RHKDLKNASMF
+3905 
-3916 KITGGT
+3916 
-3922 FTVNAT
+3922 
-3928 DTSSSITFDGQNI
+3928 
-3941 ETLVSNGGAFY
+3941 
-3952 VRNDG
+3952 
-3957 SINFKGADKSGGGKT
+3957 
-3972 INIQN
+3972 
-3977 NALSSPYAGGGGV
+3977 
-3990 CIYSGTNT
+3990 
-3998 LENCNIT
+3998 
-4005 GNTASS
+4005 
-4011 SSSSSSAS
+4011 
-4019 AFGGGVYINGGTN
+4019 
-4032 TLENCSI
+4032 
-4039 TGNKAS
+4039 
-4045 ATFADAY
+4045 
-4052 CGGVY
+4052 
-4057 IDGGTNTLTNCSIT
+4057 
-4071 GNKAEGSASAY
+4071 
-4082 GGGVNISDGTNTLEN
+4082 
-4097 CSITGNTI
+4097 
-4105 SGSNFVDGGGVYI
+4105 
-4118 DGGTNTLLGTM
+4118 
-4129 NITGN
+4129 
-4134 TNTGSSI
+4134 
-4141 ISNNLYLGRGKTVAL
+4141 
-4156 SNGSKSLS
+4156 
-4164 TSSKIGVKTSSMPAQ
+4164 Q

-4198 YSVVYGSSGTLSLAV
+4198 YSVVYGSGGTLSLAV

-4254 GSYTGTSSSKN
+4254 GSYKGTSSSKN

-4288 LKAYSWCSLGML
+4288 LEAYTWCSLGLL

-4344 GSTLLGSTNGEAKR
+4344 GSTLLGSTNKEAPR

>member
-94 PGKGESVSVN
+94 PGKSESVSVN

-149 KPCLAINGNEVKSS
+149 KPCLAINGNEVKGSA
-163 TGAFKVSNGA
+163 GAFKVSNGA
-173 KLTLNNSEI
+173 KLTLNNSET

-272 TARNLKLEEVRSNT
+272 TARNLKLKEVMSST
-286 YAWIGVAPA
+286 YAWTGVAPA

-510 KSGVL
+510 KSGAL

-532 KGTIHMQTIYN
+532 NGTIHMQTIYN

-641 KVSSCKGGGV
+641 KISSCKGGGV

-692 CTITG
+692 CTITD

-836 SDVNNLVATDITE
+836 SDVNNLTATDITK

-855 CLSASGKIHMLT
+855 SMSASGKIHMLT
-867 TYESTADE
+867 TYESAADE

-889 EGTFKDA
+889 DGTFNNA
-896 SMFKIT
+896 SMFSIT
-902 GGTFEI
+902 KGTFEI
-908 GAIDASSS
+908 DATDASSS
-916 ITFDGQK
+916 ITFDGNK
-923 ITPTADYK
+923 IETK
-931 GGAFYVDGGSINF
+931 VNEGGAFNANGGSINF
-944 NGADASNKN
+944 KGADKSGGGKTITIQNNIISSSSSASGGGVNIYNSGANTLENCSITYNKAESSSS
-953 LTVQNFWSKGV
+953 LSAYGGGV
-964 GGAICFNKGTSTIK
+964 C
-978 YCNFK
+978 
-983 GNKVTSTGI
+983 
-992 GCKGGAIFIETNS
+992 
-1005 NNTHNISDCYFTEN
+1005 IS
-1019 EALYSNGGAIRAEN
+1019 GR
-1033 GTNSITNCYFES
+1033 GTNTLTNCSITGNTISSSSPGAF
-1045 NKAKYGG
+1045 GG
-1052 ALAFCNGTNTVTNC
+1052 GVYIDNGTNTLTNC
-1066 IMKSNATAN
+1066 SITENKAEPSFNAR
-1075 KGSGGAIDDYNGKNT
+1075 
-1090 YTDCTI
+1090 
-1096 ENNTC
+1096 
-1101 DGVEGGG
+1101 GGG
-1108 FCVNNQGTNDSKIT
+1108 VCIYGGTNTITNCSITGNTISSSSAYGGGVCIYSGTSTLTSCSITGNTISSSSSSSSSSAYGGGVCIYENTTLLGTTNITGNTVKNGSDSSDSNLYLASSSYTVALSDSSGNKLS
-1122 FAGKMVII
+1122 AG
-1130 NNTASGSKCNAYIID
+1130 
-1145 NIIFTIA
+1145 
-1152 SNFSTESQIGVTTHK
+1152 SQIGVTTDSD
-1167 TPTSSTP
+1167 PTSGTDQ
-1174 VKFAVNASAD
+1174 KFATNATED
-1184 EMLGCFTSD
+1184 EMMNYFTSD
-1193 KGYFVYKQGTDI
+1193 KGYVIYKQGTDI

-1248 LSAYTAS
+1248 LSVYTAS

-1301 FDGQNVETT
+1301 FDGQNIETT
-1310 VKYADGGIIHVAGT
+1310 VKYADGGTIHVAGT

-1435 KLYGGGIFLSGGGS
+1435 KLYGGGIFLSSGGS

-1454 PVSII
+1454 PISII

-1467 TVGDSTATPAVNG
+1467 TAGDSTATPAVNG

-1510 GGLYISDGRNTI
+1510 GGLYISGGTNTI
-1522 TSCTIS
+1522 TSCTIT

-1585 SDQGGAGICFTK
+1585 PDQGGAGIFFTK

-1650 LTENNPTLGNDLQ
+1650 LTENDPTSGNDLQ

-1681 TSEIVY
+1681 TSDVVY
-1687 KDGGLYLRYIQP
+1687 KDGGLYLRYIQS

-1709 LFYNDEACTDATSY
+1709 LFYNDEACTNATSY
-1723 TKLTEAVDSITSK
+1723 TKLTEAVNSITSK
-1736 CNIFMMSQY
+1736 GNIYMMSQY

-1754 VTAGKSIKVIRY
+1754 VTAGKSIKVIRH
-1766 KDFKDASM
+1766 KSFKDASM
-1774 FKITGGTFKVNATDA
+1774 FKITGGTFKVKAEDA

-1795 DGKKIEITVK
+1795 DGKKIETTVIG
-1805 QGGAFYVKGGNL
+1805 GGAFYVDGGNI
-1817 NLNGVEKSSG
+1817 NFNGADKSGG

-1837 ISPSSYAYGG
+1837 ISPSSSYADGG
-1847 GIYVSGGTNTLT
+1847 GVCINSNGTNTLS
-1859 NCSITGNKVSASSS
+1859 NCSITGNTASSTSSSASS
-1873 STYGGGIYV
+1873 GGVFLGG
-1882 SGGTNTLENCSIT
+1882 SGTNTLENCSIT
-1895 KNTAFSSSSSA
+1895 GNTASGSYSS

-1911 YLGGGGTNTLTNC
+1911 FVSSGTNTL
-1924 SIIKNTA
+1924 I
-1931 STTSYSAYGGGGYLN
+1931 
-1946 TGTNTLTNCSITGN
+1946 NCSITDN
-1960 TVSASTSYTSS
+1960 KAESPSY
-1971 AYGGGFYINNG
+1971 AD
-1982 KNTLTNCSITKN
+1982 
-1994 TASTASSYSAY
+1994 

-2011 YINTTLL
+2011 FNGTSTLL
-2018 GTTNITGNTVK
+2018 GTMNITGNIAKVG
-2029 NRSTSSNS
+2029 SDSSDS
-2037 NLHLRS
+2037 NLHFRT

-2049 SDSSGG
+2049 SDSDGNK
-2055 TLSTDSRIGVTTG
+2055 LSTSSNIGVTTYDTPKDG
-2068 TSPTVDAPIQF
+2068 TDVKF
-2079 ATSASEEMVDYFTP
+2079 ATGATEEMRACFKSDIMGRAVIYKDSGLYITLGY
-2093 DEAERYVTYEDGKL
+2093 DALYYE
-2107 YLRYGYGVF
+2107 
-2116 YYKDGKFYGDEACTY
+2116 DGKFYGDEACTY

-2142 NSISSPGR
+2142 QKAVSGSTIHM
-2150 IYIMSQYA
+2150 MSQYA

-2164 VDVPAGKSVQVIR
+2164 VDVPAGKNITVSR
-2177 HKSFTDASMFKITG
+2177 YKDFKDASMFSITG

-2202 SLITFD
+2202 SSITFD
-2208 GKKIETTVN
+2208 GKKIETSVDK
-2217 EGGAFY
+2217 GGAFY
-2223 VNGGSLKLSGA
+2223 VDGGNINFSGA
-2234 EKTVENKKEK
+2234 DKSGGGKTIAVENN
-2244 TIVIKDNI
+2244 VI
-2252 ISLSSDTST
+2252 SPSSYARGGGVYIYSVTSTLTNCSITGNTAFST
-2261 SSAYGGGVYIERGS
+2261 SSYAYGGGVYIYSGTS
-2275 NTLTNCSITGNKV
+2275 TLTNCSITGNTAFSTSSYAYGGGVYTYYGTNTLTNCSITGNT
-2288 SASSTTKDTY
+2288 A
-2298 AYGGGVNISNGKNT
+2298 
-2312 LTNCSI
+2312 
-2318 TDNTVSASATTKNPY
+2318 
-2333 AYGGGVCIWDGTNTL
+2333 
-2348 ENCSITSNTVSA
+2348 
-2360 TTTSSSAADARGG
+2360 TTSSSDANGG
-2373 GAYIYSGTNT
+2373 GAYIGGNGT
-2383 LTNCSITDNTAS
+2383 
-2395 ASSSAASASSAY
+2395 
-2407 GGGVHIAGGTN
+2407 H
-2418 TLENCSITGNT
+2418 TLENCSITGNKAE
-2429 VSSTLVAYGG
+2429 SSSSANGG
-2439 GVCIWNGTNTLLG
+2439 GVYIGRGINTLLG
-2452 TMNITGNTAVAGSDS
+2452 TMNITGNTVKNGSTS
-2467 SDNNLYLRSGYTVA
+2467 SDNNLYLNGSYTVA
-2481 LSDGSGGTLSAD
+2481 LSDSSGGTLSAD

-2551 YDNLYYYRTTTGDNN
+2551 YDNLYYYRTTTT
-2566 DGLFYT
+2566 DGLFYK
-2572 DSSHKNSAGIKLL
+2572 DSSHSSSSSTGITAL

-2600 LTSYTTLT
+2600 MSSYSTSTD
-2608 TGERVVAPPDMGEIH
+2608 GERVVAPPDMGEIH

-2934 GGGCTVALSDGSGN
+2934 GSGKKVSLN
-2948 ALSTSSN
+2948 DSAGKVLGTSSN
-2955 IGVTTNTAPTVDTPV
+2955 IGITTYTAPTSSAPV
-2970 QFATSATE
+2970 QFATGASE
-2978 EMKACFTPDE
+2978 EMKACFTADNSDY
-2988 AKRYVT
+2988 YVD
-2994 YEDGKLYLRY
+2994 YKGSDNGLYLCVRTTY
-3004 GYVDLYYKNGT
+3004 NDLYYKNNN
-3015 FYTDEACSSS
+3015 FYSDSACSNST
-3025 SGLTKF
+3025 GITKM
-3031 SEAVSNIALKGGTIH
+3031 SEAVASMTSSGKIH
-3046 MMSQYAS
+3046 MLSQYAS

-3064 ANITVARHS
+3064 RNVTVLRES
-3073 NFTNASMFKITG
+3073 SFTNASMFKITG

-3092 TDATSSITFDG
+3092 PKTNSSITFDG

-3175 VMKGNASYMRGG
+3175 VMKGNASSMRGG

-3213 AFASISID
+3213 AFASFGID
-3221 GVTKA
+3221 GMAKV
-3226 VNTLENCSFTNNAAG
+3226 VNTLENCSFTNNASI
-3241 DYGGNLLLDAG
+3241 DYGGNLLLDDG

-3262 GGSARQKGSG
+3262 GGSTRQKGG
-3272 VYCTGATAT
+3272 GAYCTGATAT
-3281 FEGCSIKNNKGS
+3281 FEKCSITNNS
-3293 SYGGGIN
+3293 SSNWGGGIN
-3300 FLRTNSS
+3300 FLRTNTS

-3321 SSKGGG
+3321 SSNGGG
-3327 IYVELYNN
+3327 IYVEIYNN
-3335 ETEGKITLTGATKIT
+3335 ETKGKITLTGATKIT
-3350 DNKVSSSANNVYIVK
+3350 GNKVSSSANNVYIVNG
-3365 DQLIDVT
+3365 QLIDVT

-3385 AATPTAGTPVQF
+3385 AATPTASTPVQF
-3397 ATGASEEMVDY
+3397 ATGASEEMKAC
-3408 FTPDEAERCVTH
+3408 FTA
-3420 EDGKLYLNYG
+3420 DGGNYMVKYKDSGLYLGVITTYSDL
-3430 YNKAFY
+3430 Y
-3436 YKDGT
+3436 YKEGE
-3441 FYTDEACSNSSGLTK
+3441 FYSDSACSNSTGITK
-3456 LSKAVDSISSLGT
+3456 MSEAVDSMTSSAKIHMLSQYASSADETVTVLSGKNVTVLRESSFTNASMFKITGGTFKVNATDASSSITFDGNKDNVATSNPQGGAFYVLGDSTKFTLNGAEKSGGGKTITIQNNAVITQGGGIYLNGNGTHTLTNCSITGNTMSASYASGGGVFISGNGIYKLTDCSITGNTASSSGGGVYLNSNGTCTLLGT
-3469 IHMMSQYASSADEE
+3469 MNITGNTAKKGSDSSDNNLYLGGRFKITLSDGSGNALSTSSQIGVTTNTAPTSGTDIQFATNASEEMKACFTADNSDYYVDYKGSDNGLYLCVRTTYSDLYYKEGEFYSDSACSNSTGITKMSEAVASIDSSGIIHMMSQYASSADEE
-3483 TNVTAGKNIRVIRY
+3483 TNVPAGKNIRVIRH
-3497 KDFKDASMFKIT
+3497 KDFKDASMFSIT
-3509 GGTFTVN
+3509 GGTFKVN
-3516 ATDESSSITF
+3516 VTDATSSITF

-3531 ETAVE
+3531 KLTSAYN
-3536 QGGAFNVNGGSI
+3536 GGAFYVDGGNI
-3548 KLSGAEKT
+3548 KLNGTEKT
-3556 VENEKVKTIVIKDN
+3556 VENQKEKTIIIKDN
-3570 IISRSY
+3570 IISASSDY
-3576 DTSSVYAYGGGVYIS
+3576 TSAYGGGFYIK
-3591 SGTNTLSD
+3591 
-3599 CSITGNTVSAS
+3599 
-3610 SSSYSAFADGGGVYI
+3610 GGI
-3625 EGGKNTLENCSITG
+3625 
-3639 NTASASPSPS
+3639 
-3649 PSASSAS
+3649 
-3656 YVHAN
+3656 
-3661 GGGVYIYSNG
+3661 
-3671 TNTLTNCS
+3671 NTLTNCS
-3679 ITGNTA
+3679 ITGNKVSTSSDYT
-3685 SASSTTKDAYAEG
+3685 SAQ
-3698 GGVYITG
+3698 G
-3705 GGIYKLTDCSITGN
+3705 GGIFIRDGSNTLTNCSITSN
-3719 TASASSSSSYA
+3719 IAS
-3730 VNGGGVYI
+3730 
-3738 GRNTTLLGT
+3738 
-3747 MNITGNT
+3747 
-3754 AKVGSDSSESNLHLY
+3754 
-3769 TGYTLALSDG
+3769 
-3779 SGNKLSTSSHIGV
+3779 
-3792 TTEKTPTSITPVQF
+3792 
-3806 AIDASE
+3806 
-3812 EMKACFTPDDGNYM
+3812 
-3826 VKYNSS
+3826 
-3832 DKGLYL
+3832 
-3838 GVRYSN
+3838 
-3844 LYYKNNNFYSNSAC
+3844 
-3858 SSTTGITKFSDAVS
+3858 
-3872 SMTSTGTIHMMG
+3872 
-3884 EYASSADET
+3884 
-3893 VTVPAGKSIKVI
+3893 
-3905 RHKDLKNASMF
+3905 
-3916 KITGGT
+3916 
-3922 FTVNAT
+3922 
-3928 DTSSSITFDGQNI
+3928 DTSSYD
-3941 ETLVSNGGAFY
+3941 SNA
-3952 VRNDG
+3952 V
-3957 SINFKGADKSGGGKT
+3957 
-3972 INIQN
+3972 
-3977 NALSSPYAGGGGV
+3977 
-3990 CIYSGTNT
+3990 
-3998 LENCNIT
+3998 
-4005 GNTASS
+4005 
-4011 SSSSSSAS
+4011 
-4019 AFGGGVYINGGTN
+4019 GGGVYIN
-4032 TLENCSI
+4032 S
-4039 TGNKAS
+4039 S
-4045 ATFADAY
+4045 
-4052 CGGVY
+4052 
-4057 IDGGTNTLTNCSIT
+4057 GTNTLTNCSIT
-4071 GNKAEGSASAY
+4071 GNKVSSTSSSSY
-4082 GGGVNISDGTNTLEN
+4082 SVYSTCQGGGVYIEGSGTRALTSCSIVDNTASVGGGVSIRGGTNTLEN
-4097 CSITGNTI
+4097 CSTTSNTA
-4105 SGSNFVDGGGVYI
+4105 SVGGGI
-4118 DGGTNTLLGTM
+4118 FSDGGTNRLIGTM
-4129 NITGN
+4129 NITEN
-4134 TNTGSSI
+4134 TASDSSN
-4141 ISNNLYLGRGKTVAL
+4141 NNLYLDNGCTVAL
-4156 SNGSKSLS
+4156 SSGSKSLS
-4164 TSSKIGVKTSSMPAQ
+4164 TSSKIGITTETTPTSSTSVK

-4198 YSVVYGSSGTLSLAV
+4198 YSVAYGSDGTLSLAV

-4227 IRITPEGYYTPQTST
+4227 IRITPEGYYTPQNST

-4288 LKAYSWCSLGML
+4288 LKAYSWCSLGLL

-4344 GSTLLGSTNGEAKR
+4344 GSTLLGASYTGTVSQ
-4358 RVAADG
+4358 RVAAEG

-4378 KNKNTTFTSTGYT
+4378 KAKNTTFTSTGYT

>member
-163 TGAFKVSNGA
+163 AGAFKVSNGA

-248 AIYATNNGAV
+248 AIYAANNGAV

-272 TARNLKLEEVRSNT
+272 TARNLKLKEVMSST
-286 YAWIGVAPA
+286 YAWTGVAPA

-532 KGTIHMQTIYN
+532 NGTIHMQTIYN

-679 YYVGDQDTATLKN
+679 YYVGGQDTATLKN

-836 SDVNNLVATDITE
+836 SDVNNLTATDITK

-855 CLSASGKIHMLT
+855 SLSASGKIHMLT
-867 TYESTADE
+867 TYESAENE
-875 TTTVPASKNITVLR
+875 TTTMTAGKNVTVLR
-889 EGTFKDA
+889 DGTFNNA
-896 SMFKIT
+896 SMFSIT
-902 GGTFEI
+902 KGTFEI
-908 GAIDASSS
+908 DATDASSS
-916 ITFDGQK
+916 ITFDGNK
-923 ITPTADYK
+923 IETK
-931 GGAFYVDGGSINF
+931 VNEGGAFNANGGSINF
-944 NGADASNKN
+944 KGADKSGGGKTITIQNNIISSSSASGGGVNIYNSGANTLENCSITYNKAESSSS
-953 LTVQNFWSKGV
+953 LSAYGGGV
-964 GGAICFNKGTSTIK
+964 C
-978 YCNFK
+978 
-983 GNKVTSTGI
+983 
-992 GCKGGAIFIETNS
+992 
-1005 NNTHNISDCYFTEN
+1005 IS
-1019 EALYSNGGAIRAEN
+1019 GR
-1033 GTNSITNCYFES
+1033 GTNTLTNCSITGNTISSSSPGAF
-1045 NKAKYGG
+1045 GG
-1052 ALAFCNGTNTVTNC
+1052 GVYIDNGTNTLTNC
-1066 IMKSNATAN
+1066 SITENKAEPSFNAR
-1075 KGSGGAIDDYNGKNT
+1075 
-1090 YTDCTI
+1090 
-1096 ENNTC
+1096 
-1101 DGVEGGG
+1101 GGG
-1108 FCVNNQGTNDSKIT
+1108 VCIYGGTNTLTNCSITGNTISSSSAYGGGVCIYSGTSTLTSCSITGNTISSSSASAYGGGVCIYENTTLLGTTNITGNTVKNGSDSSDSNLYLASSSYTAALSDSSGNKLS
-1122 FAGKMVII
+1122 AG
-1130 NNTASGSKCNAYIID
+1130 
-1145 NIIFTIA
+1145 
-1152 SNFSTESQIGVTTHK
+1152 SQIGVTTDSD
-1167 TPTSSTP
+1167 PTSGTDQ
-1174 VKFAVNASAD
+1174 KFATNATED
-1184 EMLGCFTSD
+1184 EMMNYFTSD
-1193 KGYFVYKQGTDI
+1193 KGYVIYKQGTEL
-1205 YLTRAPS
+1205 YLTLAPS

-1248 LSAYTAS
+1248 LSVYTAS

-1268 TVSRYSTFANDA
+1268 TVSRHSTFANDA

-1287 NLIVKATDTTSSIT
+1287 NLTVKATDTTSSIT

-1310 VKYADGGIIHVAGT
+1310 VTDACGGIIHVAGT

-1454 PVSII
+1454 PISII

-1467 TVGDSTATPAVNG
+1467 TAGDSTATPAVNG

-1510 GGLYISDGRNTI
+1510 GGLYISDGTNTI
-1522 TSCTIS
+1522 TSCTIT

-1585 SDQGGAGICFTK
+1585 PDQGGAGICFTK

-1611 MSITGNNSKDST
+1611 MSITGNKTKDST

-1650 LTENNPTLGNDLQ
+1650 LTENDPTSGNDLQ

-1681 TSEIVY
+1681 TSEVVY
-1687 KDGGLYLRYIQP
+1687 KDGGLYLRYIQS

-1709 LFYNDEACTDATSY
+1709 LFYNDEACTNATSY
-1723 TKLTEAVDSITSK
+1723 TKLSEAVGSITSK
-1736 CNIFMMSQY
+1736 GNIYMMSQY

-1754 VTAGKSIKVIRY
+1754 VTAGKSIKVIRH
-1766 KDFKDASM
+1766 KSFKDASM
-1774 FKITGGTFKVNATDA
+1774 FKITGGTFKVKAEDA

-1795 DGKKIEITVK
+1795 DGKKIETTVDE
-1805 QGGAFYVKGGNL
+1805 GGAFYVKGGNI
-1817 NLNGVEKSSG
+1817 NLSGADKSGG

-1837 ISPSSYAYGG
+1837 SSSSASVMGG
-1847 GIYVSGGTNTLT
+1847 GVFLSGGTNTLT
-1859 NCSITGNKVSASSS
+1859 NCSITGNTASSS
-1873 STYGGGIYV
+1873 RSAYGGGISSNY
-1882 SGGTNTLENCSIT
+1882 GTH
-1895 KNTAFSSSSSA
+1895 
-1906 SGGGV
+1906 
-1911 YLGGGGTNTLTNC
+1911 TLTNC
-1924 SIIKNTA
+1924 SITGNTA
-1931 STTSYSAYGGGGYLN
+1931 SSTSSSYDAYGGGAFLSGSGTKTLTNCSITENKAESSKYAGGGGVYIN
-1946 TGTNTLTNCSITGN
+1946 YGTNPLINCSITGN
-1960 TVSASTSYTSS
+1960 TVSASST
-1971 AYGGGFYINNG
+1971 
-1982 KNTLTNCSITKN
+1982 TKD
-1994 TASTASSYSAY
+1994 TYAY

-2011 YINTTLL
+2011 GANTPLL
-2018 GTTNITGNTVK
+2018 GTMNITGNTAKVG
-2029 NRSTSSNS
+2029 SDSSDS
-2037 NLHLRS
+2037 NLYFKNG
-2043 SYKVAL
+2043 YKVAL

-2055 TLSTDSRIGVTTG
+2055 TLSADSQIGVTTEATPTDG
-2068 TSPTVDAPIQF
+2068 TDVQF
-2079 ATSASEEMVDYFTP
+2079 ATNATEEMKACFKSDIMGRAVIYKDSGLYITLGY
-2093 DEAERYVTYEDGKL
+2093 DALYYE
-2107 YLRYGYGVF
+2107 
-2116 YYKDGKFYGDEACTY
+2116 DGKFYGDEACTY

-2142 NSISSPGR
+2142 QKAVSGSTIHM
-2150 IYIMSQYA
+2150 MSQYA

-2164 VDVPAGKSVQVIR
+2164 VDVPAGKNITVSR
-2177 HKSFTDASMFKITG
+2177 YKDFKDASMFGITG

-2202 SLITFD
+2202 SSITFD
-2208 GKKIETTVN
+2208 GKKIETSVDK
-2217 EGGAFY
+2217 GGAFY
-2223 VNGGSLKLSGA
+2223 VDGGNINFSGA
-2234 EKTVENKKEK
+2234 DKSGGGKTIAVENN
-2244 TIVIKDNI
+2244 VI
-2252 ISLSSDTST
+2252 SPSSYARGGGVYIYSGTSTLTNCSITGNTAFST
-2261 SSAYGGGVYIERGS
+2261 SSYAYGGGVYIYSGTSTLTNCSITGNTAFSTSSYAYGGGVYTYYGTNTLTNCSITGNTATTSSSDANGGGAYIGGNGTHTLENCSITGNKAES
-2275 NTLTNCSITGNKV
+2275 SSSANGGGVYIEDYVTNTLTNCSITGNKAESSS
-2288 SASSTTKDTY
+2288 SAN
-2298 AYGGGVNISNGKNT
+2298 GGGVYIG
-2312 LTNCSI
+2312 
-2318 TDNTVSASATTKNPY
+2318 
-2333 AYGGGVCIWDGTNTL
+2333 
-2348 ENCSITSNTVSA
+2348 
-2360 TTTSSSAADARGG
+2360 RG
-2373 GAYIYSGTNT
+2373 I
-2383 LTNCSITDNTAS
+2383 
-2395 ASSSAASASSAY
+2395 
-2407 GGGVHIAGGTN
+2407 
-2418 TLENCSITGNT
+2418 
-2429 VSSTLVAYGG
+2429 
-2439 GVCIWNGTNTLLG
+2439 NTLLG
-2452 TMNITGNTAVAGSDS
+2452 TMNITGNTVKNGSTS
-2467 SDNNLYLRSGYTVA
+2467 SDNNLYLNGSYTVA
-2481 LSDGSGGTLSAD
+2481 LSDSSGGTLSAD
-2493 SHIGVTTQASAPAKF
+2493 SHIGVTTGASAPVKF

-2551 YDNLYYYRTTTGDNN
+2551 YDNLYYYRTTTT
-2566 DGLFYT
+2566 DGLFYK

-2600 LTSYTTLT
+2600 MSSYSTSTD
-2608 TGERVVAPPDMGEIH
+2608 GERVVAPPDMGEIH

-2721 IIEGNKRTSTDSE
+2721 IIEGNKKTGTDVE
-2734 GSGAVLLLENDSHAN
+2734 GSGAVLLLEDGGHAN

-2760 NTSAGNAGALYV
+2760 NTSAKYAGALYV

-2782 NITNNQGFGGG
+2782 NITGNKAESSSSSIYGGG
-2793 SYINGGTNSFTGC
+2793 AYIEGGGTNTLTNCNITENEAKSSSSSSASAYGGGVCISGSGTNTLTNCSIIKNTASSNYTRGGGVYLNGGTNTLTNCSIIG
-2806 KISNNTSVK
+2806 NTASC
-2815 VGSIEPYGGGLYINK
+2815 SSSSSGGGGVNINN
-2830 GTNYFLNCEIN
+2830 GTNTLENC
-2841 GNKAHNGGGLISKS
+2841 S
-2855 ATNTFEKCT
+2855 
-2864 VSGNVIDD
+2864 
-2872 YGNGLCLDGSS
+2872 
-2883 NTIIDCTITDNKGAS
+2883 ITDNKSESSNSSA
-2898 HGAGIWVGG
+2898 IGG
-2907 GTVNI
+2907 GVNI
-2912 YGNTVVKNNV
+2912 WTNTTLLGTMNITGNTAKAGSISSDSDLHLNSGYTVA
-2922 LNDGTT
+2922 LNDGS
-2928 ENNVEV
+2928 
-2934 GGGCTVALSDGSGN
+2934 GGT
-2948 ALSTSSN
+2948 LSTDSQ
-2955 IGVTTNTAPTVDTPV
+2955 IGVTTSVAPTTSTPV

-2978 EMKACFTPDE
+2978 EMKACFTADNSDY
-2988 AKRYVT
+2988 YVD
-2994 YEDGKLYLRY
+2994 YKGSDNGLYLCVRTTY
-3004 GYVDLYYKNGT
+3004 NDLYYKNNN
-3015 FYTDEACSSS
+3015 FYSDSACSNST
-3025 SGLTKF
+3025 GITKM
-3031 SEAVSNIALKGGTIH
+3031 SEAVASMTSSGKIH
-3046 MMSQYAS
+3046 MLSQYAS
-3053 SADETVTVPAG
+3053 SADETVTVLSG
-3064 ANITVARHS
+3064 RNVTVLRES
-3073 NFTNASMFKITG
+3073 SFTNASMFKITG

-3092 TDATSSITFDG
+3092 PKTNSSITFDG

-3175 VMKGNASYMRGG
+3175 IMKGNASYMRGG

-3213 AFASISID
+3213 AFASIGID

-3226 VNTLENCSFTNNAAG
+3226 VNTLENCSFTNNAAR
-3241 DYGGNLLLDAG
+3241 DYGGNLLLDDG

-3262 GGSARQKGSG
+3262 GGSANQKGGG

-3281 FEGCSIKNNKGS
+3281 FEGCSIKNNTGS

-3300 FLRTNSS
+3300 FFRTNSS

-3321 SSKGGG
+3321 SSNGGG
-3327 IYVELYNN
+3327 IYVEIYNN
-3335 ETEGKITLTGATKIT
+3335 ETKGKLTLTGATKIT

-3385 AATPTAGTPVQF
+3385 AATPTSSTPVQF
-3397 ATGASEEMVDY
+3397 ATGATEEMADY
-3408 FTPDEAERCVTH
+3408 FTPDEAKRYVTY
-3420 EDGKLYLNYG
+3420 EDGKLYLSYG
-3430 YNKAFY
+3430 YGAFY
-3436 YKDGT
+3436 YKNGT
-3441 FYTDEACSNSSGLTK
+3441 FYTDEACSNSSGFTK
-3456 LSKAVDSISSLGT
+3456 LSEAVSNIAPKGT
-3469 IHMMSQYASSADEE
+3469 IHMMSQYASSADE
-3483 TNVTAGKNIRVIRY
+3483 TVSVTGGKSIRVIRY

-3516 ATDESSSITF
+3516 ATDASSSITF
-3526 DGQKI
+3526 DGNKI
-3531 ETAVE
+3531 ETTVDK
-3536 QGGAFNVNGGSI
+3536 GGAFNVDGGSI
-3548 KLSGAEKT
+3548 KFSGAEKT
-3556 VENEKVKTIVIKDN
+3556 VENKKEKTIVIKDN
-3570 IISRSY
+3570 IIS
-3576 DTSSVYAYGGGVYIS
+3576 
-3591 SGTNTLSD
+3591 
-3599 CSITGNTVSAS
+3599 
-3610 SSSYSAFADGGGVYI
+3610 
-3625 EGGKNTLENCSITG
+3625 
-3639 NTASASPSPS
+3639 
-3649 PSASSAS
+3649 
-3656 YVHAN
+3656 
-3661 GGGVYIYSNG
+3661 
-3671 TNTLTNCS
+3671 
-3679 ITGNTA
+3679 
-3685 SASSTTKDAYAEG
+3685 
-3698 GGVYITG
+3698 
-3705 GGIYKLTDCSITGN
+3705 
-3719 TASASSSSSYA
+3719 SSSSS
-3730 VNGGGVYI
+3730 I
-3738 GRNTTLLGT
+3738 
-3747 MNITGNT
+3747 
-3754 AKVGSDSSESNLHLY
+3754 
-3769 TGYTLALSDG
+3769 
-3779 SGNKLSTSSHIGV
+3779 
-3792 TTEKTPTSITPVQF
+3792 
-3806 AIDASE
+3806 
-3812 EMKACFTPDDGNYM
+3812 
-3826 VKYNSS
+3826 
-3832 DKGLYL
+3832 
-3838 GVRYSN
+3838 
-3844 LYYKNNNFYSNSAC
+3844 
-3858 SSTTGITKFSDAVS
+3858 
-3872 SMTSTGTIHMMG
+3872 
-3884 EYASSADET
+3884 
-3893 VTVPAGKSIKVI
+3893 
-3905 RHKDLKNASMF
+3905 
-3916 KITGGT
+3916 
-3922 FTVNAT
+3922 
-3928 DTSSSITFDGQNI
+3928 
-3941 ETLVSNGGAFY
+3941 
-3952 VRNDG
+3952 
-3957 SINFKGADKSGGGKT
+3957 
-3972 INIQN
+3972 
-3977 NALSSPYAGGGGV
+3977 
-3990 CIYSGTNT
+3990 
-3998 LENCNIT
+3998 
-4005 GNTASS
+4005 
-4011 SSSSSSAS
+4011 
-4019 AFGGGVYINGGTN
+4019 FGGGVYINGGTN

-4039 TGNKAS
+4039 TGNTVSSSSNYAS
-4045 ATFADAY
+4045 A
-4052 CGGVY
+4052 CGGGVY
-4057 IDGGTNTLTNCSIT
+4057 INGGTNTLENCSITRNKASITGISSSSSDHVSAEGGGVYINNGTNTLTNCSIT
-4071 GNKAEGSASAY
+4071 NNTAYANSDSSAAAYARGGGALVYGNNGTNNTFTNCNIAENTASAFASANY
-4082 GGGVNISDGTNTLEN
+4082 VSTEGGGAYIYSFGGTYALEN
-4097 CSITGNTI
+4097 CSITNNTAYAA
-4105 SGSNFVDGGGVYI
+4105 SNSDKGPAKGGGVYVTAFNETNI
-4118 DGGTNTLLGTM
+4118 TLKNFSITGNTASSTAFAEGGGAIISGNGNKTLLGTM

-4134 TNTGSSI
+4134 TATVGSNSSESNLMAGIASLNVDSI
-4141 ISNNLYLGRGKTVAL
+4141 VSL
-4156 SNGSKSLS
+4156 SNGSESLS
-4164 TSSKIGVKTSSMPAQ
+4164 TSSKIGVATGVTPTADTPVQ

-4198 YSVVYGSSGTLSLAV
+4198 YNVVYGSSGTLSLAV
-4213 DNQKQI
+4213 NNEKQI

-4254 GSYTGTSSSKN
+4254 GSYTGTSSSN
-4265 PDVVFENTSTERKTI
+4265 CDVVFENTSTERKTI

-4288 LKAYSWCSLGML
+4288 LKAYSWCSLGL
-4300 EGNGPMDI
+4300 LKGNGPMDI

-4344 GSTLLGSTNGEAKR
+4344 GSTLLGASYTSSMTS
-4358 RVAADG
+4358 RVAASS
-4364 INFYFNGTLLTSEQ
+4364 INFYFNGTLLTDEQ
-4378 KNKNTTFTSTGYT
+4378 KAKNTTFTPTGYT

>member
-149 KPCLAINGNEVKSS
+149 KPCLAINGNEVKGSA
-163 TGAFKVSNGA
+163 GAFKVSNGA
-173 KLTLNNSEI
+173 KLTLNNSET

-272 TARNLKLEEVRSNT
+272 TARNLKLKEVMSST
-286 YAWIGVAPA
+286 YAWTGVAPA

-532 KGTIHMQTIYN
+532 NGTIHMQTIYN

-679 YYVGDQDTATLKN
+679 YYVGDQDTATLKH

-822 ADENDANTKKFFEG
+822 ADENDSNTKKFFEG
-836 SDVNNLVATDITE
+836 SDVNNLVATDITK

-855 CLSASGKIHMLT
+855 SMSASGKIHMLT
-867 TYESTADE
+867 TYESAADE

-992 GCKGGAIFIETNS
+992 GCKGGAIFIETDS

-1193 KGYFVYKQGTDI
+1193 KGYFVYKQGTEL

-1268 TVSRYSTFANDA
+1268 TVSRHSTFANDA

-1287 NLIVKATDTTSSIT
+1287 NLTVKATDTTSSIT

-1310 VKYADGGIIHVAGT
+1310 VTDAYGGIIHVAGT

-1454 PVSII
+1454 PISII

-1510 GGLYISDGRNTI
+1510 GGLYISDGTNTI
-1522 TSCTIS
+1522 TSCTIT

-1585 SDQGGAGICFTK
+1585 PDQGGAGIFFTK

-1623 DENNLWI
+1623 GENNLWI

-1681 TSEIVY
+1681 TSDVVY

-1709 LFYNDEACTDATSY
+1709 LFYNDEACTNATSY

-1754 VTAGKSIKVIRY
+1754 VTAGKSIKVIRH
-1766 KDFKDASM
+1766 KSFTDASM

-2177 HKSFTDASMFKITG
+2177 HKSFTDASMFSITG

-2208 GKKIETTVN
+2208 GKKIETTVK

-2223 VNGGSLKLSGA
+2223 VDGGNINFNGA
-2234 EKTVENKKEK
+2234 EKTVESKKEK

-2261 SSAYGGGVYIERGS
+2261 SSAYGGGVYINRGT

-2312 LTNCSI
+2312 LTNCNI
-2318 TDNTVSASATTKNPY
+2318 TGNTVSASATTKNPY

-2373 GAYIYSGTNT
+2373 GVYIYSGTNT

-2481 LSDGSGGTLSAD
+2481 LSDSSGGTLSAD

-2948 ALSTSSN
+2948 ALSTDSQ

-3073 NFTNASMFKITG
+3073 SFTTDSMFKITG

-3092 TDATSSITFDG
+3092 PKTNSSITFDG

-3160 IYVGSQGGGVTCNNC
+3160 IYVESQGGGVTCNNC
-3175 VMKGNASYMRGG
+3175 IMKGNASYMRGG

-3213 AFASISID
+3213 AFASFGID
-3221 GVTKA
+3221 GMAKV
-3226 VNTLENCSFTNNAAG
+3226 VNTLENCSFTNNASI
-3241 DYGGNLLLDAG
+3241 DYGGNLLLDDG

-3262 GGSARQKGSG
+3262 GGSTRQKGSG

-3335 ETEGKITLTGATKIT
+3335 ETEGKLTLTGATKIT

-3516 ATDESSSITF
+3516 ATDATSSITF

-3599 CSITGNTVSAS
+3599 CSITGNTVSSS

-3639 NTASASPSPS
+3639 NTASASS
-3649 PSASSAS
+3649 
-3656 YVHAN
+3656 
-3661 GGGVYIYSNG
+3661 
-3671 TNTLTNCS
+3671 T
-3679 ITGNTA
+3679 
-3685 SASSTTKDAYAEG
+3685 TTKDAYAEG

-3719 TASASSSSSYA
+3719 TASASSFSSYA

-3812 EMKACFTPDDGNYM
+3812 EMKACFTADDGKSNVIY
-3826 VKYNSS
+3826 K
-3832 DKGLYL
+3832 DGGLYL
-3838 GVRYSN
+3838 KFAYSN

-3884 EYASSADET
+3884 QYASSASET
-3893 VTVPAGKSIKVI
+3893 TTVPAGKSIKVI
-3905 RHKDLKNASMF
+3905 RHKDFKNASMF

-3928 DTSSSITFDGQNI
+3928 DASSSITFDGNKI
-3941 ETLVSNGGAFY
+3941 ETSVSYGGAFY
-3952 VRNDG
+3952 VSSNG
-3957 SINFKGADKSGGGKT
+3957 SIKLSGAEKSGGGKT
-3972 INIQN
+3972 IAIQN
-3977 NALSSPYAGGGGV
+3977 NVISASFASGGGV
-3990 CIYSGTNT
+3990 
-3998 LENCNIT
+3998 
-4005 GNTASS
+4005 
-4011 SSSSSSAS
+4011 
-4019 AFGGGVYINGGTN
+4019 
-4032 TLENCSI
+4032 SI
-4039 TGNKAS
+4039 TSSGIS
-4045 ATFADAY
+4045 
-4052 CGGVY
+4052 
-4057 IDGGTNTLTNCSIT
+4057 TLTNCSIT
-4071 GNKAEGSASAY
+4071 GNTANSTSYGYSAD
-4082 GGGVNISDGTNTLEN
+4082 GGGVYIENGTNTLEN
-4097 CSITGNTI
+4097 CSITGNTASTSSSS
-4105 SGSNFVDGGGVYI
+4105 SGYGGGIYCS
-4118 DGGTNTLLGTM
+4118 GGTNTMLGTM

-4134 TNTGSSI
+4134 TAKK
-4141 ISNNLYLGRGKTVAL
+4141 ISNVSDNNLYLSSGKTVAL
-4156 SNGSKSLS
+4156 SSGSKSLS
-4164 TSSKIGVKTSSMPAQ
+4164 TSSNIGVTTYEIPTASTPAQ

-4198 YSVVYGSSGTLSLAV
+4198 YSVVYGSGGTLSLAV

-4254 GSYTGTSSSKN
+4254 GSYKGTSSSKN

-4288 LKAYSWCSLGML
+4288 LEAYTWCSLGLL

-4322 HPAFNTNSD
+4322 HPAFNINSD

-4344 GSTLLGSTNGEAKR
+4344 GSTLLGSTNKEAPR

>member
-23 SVIYMFGSGSV
+23 SVIYMFGSGSI

-39 NLYYW
+39 DLYYW

-57 CTDGEVDKDSSTDFT
+57 CTDGSVDKDSSTDFT

-163 TGAFKVSNGA
+163 AGAFKVSNGA
-173 KLTLNNSEI
+173 KLTLNNSET

-248 AIYATNNGAV
+248 AIYAANNGAV

-272 TARNLKLEEVRSNT
+272 TARNLKLKEVMSST
-286 YAWIGVAPA
+286 YAWTGVAPA

-573 SMFGIGDVTFT
+573 SMFGIGNVTFT

-836 SDVNNLVATDITE
+836 SDVNNLTATDITK

-855 CLSASGKIHMLT
+855 SMSASGKIHMLT
-867 TYESTADE
+867 TYESAADE

-889 EGTFKDA
+889 DGTFNNA
-896 SMFKIT
+896 SMFSIT
-902 GGTFEI
+902 KGTFEI
-908 GAIDASSS
+908 DATDASSS
-916 ITFDGQK
+916 ITFDGNK
-923 ITPTADYK
+923 IETK
-931 GGAFYVDGGSINF
+931 VNEGGAFNANGGSINF
-944 NGADASNKN
+944 KGADKSGGGKTITIQNNIISSSSAYGGGVHIYNSGANTLENCSITYNKAESSSSLSAYGGGVYISGRGTNTLTNCSITGNTISSSSPGAFGGGVYIGGSGTNTLTNCSITENKAEPSFNARGGGVCIYGGTNTLSNCSITGN
-953 LTVQNFWSKGV
+953 TISSSSAYGGGV
-964 GGAICFNKGTSTIK
+964 CIYSGTSTLTSCSITGNTISSSSSASAYGGGVCIYENTTLLGTTNITGNTVK
-978 YCNFK
+978 NGSDSSDSNLYLASSSYTAALSDSS
-983 GNKVTSTGI
+983 GNKLS
-992 GCKGGAIFIETNS
+992 
-1005 NNTHNISDCYFTEN
+1005 
-1019 EALYSNGGAIRAEN
+1019 
-1033 GTNSITNCYFES
+1033 
-1045 NKAKYGG
+1045 
-1052 ALAFCNGTNTVTNC
+1052 
-1066 IMKSNATAN
+1066 
-1075 KGSGGAIDDYNGKNT
+1075 
-1090 YTDCTI
+1090 
-1096 ENNTC
+1096 
-1101 DGVEGGG
+1101 
-1108 FCVNNQGTNDSKIT
+1108 
-1122 FAGKMVII
+1122 AG
-1130 NNTASGSKCNAYIID
+1130 
-1145 NIIFTIA
+1145 
-1152 SNFSTESQIGVTTHK
+1152 SQIGVTTDSD
-1167 TPTSSTP
+1167 PTSGTDQ
-1174 VKFAVNASAD
+1174 KFATNATED
-1184 EMLGCFTSD
+1184 EMMNYFTSD
-1193 KGYFVYKQGTDI
+1193 KGYVIYKQGTEL
-1205 YLTRAPS
+1205 YLTLAPS

-1241 IATNIHM
+1241 IATNVHM
-1248 LSAYTAS
+1248 LSVYTAS

-1268 TVSRYSTFANDA
+1268 TVSRHSTFANDA

-1287 NLIVKATDTTSSIT
+1287 NLTVKATDTTSSIT

-1310 VKYADGGIIHVAGT
+1310 VTDAYGGIIHVAGT

-1422 STIKNCQVTNNSA
+1422 STIKNCQVTNNSS
-1435 KLYGGGIFLSGGGS
+1435 KLYGGGIFLSSGGG

-1467 TVGDSTATPAVNG
+1467 TAGDSTATPAVNG

-1510 GGLYISDGRNTI
+1510 GGLYISDGTNTI
-1522 TSCTIS
+1522 TSCTIT

-1585 SDQGGAGICFTK
+1585 PAQGGAGICFTK

-1611 MSITGNNSKDST
+1611 MSITGNKSKDST

-1650 LTENNPTLGNDLQ
+1650 LTENDPTSGNDLQ

-1681 TSEIVY
+1681 TSEVVY
-1687 KDGGLYLRYIQP
+1687 KDGGLYLRYIQS

-1709 LFYNDEACTDATSY
+1709 LFYNDEACTNATSY
-1723 TKLTEAVDSITSK
+1723 TKLTEAVNSITSK
-1736 CNIFMMSQY
+1736 GNIYMMSQY

-1754 VTAGKSIKVIRY
+1754 VTAGKSIKVIRHKSFKDASMFKITGGTFTVKAEDATSSITFDGKKIETTVIGGGAFYVDGGNINFNGADKSGGGKTIAVENNVISPSSSYADGGGVCINSNGTNTLSNCSITGNTASSTSSSASSGGVFLGGSGTNTLENCSITGNTASSSSYAAHGGGVFVSSGTNTLTNCSITDNKAKSPSYADGGGVYIFNGTSTLLGTMNITGNIAKVGSDSSDSNLHFRTSYKVALSDSDGNKLSTSSNIGVTTYDTPKDGTDVQFATNATEEMRACFKSDIMGRAVIYKDSGLYITLGYDALYYKDGKFYGDEACTYDTGLTKFSEAVQKAVSGSTIHMMSQYASSADETVDVPAGKNITVSRY

-1774 FKITGGTFKVNATDA
+1774 FEITGGTFKVNATDA

-1795 DGKKIEITVK
+1795 DGKKIETSVDK
-1805 QGGAFYVKGGNL
+1805 GGAFYVDGGNI
-1817 NLNGVEKSSG
+1817 NFSGADKSGG

-1837 ISPSSYAYGG
+1837 ISPSSYARGG
-1847 GIYVSGGTNTLT
+1847 GVYIYSGTSTLT
-1859 NCSITGNKVSASSS
+1859 NCSITGN
-1873 STYGGGIYV
+1873 
-1882 SGGTNTLENCSIT
+1882 
-1895 KNTAFSSSSSA
+1895 TAFSTSSYA
-1906 SGGGV
+1906 YGGGV
-1911 YLGGGGTNTLTNC
+1911 YIYSGTSTLTNC
-1924 SIIKNTA
+1924 SITGNTA
-1931 STTSYSAYGGGGYLN
+1931 FSTSSYAYGGGVY
-1946 TGTNTLTNCSITGN
+1946 TYYGTNTLTNCSITGN
-1960 TVSASTSYTSS
+1960 TATTSS
-1971 AYGGGFYINNG
+1971 SDANGGGAYIGGNG
-1982 KNTLTNCSITKN
+1982 THTLENCSITGNK
-1994 TASTASSYSAY
+1994 AESS
-2005 GGGVYI
+2005 
-2011 YINTTLL
+2011 
-2018 GTTNITGNTVK
+2018 
-2029 NRSTSSNS
+2029 
-2037 NLHLRS
+2037 
-2043 SYKVAL
+2043 
-2049 SDSSGG
+2049 
-2055 TLSTDSRIGVTTG
+2055 
-2068 TSPTVDAPIQF
+2068 
-2079 ATSASEEMVDYFTP
+2079 
-2093 DEAERYVTYEDGKL
+2093 
-2107 YLRYGYGVF
+2107 
-2116 YYKDGKFYGDEACTY
+2116 
-2131 DTGLTKLSEAV
+2131 
-2142 NSISSPGR
+2142 
-2150 IYIMSQYA
+2150 
-2158 SSADET
+2158 SSA
-2164 VDVPAGKSVQVIR
+2164 
-2177 HKSFTDASMFKITG
+2177 
-2191 GTFTV
+2191 
-2196 NATDAT
+2196 N
-2202 SLITFD
+2202 
-2208 GKKIETTVN
+2208 
-2217 EGGAFY
+2217 
-2223 VNGGSLKLSGA
+2223 
-2234 EKTVENKKEK
+2234 
-2244 TIVIKDNI
+2244 
-2252 ISLSSDTST
+2252 
-2261 SSAYGGGVYIERGS
+2261 GGGVYIEDYVT
-2275 NTLTNCSITGNKV
+2275 NTLTNCSITGNKAESSS
-2288 SASSTTKDTY
+2288 SAN
-2298 AYGGGVNISNGKNT
+2298 GGGVYIG
-2312 LTNCSI
+2312 
-2318 TDNTVSASATTKNPY
+2318 
-2333 AYGGGVCIWDGTNTL
+2333 
-2348 ENCSITSNTVSA
+2348 
-2360 TTTSSSAADARGG
+2360 RG
-2373 GAYIYSGTNT
+2373 I
-2383 LTNCSITDNTAS
+2383 
-2395 ASSSAASASSAY
+2395 
-2407 GGGVHIAGGTN
+2407 
-2418 TLENCSITGNT
+2418 
-2429 VSSTLVAYGG
+2429 
-2439 GVCIWNGTNTLLG
+2439 NTLLG
-2452 TMNITGNTAVAGSDS
+2452 TMNITGNTVKNGSTS
-2467 SDNNLYLRSGYTVA
+2467 SDNNLYLNGSYTVA
-2481 LSDGSGGTLSAD
+2481 LSDSDGKTLSAD
-2493 SHIGVTTQASAPAKF
+2493 SHIGVTTQASAPVKF

-2551 YDNLYYYRTTTGDNN
+2551 YDNLYYYRTTTT
-2566 DGLFYT
+2566 DGLFYK

-2600 LTSYTTLT
+2600 MSSYSTSTD
-2608 TGERVVAPPDMGEIH
+2608 GERVVAPPDMGEIH

-2655 TIIFDGNNVSTKNT
+2655 TIIFDGNNVSTKDT

-2721 IIEGNKRTSTDSE
+2721 IIEGNKKTSTDAE
-2734 GSGAVLLLENDSHAN
+2734 GSGAVLLLENDGHAN

-2760 NTSAGNAGALYV
+2760 NTSAKNAGALYV

-2782 NITNNQGFGGG
+2782 NITGNKAEDSSSAATGTDGGG
-2793 SYINGGTNSFTGC
+2793 VFLSGGTNTLENCSITDNTVSSTYNNSGTFYSARGGGVY
-2806 KISNNTSVK
+2806 ISNGTNTLESCSIIGNKTHSSFSVA
-2815 VGSIEPYGGGLYINK
+2815 YGGGVCIWR
-2830 GTNYFLNCEIN
+2830 GTNTLTNCSIT
-2841 GNKAHNGGGLISKS
+2841 GNTASSSSSAAAVARGGGVYIWE
-2855 ATNTFEKCT
+2855 NTT
-2864 VSGNVIDD
+2864 LLGTMN
-2872 YGNGLCLDGSS
+2872 
-2883 NTIIDCTITDNKGAS
+2883 IT
-2898 HGAGIWVGG
+2898 
-2907 GTVNI
+2907 
-2912 YGNTVVKNNV
+2912 GNTAKVRSTSSDNN
-2922 LNDGTT
+2922 LYLMNS
-2928 ENNVEV
+2928 N
-2934 GGGCTVALSDGSGN
+2934 TVALSDGSGN
-2948 ALSTSSN
+2948 ALSTDSQ
-2955 IGVTTNTAPTVDTPV
+2955 IGVTTNTAPTASTPV
-2970 QFATSATE
+2970 QFATSASE
-2978 EMKACFTPDE
+2978 EMKACFTADNSDY
-2988 AKRYVT
+2988 YVD
-2994 YEDGKLYLRY
+2994 YKGSDNGLYLCYRTTY
-3004 GYVDLYYKNGT
+3004 NDLYYKNNN
-3015 FYTDEACSSS
+3015 FYSDSACSNST
-3025 SGLTKF
+3025 GITKM
-3031 SEAVSNIALKGGTIH
+3031 SEAVASMTSSGKIH
-3046 MMSQYAS
+3046 MLSQYAS
-3053 SADETVTVPAG
+3053 SADETVTVLSG
-3064 ANITVARHS
+3064 RNVTVLRES
-3073 NFTNASMFKITG
+3073 SFTNASMFKITGGTFTVNAPKTNSSITFDGNKDKVSVSVGSGGVFYVDGGNINLNGAEKSGGEKTIIIKNNAISSRESFVYSSGVYIANGTNTLTNCSITGNTMSAPYASGGGVYIRGGANTLTNCSIAGNMTSGSASVSGGGVSISDGTNKLTNCSITENTASGSTNTISRAYGSGGGVSLGGGTNTLESCSITRNTAYGVNTYDSYMSYAEGGGVSIGGSGTNTLTNCSITGNTGGTASASCTVYGGGVYIYSGTNTLLDKMNITGNTAKDGSDSSDNNLYFKNNSTGSCTVALSDSSGNKLSTSSQIGVTNEKAPTEGTDVQFATNATEEMKACFTADNSDYYVSYKDSGLYLSAPTRLYYSTKSGSGLFYKDEACTDSTGLTKLTDAVGSIASNGEIYMMSQYASSASETTTVPAGKNIQVVRYKDFKDASMFSITG

-3103 KSLTAT
+3103 NKIETTVNKGGAFYVDGGSI
-3109 ANFNG
+3109 NFNG
-3114 GAFDV
+3114 ADKS
-3119 GGDSGKLEL
+3119 GGGKTITIENNVIYSSG
-3128 NGASDSTRNIIL
+3128 ST
-3140 QNNRANKGAV
+3140 
-3150 WDSITNHGGA
+3150 
-3160 IYVGSQGGGVTCNNC
+3160 QGGGVFI
-3175 VMKGNASYMRGG
+3175 YRG
-3187 AVCVV
+3187 A
-3192 TGTNSFKNC
+3192 
-3201 TMDSNSKPYYGG
+3201 
-3213 AFASISID
+3213 
-3221 GVTKA
+3221 
-3226 VNTLENCSFTNNAAG
+3226 
-3241 DYGGNLLLDAG
+3241 
-3252 TNTFTNCTIS
+3252 
-3262 GGSARQKGSG
+3262 
-3272 VYCTGATAT
+3272 
-3281 FEGCSIKNNKGS
+3281 
-3293 SYGGGIN
+3293 
-3300 FLRTNSS
+3300 
-3307 NIKVSNTEISGNTA
+3307 
-3321 SSKGGG
+3321 
-3327 IYVELYNN
+3327 
-3335 ETEGKITLTGATKIT
+3335 
-3350 DNKVSSSANNVYIVK
+3350 
-3365 DQLIDVT
+3365 
-3372 GLATEQGAIGVKT
+3372 
-3385 AATPTAGTPVQF
+3385 
-3397 ATGASEEMVDY
+3397 
-3408 FTPDEAERCVTH
+3408 
-3420 EDGKLYLNYG
+3420 
-3430 YNKAFY
+3430 
-3436 YKDGT
+3436 
-3441 FYTDEACSNSSGLTK
+3441 
-3456 LSKAVDSISSLGT
+3456 
-3469 IHMMSQYASSADEE
+3469 
-3483 TNVTAGKNIRVIRY
+3483 
-3497 KDFKDASMFKIT
+3497 
-3509 GGTFTVN
+3509 
-3516 ATDESSSITF
+3516 
-3526 DGQKI
+3526 
-3531 ETAVE
+3531 
-3536 QGGAFNVNGGSI
+3536 
-3548 KLSGAEKT
+3548 
-3556 VENEKVKTIVIKDN
+3556 
-3570 IISRSY
+3570 
-3576 DTSSVYAYGGGVYIS
+3576 
-3591 SGTNTLSD
+3591 
-3599 CSITGNTVSAS
+3599 
-3610 SSSYSAFADGGGVYI
+3610 
-3625 EGGKNTLENCSITG
+3625 NTLENCSITG
-3639 NTASASPSPS
+3639 NTASSS
-3649 PSASSAS
+3649 SSAS
-3656 YVHAN
+3656 GGGVCIHDGTNTLSNCSITGNTASSSYAE
-3661 GGGVYIYSNG
+3661 GGGVYIGGNGKNTIENCSITGNTASYSSSASSNSYAYGGGVYLGGSGTNMLENCSITENTASASASSSSSYARGGGVCSWNG

-3679 ITGNTA
+3679 ITGNT
-3685 SASSTTKDAYAEG
+3685 
-3698 GGVYITG
+3698 V
-3705 GGIYKLTDCSITGN
+3705 
-3719 TASASSSSSYA
+3719 SSSSSA
-3730 VNGGGVYI
+3730 SSGGVCI
-3738 GRNTTLLGT
+3738 WANTTLLGT

-3754 AKVGSDSSESNLHLY
+3754 AIVGSDSSDSNLY
-3769 TGYTLALSDG
+3769 FYNKKTVALSD
-3779 SGNKLSTSSHIGV
+3779 SNGNTLSTSSHIGV
-3792 TTEKTPTSITPVQF
+3792 TTEVTPTSSNSIKF
-3806 AIDASE
+3806 AIVATE

-3844 LYYKNNNFYSNSAC
+3844 LYYKNNNFYSDSAC

-3998 LENCNIT
+3998 LENC
-4005 GNTASS
+4005 
-4011 SSSSSSAS
+4011 
-4019 AFGGGVYINGGTN
+4019 
-4032 TLENCSI
+4032 
-4039 TGNKAS
+4039 
-4045 ATFADAY
+4045 
-4052 CGGVY
+4052 
-4057 IDGGTNTLTNCSIT
+4057 
-4071 GNKAEGSASAY
+4071 
-4082 GGGVNISDGTNTLEN
+4082 
-4097 CSITGNTI
+4097 SITGNTI
-4105 SGSNFVDGGGVYI
+4105 SGSDFVDGGGVYI

-4134 TNTGSSI
+4134 SAGNG
-4141 ISNNLYLGRGKTVAL
+4141 NNLHIVTGGAIAL
-4156 SNGSKSLS
+4156 SSGSKFLS
-4164 TSSKIGVKTSSMPAQ
+4164 TSSKIGVTTKAPTSSTPVQ

-4184 TSAMASCFTPDNSS
+4184 TSAMVSCFTPSNSS
-4198 YSVVYGSSGTLSLAV
+4198 YKVTY
-4213 DNQKQI
+4213 
-4219 TLSSSTPS
+4219 SSSALS
-4227 IRITPEGYYTPQTST
+4227 MA
-4242 TLNSFTGTYVLT
+4242 
-4254 GSYTGTSSSKN
+4254 
-4265 PDVVFENTSTERKTI
+4265 
-4280 KVKIKDLS
+4280 VK
-4288 LKAYSWCSLGML
+4288 
-4300 EGNGPMDI
+4300 
-4308 YITAE
+4308 
-4313 GTNSLQGYN
+4313 
-4322 HPAFNTNSD
+4322 
-4331 KVQGSNMYLNVKS
+4331 
-4344 GSTLLGSTNGEAKR
+4344 
-4358 RVAADG
+4358 
-4364 INFYFNGTLLTSEQ
+4364 
-4378 KNKNTTFTSTGYT
+4378 
-4391 Q
+4391 

>member
-1 MSMGMVLLI
+1 MMKRFIRQKKRNTMSMGMVLLI

-807 ALYLAVPT
+807 ALYLAVPI

-836 SDVNNLVATDITE
+836 SDVNNLTATDITK

-855 CLSASGKIHMLT
+855 SMSASGKIHMLT
-867 TYESTADE
+867 TYESTANE
-875 TTTVPASKNITVLR
+875 TTTVPAGKNITVLR
-889 EGTFKDA
+889 ERTFKDA
-896 SMFKIT
+896 SMFSIT
-902 GGTFEI
+902 KGTFEI
-908 GAIDASSS
+908 DATDASSS
-916 ITFDGQK
+916 ITFDGNK
-923 ITPTADYK
+923 IETK
-931 GGAFYVDGGSINF
+931 VNEGGAFNANGGSINF
-944 NGADASNKN
+944 KGADKSGGGKTITIQNNIISSSSASGGGVNIYNSGANTLENCSITYNKAESSSS
-953 LTVQNFWSKGV
+953 LSAYGGGV
-964 GGAICFNKGTSTIK
+964 C
-978 YCNFK
+978 
-983 GNKVTSTGI
+983 
-992 GCKGGAIFIETNS
+992 
-1005 NNTHNISDCYFTEN
+1005 IS
-1019 EALYSNGGAIRAEN
+1019 GR
-1033 GTNSITNCYFES
+1033 GTNTLTNCSITGNTISSSSPGAF
-1045 NKAKYGG
+1045 GG
-1052 ALAFCNGTNTVTNC
+1052 GVYIDNGTNTLTNC
-1066 IMKSNATAN
+1066 SITENKAEPSFNAR
-1075 KGSGGAIDDYNGKNT
+1075 
-1090 YTDCTI
+1090 
-1096 ENNTC
+1096 
-1101 DGVEGGG
+1101 GGG
-1108 FCVNNQGTNDSKIT
+1108 VCIYGGTNTLSNCSITGNTISSSSAYGGGVCIYSGTSTLTSCSITGNTISSSSAYGGGVCIYENTTLLGTTNITGNTVKNGSDSSDSNLYLASSSYTAALSDSSGNKLS
-1122 FAGKMVII
+1122 AG
-1130 NNTASGSKCNAYIID
+1130 
-1145 NIIFTIA
+1145 
-1152 SNFSTESQIGVTTHK
+1152 SQIGVTTDSD
-1167 TPTSSTP
+1167 PTSGTDQ
-1174 VKFAVNASAD
+1174 KFATNATED
-1184 EMLGCFTSD
+1184 EMMNYFTSD
-1193 KGYFVYKQGTDI
+1193 KGYVIYKQGTEL
-1205 YLTRAPS
+1205 YLTLAPS

-1268 TVSRYSTFANDA
+1268 TVSRHSTFANDA

-1287 NLIVKATDTTSSIT
+1287 NLTVKATDTTSSIT

-1310 VKYADGGIIHVAGT
+1310 VTDAYGGIIHVAGT

-1381 GSIAGGVS
+1381 GSIAGGSIAGGVS

-1422 STIKNCQVTNNSA
+1422 STIKNCQVTNNSS
-1435 KLYGGGIFLSGGGS
+1435 KLYGGGIFLSSGGG

-1510 GGLYISDGRNTI
+1510 GGLYISDGTNTI

-1528 KNQKSSWGGGVR
+1528 NNQKSSWGGGVR

-1585 SDQGGAGICFTK
+1585 PDQGGAGICFTK

-1650 LTENNPTLGNDLQ
+1650 LTENDPTSGNDLQ

-1681 TSEIVY
+1681 TSEVVY
-1687 KDGGLYLRYIQP
+1687 KDGGLYLRYIQS

-1709 LFYNDEACTDATSY
+1709 LFYNDEACTNATSY
-1723 TKLTEAVDSITSK
+1723 TKLSEAVGSITSK
-1736 CNIFMMSQY
+1736 GNIYMMSQY

-1754 VTAGKSIKVIRY
+1754 VTAGKSIKVIRHKSFKDASMFKITGGNFTVKAEDATSSITFDGNKIETTVERGGAFYVDGGGSIKFSGAEKTVENKKVKTIVIKDNIISLSSDTSKVYAYGGGVSIGSGTNTLTNCSITGNKVSTSSTTKDVRAYGGGVRIDGGTNTLTNCSITGNTASASTSVSASASAYAHGGGVSIGSGTNTLTNCSITGNTNSASAYAYAFAYGGGARIYRGTNTLTNCSITANKVSATATKSAYAEGGGVFIDNNTNTLTNCSITENKAESSEYARGGGACIYGGANKLLGTMNITGNTGIVGSDSSDNNLYFYSYQTVALSDSDGNKLSTSSNIGVTTYDTPKDGTDVQFATSATEEMRACFKSDIMGRAVIYKDSGLYITLGYDALYYKDGKFYGDEACTYDTGLTKFSEAVQKAVSGSTIHMMSQYASSADETVDVPAGKNITVSRY

-1774 FKITGGTFKVNATDA
+1774 FEITGGTFKVNATDA

-1795 DGKKIEITVK
+1795 DGKKIETSVDK
-1805 QGGAFYVKGGNL
+1805 GGAFYVDGGNI
-1817 NLNGVEKSSG
+1817 NFSGADKSGG

-1837 ISPSSYAYGG
+1837 ISPSSYARGG
-1847 GIYVSGGTNTLT
+1847 GVYIYSGTSTLT
-1859 NCSITGNKVSASSS
+1859 NCSITGN
-1873 STYGGGIYV
+1873 
-1882 SGGTNTLENCSIT
+1882 
-1895 KNTAFSSSSSA
+1895 TAFSTSSYA
-1906 SGGGV
+1906 YGGGV
-1911 YLGGGGTNTLTNC
+1911 YT
-1924 SIIKNTA
+1924 
-1931 STTSYSAYGGGGYLN
+1931 YY
-1946 TGTNTLTNCSITGN
+1946 GTNTLTNCSITGN
-1960 TVSASTSYTSS
+1960 TA
-1971 AYGGGFYINNG
+1971 
-1982 KNTLTNCSITKN
+1982 
-1994 TASTASSYSAY
+1994 
-2005 GGGVYI
+2005 
-2011 YINTTLL
+2011 
-2018 GTTNITGNTVK
+2018 
-2029 NRSTSSNS
+2029 
-2037 NLHLRS
+2037 
-2043 SYKVAL
+2043 
-2049 SDSSGG
+2049 
-2055 TLSTDSRIGVTTG
+2055 
-2068 TSPTVDAPIQF
+2068 
-2079 ATSASEEMVDYFTP
+2079 
-2093 DEAERYVTYEDGKL
+2093 
-2107 YLRYGYGVF
+2107 
-2116 YYKDGKFYGDEACTY
+2116 
-2131 DTGLTKLSEAV
+2131 
-2142 NSISSPGR
+2142 
-2150 IYIMSQYA
+2150 
-2158 SSADET
+2158 
-2164 VDVPAGKSVQVIR
+2164 
-2177 HKSFTDASMFKITG
+2177 
-2191 GTFTV
+2191 
-2196 NATDAT
+2196 
-2202 SLITFD
+2202 
-2208 GKKIETTVN
+2208 
-2217 EGGAFY
+2217 
-2223 VNGGSLKLSGA
+2223 
-2234 EKTVENKKEK
+2234 
-2244 TIVIKDNI
+2244 
-2252 ISLSSDTST
+2252 
-2261 SSAYGGGVYIERGS
+2261 
-2275 NTLTNCSITGNKV
+2275 
-2288 SASSTTKDTY
+2288 
-2298 AYGGGVNISNGKNT
+2298 
-2312 LTNCSI
+2312 
-2318 TDNTVSASATTKNPY
+2318 
-2333 AYGGGVCIWDGTNTL
+2333 
-2348 ENCSITSNTVSA
+2348 
-2360 TTTSSSAADARGG
+2360 TTSSSDANGG
-2373 GAYIYSGTNT
+2373 GAYIGGNGT
-2383 LTNCSITDNTAS
+2383 
-2395 ASSSAASASSAY
+2395 
-2407 GGGVHIAGGTN
+2407 H
-2418 TLENCSITGNT
+2418 TLENCSITGNKAE
-2429 VSSTLVAYGG
+2429 SSSSANGG
-2439 GVCIWNGTNTLLG
+2439 GVYIGRGINTLLG
-2452 TMNITGNTAVAGSDS
+2452 TMNITGNTVKNGSTS
-2467 SDNNLYLRSGYTVA
+2467 SDNNLYLNGSYTVA
-2481 LSDGSGGTLSAD
+2481 LSDSSGGTLSAD
-2493 SHIGVTTQASAPAKF
+2493 SHIGVTTGASAPVKF

-2600 LTSYTTLT
+2600 MSSYTTLT

-2721 IIEGNKRTSTDSE
+2721 IIEGNKKTGTDVE
-2734 GSGAVLLLENDSHAN
+2734 GSGAVLLLENDGHAN

-2760 NTSAGNAGALYV
+2760 NTSAKYAGALYV

-2782 NITNNQGFGGG
+2782 NITGNKIENTSDTASLGGG
-2793 SYINGGTNSFTGC
+2793 VYIEGSGTNTLTNCSIAENKIESSVTSYTSRGGGICIWSGTNTLTNCSITG
-2806 KISNNTSVK
+2806 NTMSSSYADGGGVYILNGTNTLENCSITGNTVSVSST
-2815 VGSIEPYGGGLYINK
+2815 VYGGGAYISD
-2830 GTNYFLNCEIN
+2830 GTNTLTNCSVT
-2841 GNKAHNGGGLISKS
+2841 GNTASVSSPSSTWARGGGICFSGK
-2855 ATNTFEKCT
+2855 TNTILGSMNIT
-2864 VSGNVIDD
+2864 GNVTKA
-2872 YGNGLCLDGSS
+2872 GSNSSDS
-2883 NTIIDCTITDNKGAS
+2883 NLYLYEGITA
-2898 HGAGIWVGG
+2898 
-2907 GTVNI
+2907 
-2912 YGNTVVKNNV
+2912 
-2922 LNDGTT
+2922 
-2928 ENNVEV
+2928 
-2934 GGGCTVALSDGSGN
+2934 ALSDGSGN
-2948 ALSTSSN
+2948 TLSTDSQ
-2955 IGVTTNTAPTVDTPV
+2955 IGVITYTTPTTSTPV
-2970 QFATSATE
+2970 QFATGATE
-2978 EMKACFTPDE
+2978 EMKACFTADNSDY
-2988 AKRYVT
+2988 YVD
-2994 YEDGKLYLRY
+2994 YKGSDNGLYLCVRTTY
-3004 GYVDLYYKNGT
+3004 NDLYYKNNN
-3015 FYTDEACSSS
+3015 FYSDSACSNST
-3025 SGLTKF
+3025 GITKM
-3031 SEAVSNIALKGGTIH
+3031 SEAVASMTSSGKIH
-3046 MMSQYAS
+3046 MLSQYAS
-3053 SADETVTVPAG
+3053 SADETVTVLSG
-3064 ANITVARHS
+3064 RNVTVLRES
-3073 NFTNASMFKITG
+3073 SFTNASMFKITG

-3092 TDATSSITFDG
+3092 PKTNSSITFDG

-3175 VMKGNASYMRGG
+3175 IMKGNASYMRGG

-3213 AFASISID
+3213 AFASIGID

-3226 VNTLENCSFTNNAAG
+3226 VNTLENCSFTNNAAR
-3241 DYGGNLLLDAG
+3241 DYGGNLLLDDG

-3262 GGSARQKGSG
+3262 GGSANQKGGG

-3281 FEGCSIKNNKGS
+3281 FEGCSIKNNTGS

-3321 SSKGGG
+3321 SSNGGG
-3327 IYVELYNN
+3327 IYVEIYNN
-3335 ETEGKITLTGATKIT
+3335 ETKGKLTLTGATKIT
-3350 DNKVSSSANNVYIVK
+3350 GNKVSSSANNVYIVK

-3385 AATPTAGTPVQF
+3385 AATPTSSTPVQF
-3397 ATGASEEMVDY
+3397 AT
-3408 FTPDEAERCVTH
+3408 
-3420 EDGKLYLNYG
+3420 
-3430 YNKAFY
+3430 
-3436 YKDGT
+3436 
-3441 FYTDEACSNSSGLTK
+3441 
-3456 LSKAVDSISSLGT
+3456 
-3469 IHMMSQYASSADEE
+3469 
-3483 TNVTAGKNIRVIRY
+3483 
-3497 KDFKDASMFKIT
+3497 
-3509 GGTFTVN
+3509 N
-3516 ATDESSSITF
+3516 AT
-3526 DGQKI
+3526 
-3531 ETAVE
+3531 
-3536 QGGAFNVNGGSI
+3536 
-3548 KLSGAEKT
+3548 
-3556 VENEKVKTIVIKDN
+3556 
-3570 IISRSY
+3570 
-3576 DTSSVYAYGGGVYIS
+3576 
-3591 SGTNTLSD
+3591 
-3599 CSITGNTVSAS
+3599 
-3610 SSSYSAFADGGGVYI
+3610 
-3625 EGGKNTLENCSITG
+3625 
-3639 NTASASPSPS
+3639 
-3649 PSASSAS
+3649 
-3656 YVHAN
+3656 
-3661 GGGVYIYSNG
+3661 
-3671 TNTLTNCS
+3671 
-3679 ITGNTA
+3679 
-3685 SASSTTKDAYAEG
+3685 
-3698 GGVYITG
+3698 
-3705 GGIYKLTDCSITGN
+3705 
-3719 TASASSSSSYA
+3719 
-3730 VNGGGVYI
+3730 
-3738 GRNTTLLGT
+3738 
-3747 MNITGNT
+3747 
-3754 AKVGSDSSESNLHLY
+3754 
-3769 TGYTLALSDG
+3769 
-3779 SGNKLSTSSHIGV
+3779 
-3792 TTEKTPTSITPVQF
+3792 
-3806 AIDASE
+3806 E
-3812 EMKACFTPDDGNYM
+3812 EMKACFTADGGNYM
-3826 VKYNSS
+3826 VKYKDS
-3832 DKGLYL
+3832 GLYL
-3838 GVRYSN
+3838 GVITTYSD
-3844 LYYKNNNFYSNSAC
+3844 LYYKEGEFYSDSAC
-3858 SSTTGITKFSDAVS
+3858 SNSTGITKMSEAVD
-3872 SMTSTGTIHMMG
+3872 SMTSSAKIHMLSQ
-3884 EYASSADET
+3884 YASSADET
-3893 VTVPAGKSIKVI
+3893 VTVLSGKNVTVLRESSFT
-3905 RHKDLKNASMF
+3905 NASMF

-3928 DTSSSITFDGQNI
+3928 DASSSITFDGNKDNVA
-3941 ETLVSNGGAFY
+3941 TSNPQGGAFY
-3952 VRNDG
+3952 VLGDSTKFTLN
-3957 SINFKGADKSGGGKT
+3957 GAEKSGGGKT
-3972 INIQN
+3972 ITIQN
-3977 NALSSPYAGGGGV
+3977 NAVITQGGG
-3990 CIYSGTNT
+3990 IYLNGNGTH
-3998 LENCNIT
+3998 
-4005 GNTASS
+4005 
-4011 SSSSSSAS
+4011 
-4019 AFGGGVYINGGTN
+4019 
-4032 TLENCSI
+4032 
-4039 TGNKAS
+4039 
-4045 ATFADAY
+4045 
-4052 CGGVY
+4052 
-4057 IDGGTNTLTNCSIT
+4057 TLTNCSIT
-4071 GNKAEGSASAY
+4071 GNTMSASYAS
-4082 GGGVNISDGTNTLEN
+4082 GGGVFISGNGIYKLTD
-4097 CSITGNTI
+4097 CSITGNTA
-4105 SGSNFVDGGGVYI
+4105 SSSGGGVYLNSN
-4118 DGGTNTLLGTM
+4118 GTCTLLGTM

-4134 TNTGSSI
+4134 TAKKGSDS
-4141 ISNNLYLGRGKTVAL
+4141 SDNNLYLGGRFKITL
-4156 SNGSKSLS
+4156 SDGSGNKLS
-4164 TSSKIGVKTSSMPAQ
+4164 TSSQIGVTTNATPTSSTPVQ

-4198 YSVVYGSSGTLSLAV
+4198 YNVVYGSGGTLSLAV

-4254 GSYTGTSSSKN
+4254 GSYTGTSSSN
-4265 PDVVFENTSTERKTI
+4265 CDVVFENTSTERKTI

-4288 LKAYSWCSLGML
+4288 LKAYSWCSLGL
-4300 EGNGPMDI
+4300 LKGNGPMDI

-4344 GSTLLGSTNGEAKR
+4344 GSTLLGASYTSSMTS
-4358 RVAADG
+4358 RVAASS
-4364 INFYFNGTLLTSEQ
+4364 INFYFNGTLLTDEQ
-4378 KNKNTTFTSTGYT
+4378 KAKNTTFTPTGYT

>member
-1 MSMGMVLLI
+1 MMKRFIRQKKRNTMSMGMVLLI

-272 TARNLKLEEVRSNT
+272 TARNLKLKEVMSST

-573 SMFGIGDVTFT
+573 SMFGIGNVTFT

-822 ADENDANTKKFFEG
+822 ADENDSNTKKFFEG
-836 SDVNNLVATDITE
+836 SDVNNLVATDITK

-855 CLSASGKIHMLT
+855 SMSASGKIHMLT
-867 TYESTADE
+867 TYESAADE

-889 EGTFKDA
+889 DGTFNNA
-896 SMFKIT
+896 SMFSIT
-902 GGTFEI
+902 KGTFEI
-908 GAIDASSS
+908 DATDESSS
-916 ITFDGQK
+916 ITFDGNK
-923 ITPTADYK
+923 IETK
-931 GGAFYVDGGSINF
+931 VNEGGAFNANGGSINF
-944 NGADASNKN
+944 KGADKSGGGKTITIQNNIISSSSASGGGVNIYNSGANTLENCSITYNKAESSSS
-953 LTVQNFWSKGV
+953 LSAYGGGV
-964 GGAICFNKGTSTIK
+964 C
-978 YCNFK
+978 
-983 GNKVTSTGI
+983 
-992 GCKGGAIFIETNS
+992 
-1005 NNTHNISDCYFTEN
+1005 IS
-1019 EALYSNGGAIRAEN
+1019 GR
-1033 GTNSITNCYFES
+1033 GTNTLTNCSITGNTISSSSPGAF
-1045 NKAKYGG
+1045 GG
-1052 ALAFCNGTNTVTNC
+1052 GVYIDNGTNTLTNC
-1066 IMKSNATAN
+1066 SITENKAEPSFNAR
-1075 KGSGGAIDDYNGKNT
+1075 
-1090 YTDCTI
+1090 
-1096 ENNTC
+1096 
-1101 DGVEGGG
+1101 GGG
-1108 FCVNNQGTNDSKIT
+1108 VCIYGGTNTLSNCSITGNTISSSSAYGGGVCIYSGTSTLTSCSITGNTISSSSASAYGGGVCIYENTTLLGTTNITGNTVKNGSDSSDSNLYLASSSYTVALSDSSGNKLS
-1122 FAGKMVII
+1122 AG
-1130 NNTASGSKCNAYIID
+1130 
-1145 NIIFTIA
+1145 
-1152 SNFSTESQIGVTTHK
+1152 SQIGVTTDSD
-1167 TPTSSTP
+1167 PTSGTDQ
-1174 VKFAVNASAD
+1174 KFATNATED
-1184 EMLGCFTSD
+1184 EMMNYFTSD
-1193 KGYFVYKQGTDI
+1193 KGYVIYKQGTEL

-1212 DLYQS
+1212 NLYQS

-1248 LSAYTAS
+1248 LSVYTAS

-1268 TVSRYSTFANDA
+1268 TVSRYSTFTNDA

-1334 DNNGTKTINFV
+1334 DNSGTKTINFV

-1399 LVNGNSTTGN
+1399 LVSGNSTTGN

-1435 KLYGGGIFLSGGGS
+1435 KLYGGGIFLSSGGS

-1454 PVSII
+1454 PISII

-1467 TVGDSTATPAVNG
+1467 TAGDSTATPAVNG

-1510 GGLYISDGRNTI
+1510 GGLYISDGTNTI
-1522 TSCTIS
+1522 TSCTIT

-1585 SDQGGAGICFTK
+1585 PAQGGAGIFFTK

-1650 LTENNPTLGNDLQ
+1650 LTENDPTSGNDLQ

-1681 TSEIVY
+1681 TSEVVY
-1687 KDGGLYLRYIQP
+1687 KDGGLYLRYIQS

-1709 LFYNDEACTDATSY
+1709 LFYNDEACTNATSY
-1723 TKLTEAVDSITSK
+1723 TKLSEAVGSITSK
-1736 CNIFMMSQY
+1736 GNIYMMSQY

-1754 VTAGKSIKVIRY
+1754 VTAGKSIKVIRH
-1766 KDFKDASM
+1766 KSFKDASM
-1774 FKITGGTFKVNATDA
+1774 FKITGGTFKVKAEDA

-1795 DGKKIEITVK
+1795 DGKKIETTVDE
-1805 QGGAFYVKGGNL
+1805 GGAFYVKGGNI
-1817 NLNGVEKSSG
+1817 NLSGADKSGG

-1837 ISPSSYAYGG
+1837 SSSSASVMGG
-1847 GIYVSGGTNTLT
+1847 GVFLSGGTNTLT
-1859 NCSITGNKVSASSS
+1859 NCSITGNTASSS
-1873 STYGGGIYV
+1873 RSAYGGGISSNY
-1882 SGGTNTLENCSIT
+1882 GTH
-1895 KNTAFSSSSSA
+1895 
-1906 SGGGV
+1906 
-1911 YLGGGGTNTLTNC
+1911 TLTNC
-1924 SIIKNTA
+1924 SITGNTA
-1931 STTSYSAYGGGGYLN
+1931 SSTSSSYDAYGGGAFLSGSGTKTLTNCSITENKAESSKYAGGGGVYIN
-1946 TGTNTLTNCSITGN
+1946 YGTNPLINCSITGN
-1960 TVSASTSYTSS
+1960 TVSASST
-1971 AYGGGFYINNG
+1971 
-1982 KNTLTNCSITKN
+1982 TKD
-1994 TASTASSYSAY
+1994 TYAY

-2011 YINTTLL
+2011 GANTPLL
-2018 GTTNITGNTVK
+2018 GTMNITGNTAKVG
-2029 NRSTSSNS
+2029 SDSSDS
-2037 NLHLRS
+2037 NLYFKNG
-2043 SYKVAL
+2043 YKVAL

-2055 TLSTDSRIGVTTG
+2055 TLSADSQIGVTTEATPTDG
-2068 TSPTVDAPIQF
+2068 TDVQF
-2079 ATSASEEMVDYFTP
+2079 ATNATEEMKACFKSDIMGRAVIYKDSGLYITLGY
-2093 DEAERYVTYEDGKL
+2093 DALYYE
-2107 YLRYGYGVF
+2107 
-2116 YYKDGKFYGDEACTY
+2116 DGKFYGDEACTY

-2142 NSISSPGR
+2142 QKAVSGSTIHM
-2150 IYIMSQYA
+2150 MSQYA

-2164 VDVPAGKSVQVIR
+2164 VDVPAGKNITVSR
-2177 HKSFTDASMFKITG
+2177 YKDFKDASMFGITG

-2202 SLITFD
+2202 SSITFD
-2208 GKKIETTVN
+2208 GKKIETSVDK
-2217 EGGAFY
+2217 GGAFY
-2223 VNGGSLKLSGA
+2223 VDGGNINFSGA
-2234 EKTVENKKEK
+2234 DKSGGGKTIAVENN
-2244 TIVIKDNI
+2244 VI
-2252 ISLSSDTST
+2252 SPSSYARGGGVYIYSETSTLTNCSITGNTAFST
-2261 SSAYGGGVYIERGS
+2261 SSYAYGGGVYIYSGTSTLTNCSITGNTAFSTSSYAYGGGVYTYYGTNTLTNCSITGNTATTSSSDANGGGAYIGGNGTHTLENCSITGNKAES
-2275 NTLTNCSITGNKV
+2275 SSSANGGGVYIEDYVTNTLTNCSITGNKAESSS
-2288 SASSTTKDTY
+2288 SAN
-2298 AYGGGVNISNGKNT
+2298 GGGVYIG
-2312 LTNCSI
+2312 
-2318 TDNTVSASATTKNPY
+2318 
-2333 AYGGGVCIWDGTNTL
+2333 
-2348 ENCSITSNTVSA
+2348 
-2360 TTTSSSAADARGG
+2360 RG
-2373 GAYIYSGTNT
+2373 I
-2383 LTNCSITDNTAS
+2383 
-2395 ASSSAASASSAY
+2395 
-2407 GGGVHIAGGTN
+2407 
-2418 TLENCSITGNT
+2418 
-2429 VSSTLVAYGG
+2429 
-2439 GVCIWNGTNTLLG
+2439 NTLLG
-2452 TMNITGNTAVAGSDS
+2452 TMNITGNTVKNGSTS
-2467 SDNNLYLRSGYTVA
+2467 SDNNLYLNGSYTVA
-2481 LSDGSGGTLSAD
+2481 LSDSDGKTLSAD
-2493 SHIGVTTQASAPAKF
+2493 SHIGVTTGASAPVKF

-2551 YDNLYYYRTTTGDNN
+2551 YDNLYYYRTTTT

-2600 LTSYTTLT
+2600 MSSYSTST

-2934 GGGCTVALSDGSGN
+2934 GSGKKVSLN
-2948 ALSTSSN
+2948 DSAGKVLGTSSN
-2955 IGVTTNTAPTVDTPV
+2955 IGITTYTAPTSSAPV
-2970 QFATSATE
+2970 QFATGASE
-2978 EMKACFTPDE
+2978 EMKACFTADNSDY
-2988 AKRYVT
+2988 YVD
-2994 YEDGKLYLRY
+2994 YKGSDNGLYLCVRTTY
-3004 GYVDLYYKNGT
+3004 NDLYYKNNN
-3015 FYTDEACSSS
+3015 FYSDSACSNST
-3025 SGLTKF
+3025 GITKM
-3031 SEAVSNIALKGGTIH
+3031 SEAVASMTSSGKIH
-3046 MMSQYAS
+3046 MLSQYAS

-3064 ANITVARHS
+3064 RNVTVLRES
-3073 NFTNASMFKITG
+3073 SFTNASMFKITG

-3092 TDATSSITFDG
+3092 PKTNSSITFDG

-3175 VMKGNASYMRGG
+3175 VMKGNASSMRGG

-3213 AFASISID
+3213 AFASFGID
-3221 GVTKA
+3221 GMAKV
-3226 VNTLENCSFTNNAAG
+3226 VNTLENCSFTNNASI
-3241 DYGGNLLLDAG
+3241 DYGGNLLLDDG
-3252 TNTFTNCTIS
+3252 TTTFTNCTIS
-3262 GGSARQKGSG
+3262 GGSTRQKGSG

-3281 FEGCSIKNNKGS
+3281 FEGCSIKNNTGS

-3300 FLRTNSS
+3300 FLRTNTS

-3327 IYVELYNN
+3327 IYVEIYNN
-3335 ETEGKITLTGATKIT
+3335 ETKGKLTLTGATKIT

-3385 AATPTAGTPVQF
+3385 AATPTSSTPVQF
-3397 ATGASEEMVDY
+3397 ATNATEEMKACFTADNSDY
-3408 FTPDEAERCVTH
+3408 YVSYKDS
-3420 EDGKLYLNYG
+3420 GLYLSAPTRLYYSTKSG
-3430 YNKAFY
+3430 SGLFY
-3436 YKDGT
+3436 K
-3441 FYTDEACSNSSGLTK
+3441 DEACTDSTGLTK
-3456 LSKAVDSISSLGT
+3456 LTDAVGSIASNGE
-3469 IHMMSQYASSADEE
+3469 IYMMSQYASSASE
-3483 TNVTAGKNIRVIRY
+3483 TTTVPAGKNIQVIRH
-3497 KDFKDASMFKIT
+3497 KNFKDASMFSIT
-3509 GGTFTVN
+3509 GGTFKVN
-3516 ATDESSSITF
+3516 ATDATSSITF
-3526 DGQKI
+3526 DGNKI
-3531 ETAVE
+3531 ETTVNK
-3536 QGGAFNVNGGSI
+3536 GGAFYVDGGSI
-3548 KLSGAEKT
+3548 NFNGADKSGGG
-3556 VENEKVKTIVIKDN
+3556 KTITIENNVI
-3570 IISRSY
+3570 Y
-3576 DTSSVYAYGGGVYIS
+3576 SSGSTQGGGVFIYR
-3591 SGTNTLSD
+3591 G
-3599 CSITGNTVSAS
+3599 A
-3610 SSSYSAFADGGGVYI
+3610 
-3625 EGGKNTLENCSITG
+3625 NTLENCSITG
-3639 NTASASPSPS
+3639 NTASSS
-3649 PSASSAS
+3649 SSAS
-3656 YVHAN
+3656 GGGVCIHDGTNTLSNCSITGNTASSSYAE
-3661 GGGVYIYSNG
+3661 GGGVYIGGNGKNTIENCSITGNTASYSSSASSNSYAYGGGVYLGGSGTNMLENCSITENTASASASSSSSYARGGGVCSWNG

-3679 ITGNTA
+3679 ITGNT
-3685 SASSTTKDAYAEG
+3685 
-3698 GGVYITG
+3698 V
-3705 GGIYKLTDCSITGN
+3705 
-3719 TASASSSSSYA
+3719 SSSSSA
-3730 VNGGGVYI
+3730 ADGGGVCI
-3738 GRNTTLLGT
+3738 WANTTLLGT

-3754 AKVGSDSSESNLHLY
+3754 AIVGSDSSDSNLY
-3769 TGYTLALSDG
+3769 FYNKKTVALSD
-3779 SGNKLSTSSHIGV
+3779 SNGNTLSTSSHIGV
-3792 TTEKTPTSITPVQF
+3792 TTEASAPVKF
-3806 AIDASE
+3806 AIVATE

-3844 LYYKNNNFYSNSAC
+3844 LYYKNNNFYSDSAC

-3893 VTVPAGKSIKVI
+3893 TTVPAGKNIQVVRDSSFKT
-3905 RHKDLKNASMF
+3905 ASMF
-3916 KITGGT
+3916 SITGGT
-3922 FTVNAT
+3922 FTVNAPNA
-3928 DTSSSITFDGQNI
+3928 SSSMTFDGQKI
-3941 ETLVSNGGAFY
+3941 TPTSGYNGGAFY
-3952 VRNDG
+3952 VSGNG
-3957 SINFKGADKSGGGKT
+3957 GIKLNGASKSGGGKT
-3972 INIQN
+3972 ITIQN
-3977 NALSSPYAGGGGV
+3977 NIISNSSSNAYGGGV
-3990 CIYSGTNT
+3990 YIGSSGANT
-3998 LENCNIT
+3998 LTNCNIT
-4005 GNTASS
+4005 GNKAESS
-4011 SSSSSSAS
+4011 NNVSAYCGGIYIAGS
-4019 AFGGGVYINGGTN
+4019 GTSKLADCSITSNTVSGPVANGGGVY
-4032 TLENCSI
+4032 L
-4039 TGNKAS
+4039 K
-4045 ATFADAY
+4045 
-4052 CGGVY
+4052 
-4057 IDGGTNTLTNCSIT
+4057 GGTNTLTNCSIT
-4071 GNKAEGSASAY
+4071 GNKAEGSAFAY
-4082 GGGVNISDGTNTLEN
+4082 GGGMRIEGGTNTLES
-4097 CSITGNTI
+4097 CSITGNT
-4105 SGSNFVDGGGVYI
+4105 SSSSHSSSYANGGGVHLY
-4118 DGGTNTLLGTM
+4118 DGTNTMLGTM

-4134 TNTGSSI
+4134 SAGNG
-4141 ISNNLYLGRGKTVAL
+4141 NNLHIVTGGAIAL
-4156 SNGSKSLS
+4156 SSGSKFLS
-4164 TSSKIGVKTSSMPAQ
+4164 TSSKIGVTTKAPTSSTPVQ

-4198 YSVVYGSSGTLSLAV
+4198 YKVTY
-4213 DNQKQI
+4213 
-4219 TLSSSTPS
+4219 SSSALS
-4227 IRITPEGYYTPQTST
+4227 MA
-4242 TLNSFTGTYVLT
+4242 
-4254 GSYTGTSSSKN
+4254 
-4265 PDVVFENTSTERKTI
+4265 
-4280 KVKIKDLS
+4280 VK
-4288 LKAYSWCSLGML
+4288 
-4300 EGNGPMDI
+4300 
-4308 YITAE
+4308 
-4313 GTNSLQGYN
+4313 
-4322 HPAFNTNSD
+4322 
-4331 KVQGSNMYLNVKS
+4331 
-4344 GSTLLGSTNGEAKR
+4344 
-4358 RVAADG
+4358 
-4364 INFYFNGTLLTSEQ
+4364 
-4378 KNKNTTFTSTGYT
+4378 
-4391 Q
+4391 

>member
-1 MSMGMVLLI
+1 MMKRFIRQKKRNTMSMGMVLLI

-23 SVIYMFGSGSV
+23 SVIYMFGSGSI

-149 KPCLAINGNEVKSS
+149 KPCLAINGNEVKGSA
-163 TGAFKVSNGA
+163 GAFKVSNGA
-173 KLTLNNSEI
+173 KLTLNNSET

-248 AIYATNNGAV
+248 AIYAANNGAV

-272 TARNLKLEEVRSNT
+272 TARNLKLKEVMSST
-286 YAWIGVAPA
+286 YAWTGVAPA

-510 KSGVL
+510 KSGAL

-692 CTITG
+692 CTITD

-704 GIYCDNTEDN
+704 GIYCDNTKDN

-734 NLYFRISEYFN
+734 NLYFHISEYFN

-822 ADENDANTKKFFEG
+822 ADENDSNTKKFFEG
-836 SDVNNLVATDITE
+836 SDVNNLTATDITK

-855 CLSASGKIHMLT
+855 SMSASGKIHMLT
-867 TYESTADE
+867 TYESAADE

-889 EGTFKDA
+889 DGTFNNA
-896 SMFKIT
+896 SMFSIT
-902 GGTFEI
+902 KGTFEI
-908 GAIDASSS
+908 DATDESSS
-916 ITFDGQK
+916 ITFDGNK
-923 ITPTADYK
+923 IETK
-931 GGAFYVDGGSINF
+931 VNEGGAFNANGGSINF
-944 NGADASNKN
+944 KGADKSGGGKTITIQNNIISSSSASGGGVNIYNSGANTLENCSITYNKAE
-953 LTVQNFWSKGV
+953 SSSSSSAYGGGV
-964 GGAICFNKGTSTIK
+964 C
-978 YCNFK
+978 
-983 GNKVTSTGI
+983 
-992 GCKGGAIFIETNS
+992 
-1005 NNTHNISDCYFTEN
+1005 IS
-1019 EALYSNGGAIRAEN
+1019 GR
-1033 GTNSITNCYFES
+1033 GTNTLTNCSITGNTISSSSPGAF
-1045 NKAKYGG
+1045 GG
-1052 ALAFCNGTNTVTNC
+1052 GVYIDNGTNTLTNC
-1066 IMKSNATAN
+1066 SITENKAEPSFNAR
-1075 KGSGGAIDDYNGKNT
+1075 
-1090 YTDCTI
+1090 
-1096 ENNTC
+1096 
-1101 DGVEGGG
+1101 GGG
-1108 FCVNNQGTNDSKIT
+1108 VCIWGGTNTLTNCSITGNTISSSSAYGGGVCIYSGTSTLTSCSITGNTISSSSSASAYGGGVCIYENTTLLGTTNITGNTVKNGSDSSDSNLYLASSSYTVALSDSSGNKLS
-1122 FAGKMVII
+1122 AG
-1130 NNTASGSKCNAYIID
+1130 
-1145 NIIFTIA
+1145 
-1152 SNFSTESQIGVTTHK
+1152 SQIGVTTDSD
-1167 TPTSSTP
+1167 PTSGTDQ
-1174 VKFAVNASAD
+1174 KFATNATED
-1184 EMLGCFTSD
+1184 EMMNYFTSD
-1193 KGYFVYKQGTDI
+1193 KGYVIYKQGTEL

-1212 DLYQS
+1212 NLYQS

-1268 TVSRYSTFANDA
+1268 TVLRESSFTNASMFKITGGTFE
-1280 MIRVNGG
+1280 VS
-1287 NLIVKATDTTSSIT
+1287 ATDPTSSIT
-1301 FDGQNVETT
+1301 FDGNNITPTAEYKGGAFNVYQGSATFKLSGAEKSDGVSKTIVIKNNIVTGTDCWGGGIYCRETTNVISNCNIINNSAEYGGGIYLDFGTNTISNCTITDNKSTNRGAGIACWEGTNLMTGSMKITGNKTSNGANSNVFFNSSTVSLADSSSNKQLSTSSQIGVTTATAPTEGTDIQFATNATAEMKACFTHDPGTSEVVYKDGGLYLTVPIYSELWYKADENDSNTKKFFKGSDVNNLTATDITKFSKAVQRLSASGKIHMLTTYESTADETTTVPAGKNVTVLREGTFKDASMFSITGGTFTVNATDASSSVTFDGQKIETT
-1310 VKYADGGIIHVAGT
+1310 VYRGGAFYVDGGSIKLSGAEKTVENEKVKTIVIKDNIISRSSDSDVSADGGGVYLGGSGT
-1324 EGTSL
+1324 NTLSNCSITGNTVSCNSTTTSYASGGGVCIWDGT
-1329 TLTGA
+1329 
-1334 DNNGTKTINFV
+1334 N
-1345 NSFVKGPS
+1345 
-1353 AGGAIRN
+1353 
-1360 NGTATLT
+1360 TLT
-1367 NCNISNNKASPTDG
+1367 NCSITGNKAYASSDTKSAFAYGGGVHTAYGGKNTLSNCSITENTASSTSSASFHSPASVDAYG
-1381 GSIAGGVS
+1381 GGVS
-1389 NFGTLTMESC
+1389 IWNGTNTLTNCSI
-1399 LVNGNSTTGN
+1399 TGN
-1409 MSGGIYAGSNAIK
+1409 TASSSGSSCNA
-1422 STIKNCQVTNNSA
+1422 
-1435 KLYGGGIFLSGGGS
+1435 YGGGVFNYKNATLLGTTNI
-1449 DNSGS
+1449 
-1454 PVSII
+1454 
-1459 EDCTVTGN
+1459 TGN
-1467 TVGDSTATPAVNG
+1467 TVKKRSDS
-1480 YGAGIYIGAGA
+1480 
-1491 NGTSTISRTTIS
+1491 SD
-1503 ENNAAGG
+1503 NNLHLMNKYTVA
-1510 GGLYISDGRNTI
+1510 LSN
-1522 TSCTIS
+1522 
-1528 KNQKSSWGGGVR
+1528 SS
-1540 IDGGT
+1540 
-1545 NKFEGCSVINNE
+1545 
-1557 ASSRGGGF
+1557 
-1565 YLTKAGS
+1565 
-1572 TTLTRCTISGNIA
+1572 
-1585 SDQGGAGICFTK
+1585 GGALS
-1597 NADGTAGTLALSGA
+1597 ADSHIGVT
-1611 MSITGNNSKDST
+1611 SKAS
-1623 DENNLWI
+1623 
-1630 GDGLTI
+1630 
-1636 DVSGLATEGSAIGI
+1636 V
-1650 LTENNPTLGNDLQ
+1650 PVQ

-1675 FTHDPD
+1675 FTADYSD
-1681 TSEIVY
+1681 YYVSY
-1687 KDGGLYLRYIQP
+1687 KDSGLYLNYVQK
-1699 LYYSTKSGSG
+1699 LYYKSKK
-1709 LFYNDEACTDATSY
+1709 FYTDEACTNATSY
-1723 TKLTEAVDSITSK
+1723 TKLSEAVNSIDSNGKIY
-1736 CNIFMMSQY
+1736 MMSQY
-1745 ASSADEETN
+1745 ASSANEETN
-1754 VTAGKSIKVIRY
+1754 VTAGKNIRVIRH
-1766 KDFKDASM
+1766 KDFKDNSM
-1774 FKITGGTFKVNATDA
+1774 FRITGGTFKVNATDP
-1789 TSSITF
+1789 TSAITF
-1795 DGKKIEITVK
+1795 DGNNITTSINE
-1805 QGGAFYVKGGNL
+1805 GGAFYVEGGSINFKGAD
-1817 NLNGVEKSSG
+1817 KSGG

-1837 ISPSSYAYGG
+1837 ISSYSYAYGG
-1847 GIYVSGGTNTLT
+1847 GIY
-1859 NCSITGNKVSASSS
+1859 
-1873 STYGGGIYV
+1873 
-1882 SGGTNTLENCSIT
+1882 
-1895 KNTAFSSSSSA
+1895 
-1906 SGGGV
+1906 
-1911 YLGGGGTNTLTNC
+1911 
-1924 SIIKNTA
+1924 
-1931 STTSYSAYGGGGYLN
+1931 LN
-1946 TGTNTLTNCSITGN
+1946 DNGTNTLTNCSITGN
-1960 TVSASTSYTSS
+1960 TASSSSSVSA
-1971 AYGGGFYINNG
+1971 ADGGGIYLDGNG
-1982 KNTLTNCSITKN
+1982 TNTLENCSITGN
-1994 TASTASSYSAY
+1994 TASSTSSSTSDSYAYAY

-2011 YINTTLL
+2011 GSGIN
-2018 GTTNITGNTVK
+2018 
-2029 NRSTSSNS
+2029 
-2037 NLHLRS
+2037 
-2043 SYKVAL
+2043 
-2049 SDSSGG
+2049 
-2055 TLSTDSRIGVTTG
+2055 
-2068 TSPTVDAPIQF
+2068 
-2079 ATSASEEMVDYFTP
+2079 M
-2093 DEAERYVTYEDGKL
+2093 
-2107 YLRYGYGVF
+2107 
-2116 YYKDGKFYGDEACTY
+2116 
-2131 DTGLTKLSEAV
+2131 
-2142 NSISSPGR
+2142 
-2150 IYIMSQYA
+2150 
-2158 SSADET
+2158 
-2164 VDVPAGKSVQVIR
+2164 
-2177 HKSFTDASMFKITG
+2177 
-2191 GTFTV
+2191 
-2196 NATDAT
+2196 
-2202 SLITFD
+2202 
-2208 GKKIETTVN
+2208 
-2217 EGGAFY
+2217 
-2223 VNGGSLKLSGA
+2223 
-2234 EKTVENKKEK
+2234 
-2244 TIVIKDNI
+2244 
-2252 ISLSSDTST
+2252 
-2261 SSAYGGGVYIERGS
+2261 
-2275 NTLTNCSITGNKV
+2275 
-2288 SASSTTKDTY
+2288 
-2298 AYGGGVNISNGKNT
+2298 

-2318 TDNTVSASATTKNPY
+2318 TDNTVSASSSDYAS
-2333 AYGGGVCIWDGTNTL
+2333 AYGGGVCI
-2348 ENCSITSNTVSA
+2348 
-2360 TTTSSSAADARGG
+2360 
-2373 GAYIYSGTNT
+2373 
-2383 LTNCSITDNTAS
+2383 
-2395 ASSSAASASSAY
+2395 Y
-2407 GGGVHIAGGTN
+2407 GSGTN

-2429 VSSTLVAYGG
+2429 ASATSSSSSADADGGGVSTWDGTNTLENCSITGNTASSTSTSDSYAYAYGG
-2439 GVCIWNGTNTLLG
+2439 GVYIYSGTNTLLG
-2452 TMNITGNTAVAGSDS
+2452 TMNITGNTVKKGSYS
-2467 SDNNLYLRSGYTVA
+2467 SDNNLYFKKNYTVA
-2481 LSDGSGGTLSAD
+2481 LSNSSGGTLST
-2493 SHIGVTTQASAPAKF
+2493 SSQIGVTTQASAPVKF

-2623 IIRYSSSGTTFDG
+2623 IIRYSSPSTTFDG

-2734 GSGAVLLLENDSHAN
+2734 GSGAVLLLEDGGHAN

-2928 ENNVEV
+2928 ENNLEV
-2934 GGGCTVALSDGSGN
+2934 AGGCTVALSDGSGN

-3053 SADETVTVPAG
+3053 SADETVTVLAG
-3064 ANITVARHS
+3064 ANITVARHKD
-3073 NFTNASMFKITG
+3073 FKDASMFKITG

-3103 KSLTAT
+3103 NKIKTT
-3109 ANFNG
+3109 VEKG
-3114 GAFDV
+3114 GAFYV
-3119 GGDSGKLEL
+3119 LGDSTKFTL
-3128 NGASDSTRNIIL
+3128 NGAEKSGGGKTITI
-3140 QNNRANKGAV
+3140 QNNAV
-3150 WDSITNHGGA
+3150 IT
-3160 IYVGSQGGGVTCNNC
+3160 Q
-3175 VMKGNASYMRGG
+3175 
-3187 AVCVV
+3187 
-3192 TGTNSFKNC
+3192 
-3201 TMDSNSKPYYGG
+3201 
-3213 AFASISID
+3213 
-3221 GVTKA
+3221 
-3226 VNTLENCSFTNNAAG
+3226 
-3241 DYGGNLLLDAG
+3241 
-3252 TNTFTNCTIS
+3252 
-3262 GGSARQKGSG
+3262 
-3272 VYCTGATAT
+3272 
-3281 FEGCSIKNNKGS
+3281 
-3293 SYGGGIN
+3293 
-3300 FLRTNSS
+3300 
-3307 NIKVSNTEISGNTA
+3307 
-3321 SSKGGG
+3321 GGG
-3327 IYVELYNN
+3327 IY
-3335 ETEGKITLTGATKIT
+3335 
-3350 DNKVSSSANNVYIVK
+3350 
-3365 DQLIDVT
+3365 
-3372 GLATEQGAIGVKT
+3372 
-3385 AATPTAGTPVQF
+3385 
-3397 ATGASEEMVDY
+3397 
-3408 FTPDEAERCVTH
+3408 
-3420 EDGKLYLNYG
+3420 LNG
-3430 YNKAFY
+3430 
-3436 YKDGT
+3436 
-3441 FYTDEACSNSSGLTK
+3441 
-3456 LSKAVDSISSLGT
+3456 
-3469 IHMMSQYASSADEE
+3469 
-3483 TNVTAGKNIRVIRY
+3483 
-3497 KDFKDASMFKIT
+3497 
-3509 GGTFTVN
+3509 
-3516 ATDESSSITF
+3516 
-3526 DGQKI
+3526 
-3531 ETAVE
+3531 
-3536 QGGAFNVNGGSI
+3536 
-3548 KLSGAEKT
+3548 
-3556 VENEKVKTIVIKDN
+3556 
-3570 IISRSY
+3570 
-3576 DTSSVYAYGGGVYIS
+3576 
-3591 SGTNTLSD
+3591 
-3599 CSITGNTVSAS
+3599 
-3610 SSSYSAFADGGGVYI
+3610 
-3625 EGGKNTLENCSITG
+3625 
-3639 NTASASPSPS
+3639 
-3649 PSASSAS
+3649 
-3656 YVHAN
+3656 
-3661 GGGVYIYSNG
+3661 NG
-3671 TNTLTNCS
+3671 THTLTNCS
-3679 ITGNTA
+3679 ITKNTA
-3685 SASSTTKDAYAEG
+3685 SSS
-3698 GGVYITG
+3698 G
-3705 GGIYKLTDCSITGN
+3705 GGIYLNS
-3719 TASASSSSSYA
+3719 
-3730 VNGGGVYI
+3730 NG
-3738 GRNTTLLGT
+3738 TCTLLGT

-3754 AKVGSDSSESNLHLY
+3754 VKKG
-3769 TGYTLALSDG
+3769 
-3779 SGNKLSTSSHIGV
+3779 STSS
-3792 TTEKTPTSITPVQF
+3792 
-3806 AIDASE
+3806 D
-3812 EMKACFTPDDGNYM
+3812 
-3826 VKYNSS
+3826 
-3832 DKGLYL
+3832 
-3838 GVRYSN
+3838 
-3844 LYYKNNNFYSNSAC
+3844 
-3858 SSTTGITKFSDAVS
+3858 
-3872 SMTSTGTIHMMG
+3872 
-3884 EYASSADET
+3884 
-3893 VTVPAGKSIKVI
+3893 
-3905 RHKDLKNASMF
+3905 
-3916 KITGGT
+3916 
-3922 FTVNAT
+3922 
-3928 DTSSSITFDGQNI
+3928 
-3941 ETLVSNGGAFY
+3941 
-3952 VRNDG
+3952 
-3957 SINFKGADKSGGGKT
+3957 
-3972 INIQN
+3972 
-3977 NALSSPYAGGGGV
+3977 
-3990 CIYSGTNT
+3990 
-3998 LENCNIT
+3998 
-4005 GNTASS
+4005 
-4011 SSSSSSAS
+4011 
-4019 AFGGGVYINGGTN
+4019 
-4032 TLENCSI
+4032 
-4039 TGNKAS
+4039 
-4045 ATFADAY
+4045 
-4052 CGGVY
+4052 
-4057 IDGGTNTLTNCSIT
+4057 
-4071 GNKAEGSASAY
+4071 
-4082 GGGVNISDGTNTLEN
+4082 
-4097 CSITGNTI
+4097 
-4105 SGSNFVDGGGVYI
+4105 
-4118 DGGTNTLLGTM
+4118 
-4129 NITGN
+4129 
-4134 TNTGSSI
+4134 
-4141 ISNNLYLGRGKTVAL
+4141 NNLYLSSGKTVAL
-4156 SNGSKSLS
+4156 SSGSKSLS
-4164 TSSKIGVKTSSMPAQ
+4164 MSSKIGVTTATAPTEGTDVQ

-4184 TSAMASCFTPDNSS
+4184 TSAMASCFTPDDSS
-4198 YSVVYGSSGTLSLAV
+4198 YNVAYGSSGTLSLVV

-4227 IRITPEGYYTPQTST
+4227 IRITPEGYYTPQNST

-4280 KVKIKDLS
+4280 KVKIKNLS
-4288 LKAYSWCSLGML
+4288 LKAYSWCSLGL
-4300 EGNGPMDI
+4300 LKGNGPMDI

-4322 HPAFNTNSD
+4322 HPAFNTNGD

-4344 GSTLLGSTNGEAKR
+4344 GSTLLGSTNKEAPS

-4378 KNKNTTFTSTGYT
+4378 KNKNTKFTSTGYT

>member
-163 TGAFKVSNGA
+163 AGAFKVSNGA
-173 KLTLNNSEI
+173 KLTLNNSET

-248 AIYATNNGAV
+248 AIYAANNGAV

-272 TARNLKLEEVRSNT
+272 TARNLKLEEVMSST

-495 STVTGYDYKSFFYKD
+495 STVTGYNYKSFFYKD

-532 KGTIHMQTIYN
+532 RGTIHMQTIYN

-641 KVSSCKGGGV
+641 KVSSYKGGGV
-651 LISSGS
+651 RISSGS

-666 GCESEGNNGGGIY
+666 GCESEGDNGGGIY

-836 SDVNNLVATDITE
+836 SDVNNLVATDITK

-855 CLSASGKIHMLT
+855 SMSASGKIHMLT

-992 GCKGGAIFIETNS
+992 GCKGGAIFIETDS

-1193 KGYFVYKQGTDI
+1193 KGYFVYKQGTEL

-1268 TVSRYSTFANDA
+1268 TVSRHSTFANDA

-1287 NLIVKATDTTSSIT
+1287 NLTVKATDTTSSIT

-1467 TVGDSTATPAVNG
+1467 TAGDSTATPAVNG

-1522 TSCTIS
+1522 TSCTIT

-1585 SDQGGAGICFTK
+1585 PDQGGAGIFFTK

-1611 MSITGNNSKDST
+1611 MSITGNKTKDST

-1650 LTENNPTLGNDLQ
+1650 LTENDPTSGNDLQ

-1681 TSEIVY
+1681 TSDVVY
-1687 KDGGLYLRYIQP
+1687 KDGGLYLRYIQS

-1709 LFYNDEACTDATSY
+1709 LFYNDEACTNATSY
-1723 TKLTEAVDSITSK
+1723 TKLTEAVNSITSK
-1736 CNIFMMSQY
+1736 GNIYMMSQY

-1754 VTAGKSIKVIRY
+1754 VTAGKSIKVIRHKSFKDASMFKITGGTFKVNATDATSSITFDGNKIETTVKEGGAFYVNGGSINFNGADKSGGGKTIAVENNVISPSSYASGGGVYIYRGANTLTNCSITGNTVSPSSFAYGGGVCIGGSGTNTLENCSITKNTASSSSSPAYGGGVYLGGGETNTLENCSITENTASSYSAGVSGGGVCIGGSATNTLTNCSITKNTASTTSSSAYGGGVYIIDGTNTLTNCSITKNTASSSSSYADGGGVYMYGNTTLLGTMNITGNTVKNGSDSSDSNLYFSNGETVALSDSSGNTLSTSSNIGVITGDVPSDGTDVQFATNATEEMRACFKSDIMGRAVIYKDSGLYITLGYDALYYKDGKFYGDEACTYDTGLTKLSEAVQKAVSGSTIHMMSQYASSADETVDVPAGKNITVSRY

-1795 DGKKIEITVK
+1795 DGKKIETTVRS
-1805 QGGAFYVKGGNL
+1805 GSAFYVDGGNI
-1817 NLNGVEKSSG
+1817 NFSGADKSGG

-1837 ISPSSYAYGG
+1837 IS
-1847 GIYVSGGTNTLT
+1847 T
-1859 NCSITGNKVSASSS
+1859 
-1873 STYGGGIYV
+1873 
-1882 SGGTNTLENCSIT
+1882 
-1895 KNTAFSSSSSA
+1895 SSSSSA

-1911 YLGGGGTNTLTNC
+1911 YIYRG
-1924 SIIKNTA
+1924 A
-1931 STTSYSAYGGGGYLN
+1931 
-1946 TGTNTLTNCSITGN
+1946 NTLTNCSITGN
-1960 TVSASTSYTSS
+1960 T
-1971 AYGGGFYINNG
+1971 
-1982 KNTLTNCSITKN
+1982 
-1994 TASTASSYSAY
+1994 
-2005 GGGVYI
+2005 
-2011 YINTTLL
+2011 
-2018 GTTNITGNTVK
+2018 
-2029 NRSTSSNS
+2029 
-2037 NLHLRS
+2037 
-2043 SYKVAL
+2043 
-2049 SDSSGG
+2049 
-2055 TLSTDSRIGVTTG
+2055 
-2068 TSPTVDAPIQF
+2068 
-2079 ATSASEEMVDYFTP
+2079 
-2093 DEAERYVTYEDGKL
+2093 
-2107 YLRYGYGVF
+2107 
-2116 YYKDGKFYGDEACTY
+2116 
-2131 DTGLTKLSEAV
+2131 
-2142 NSISSPGR
+2142 
-2150 IYIMSQYA
+2150 A
-2158 SSADET
+2158 SSA
-2164 VDVPAGKSVQVIR
+2164 S
-2177 HKSFTDASMFKITG
+2177 
-2191 GTFTV
+2191 
-2196 NATDAT
+2196 
-2202 SLITFD
+2202 
-2208 GKKIETTVN
+2208 
-2217 EGGAFY
+2217 
-2223 VNGGSLKLSGA
+2223 
-2234 EKTVENKKEK
+2234 
-2244 TIVIKDNI
+2244 
-2252 ISLSSDTST
+2252 
-2261 SSAYGGGVYIERGS
+2261 SSAYGGGVYIR
-2275 NTLTNCSITGNKV
+2275 
-2288 SASSTTKDTY
+2288 
-2298 AYGGGVNISNGKNT
+2298 
-2312 LTNCSI
+2312 
-2318 TDNTVSASATTKNPY
+2318 
-2333 AYGGGVCIWDGTNTL
+2333 
-2348 ENCSITSNTVSA
+2348 
-2360 TTTSSSAADARGG
+2360 
-2373 GAYIYSGTNT
+2373 
-2383 LTNCSITDNTAS
+2383 
-2395 ASSSAASASSAY
+2395 
-2407 GGGVHIAGGTN
+2407 GGTN

-2429 VSSTLVAYGG
+2429 ASASSSAYGG
-2439 GVCIWNGTNTLLG
+2439 GVYLGGSGTNTLENCSITGNTASSASSSADGGGVYIIGGENTLENCSITKNTASSSSYADGGGVYIISGENTLENCSITGNTAEGSSTDGGGVYIDKNTTLLG
-2452 TMNITGNTAVAGSDS
+2452 TMNITGNTVKKRSDS
-2467 SDNNLYLRSGYTVA
+2467 SDSNLYFSSGRTVA

-2493 SHIGVTTQASAPAKF
+2493 SHIGVTTEASAPVKF

-2934 GGGCTVALSDGSGN
+2934 GSGKKVSLN
-2948 ALSTSSN
+2948 DSAGKVLGTSSN
-2955 IGVTTNTAPTVDTPV
+2955 IGITTYTAPTSSAPV
-2970 QFATSATE
+2970 QFATGASE
-2978 EMKACFTPDE
+2978 EMKACFTADNSDY
-2988 AKRYVT
+2988 YVD
-2994 YEDGKLYLRY
+2994 YKGSDNGLYLCVRTTY
-3004 GYVDLYYKNGT
+3004 SDLYYKNNN
-3015 FYTDEACSSS
+3015 FYSDSACSNST
-3025 SGLTKF
+3025 GITKM
-3031 SEAVSNIALKGGTIH
+3031 SEAVASMTSSGKIH
-3046 MMSQYAS
+3046 MLSQYAS
-3053 SADETVTVPAG
+3053 SADETVTVLSG
-3064 ANITVARHS
+3064 RNVTVLRES
-3073 NFTNASMFKITG
+3073 
-3085 GTFKVNA
+3085 
-3092 TDATSSITFDG
+3092 
-3103 KSLTAT
+3103 
-3109 ANFNG
+3109 
-3114 GAFDV
+3114 
-3119 GGDSGKLEL
+3119 
-3128 NGASDSTRNIIL
+3128 
-3140 QNNRANKGAV
+3140 
-3150 WDSITNHGGA
+3150 
-3160 IYVGSQGGGVTCNNC
+3160 
-3175 VMKGNASYMRGG
+3175 
-3187 AVCVV
+3187 
-3192 TGTNSFKNC
+3192 
-3201 TMDSNSKPYYGG
+3201 
-3213 AFASISID
+3213 
-3221 GVTKA
+3221 
-3226 VNTLENCSFTNNAAG
+3226 SFTN
-3241 DYGGNLLLDAG
+3241 
-3252 TNTFTNCTIS
+3252 
-3262 GGSARQKGSG
+3262 
-3272 VYCTGATAT
+3272 
-3281 FEGCSIKNNKGS
+3281 
-3293 SYGGGIN
+3293 
-3300 FLRTNSS
+3300 
-3307 NIKVSNTEISGNTA
+3307 
-3321 SSKGGG
+3321 
-3327 IYVELYNN
+3327 
-3335 ETEGKITLTGATKIT
+3335 
-3350 DNKVSSSANNVYIVK
+3350 
-3365 DQLIDVT
+3365 
-3372 GLATEQGAIGVKT
+3372 
-3385 AATPTAGTPVQF
+3385 
-3397 ATGASEEMVDY
+3397 
-3408 FTPDEAERCVTH
+3408 
-3420 EDGKLYLNYG
+3420 
-3430 YNKAFY
+3430 
-3436 YKDGT
+3436 
-3441 FYTDEACSNSSGLTK
+3441 
-3456 LSKAVDSISSLGT
+3456 
-3469 IHMMSQYASSADEE
+3469 
-3483 TNVTAGKNIRVIRY
+3483 
-3497 KDFKDASMFKIT
+3497 ASMFKIT

-3516 ATDESSSITF
+3516 APKTNSSITF
-3526 DGQKI
+3526 DGNKDK
-3531 ETAVE
+3531 VSVSVGS
-3536 QGGAFNVNGGSI
+3536 GGVFYVDGGNI
-3548 KLSGAEKT
+3548 NLNGAEKSGG
-3556 VENEKVKTIVIKDN
+3556 EKTIIIKNNAISSRESFVYSSGVYIANGTNTLTNCSITGNTMSAPYASGGGVYIRGGANTLTNCSIAGNMTSGSASVSGGGVSISDGTN
-3570 IISRSY
+3570 KLTNCSITENTASGSTNTISRAYGSGGGVSLGGGTNTLESCSITRNTAYGVNTYDSY
-3576 DTSSVYAYGGGVYIS
+3576 MSYAEGGGVSIGGSGTNTLTNCSITGNTGGTASASCTVYGGGVYIY
-3591 SGTNTLSD
+3591 SGTNTLLD
-3599 CSITGNTVSAS
+3599 KMNITGNTAKDGSDSSDNNLYFKNNSTGSCTVALSDSSGNKLSTSSQIGVTNEKAPTEGTDVQFATNATEEMKACFTHDPGTSEVVYKDGGLYLRCIKSLYYSTKSGSGLFYNDEACTSSTGLTKLTDAVGSIDSKGKIYMMSQYASSASETVTVPAGKNIQVVRYKNFKDASMFSITGGTFKVNATDPTSSITFDGNKIETTVNKGGAFYVDGGSINFNGADKSGGGKTITIENNVIS
-3610 SSSYSAFADGGGVYI
+3610 SSSASGGGVCLK
-3625 EGGKNTLENCSITG
+3625 GGTNTLENCSITG
-3639 NTASASPSPS
+3639 NTASS
-3649 PSASSAS
+3649 SSAAVGGGVCIYGGTNTLSNCSITGNMASCSS
-3656 YVHAN
+3656 YAE
-3661 GGGVYIYSNG
+3661 GGGVYIGGSGTNTLENCSITGNTASYSVSASASSYAFGGGVYLNSNG
-3671 TNTLTNCS
+3671 TCTLTNCS

-3685 SASSTTKDAYAEG
+3685 SASS
-3698 GGVYITG
+3698 
-3705 GGIYKLTDCSITGN
+3705 SS
-3719 TASASSSSSYA
+3719 ASASA
-3730 VNGGGVYI
+3730 
-3738 GRNTTLLGT
+3738 R
-3747 MNITGNT
+3747 
-3754 AKVGSDSSESNLHLY
+3754 
-3769 TGYTLALSDG
+3769 
-3779 SGNKLSTSSHIGV
+3779 
-3792 TTEKTPTSITPVQF
+3792 
-3806 AIDASE
+3806 
-3812 EMKACFTPDDGNYM
+3812 
-3826 VKYNSS
+3826 
-3832 DKGLYL
+3832 
-3838 GVRYSN
+3838 
-3844 LYYKNNNFYSNSAC
+3844 
-3858 SSTTGITKFSDAVS
+3858 
-3872 SMTSTGTIHMMG
+3872 
-3884 EYASSADET
+3884 
-3893 VTVPAGKSIKVI
+3893 
-3905 RHKDLKNASMF
+3905 
-3916 KITGGT
+3916 
-3922 FTVNAT
+3922 
-3928 DTSSSITFDGQNI
+3928 
-3941 ETLVSNGGAFY
+3941 
-3952 VRNDG
+3952 
-3957 SINFKGADKSGGGKT
+3957 
-3972 INIQN
+3972 
-3977 NALSSPYAGGGGV
+3977 GGGV
-3990 CIYSGTNT
+3990 CSWN
-3998 LENCNIT
+3998 
-4005 GNTASS
+4005 
-4011 SSSSSSAS
+4011 
-4019 AFGGGVYINGGTN
+4019 
-4032 TLENCSI
+4032 
-4039 TGNKAS
+4039 
-4045 ATFADAY
+4045 
-4052 CGGVY
+4052 
-4057 IDGGTNTLTNCSIT
+4057 GTNTLTNCSIT
-4071 GNKAEGSASAY
+4071 ENTAFASSTTNSAY
-4082 GGGVNISDGTNTLEN
+4082 ANGGGVCIWENT
-4097 CSITGNTI
+4097 
-4105 SGSNFVDGGGVYI
+4105 
-4118 DGGTNTLLGTM
+4118 TLLGTM
-4129 NITGN
+4129 DITGN
-4134 TNTGSSI
+4134 TAKVGSTS
-4141 ISNNLYLGRGKTVAL
+4141 SDSNLYFYNKKTVAL
-4156 SNGSKSLS
+4156 SDRNNNKLS
-4164 TSSKIGVKTSSMPAQ
+4164 TSSKIGVTTETAPTSSNSIK
-4179 FATGA
+4179 FAIGA

-4198 YSVVYGSSGTLSLAV
+4198 YNVAYGSSGTLSLAV

-4227 IRITPEGYYTPQTST
+4227 IRITPEGYYTPQNST

-4280 KVKIKDLS
+4280 RVKIKDLS
-4288 LKAYSWCSLGML
+4288 LKAYNWCSLGLL

-4331 KVQGSNMYLNVKS
+4331 KVQGSNIYLNVNS
-4344 GSTLLGSTNGEAKR
+4344 GSTLLGASYTGTVSQ
-4358 RVAADG
+4358 RVAAEG

-4378 KNKNTTFTSTGYT
+4378 KAKNTTFTSTGYT

>member
-1 MSMGMVLLI
+1 MMKRFIRQKKRNTMSMGMVLLI

-163 TGAFKVSNGA
+163 AGAFKVSNGA
-173 KLTLNNSEI
+173 KLTLNNSET

-248 AIYATNNGAV
+248 AIYAANNGAV

-272 TARNLKLEEVRSNT
+272 TARNLKLEEVMSST

-495 STVTGYDYKSFFYKD
+495 STVTGYNYKSFFYKD

-532 KGTIHMQTIYN
+532 RGTIHMQTIYN

-641 KVSSCKGGGV
+641 KVSSYKGGGV
-651 LISSGS
+651 RISSGS

-666 GCESEGNNGGGIY
+666 GCESEGDNGGGIY

-836 SDVNNLVATDITE
+836 SDVNNLVATDITK

-855 CLSASGKIHMLT
+855 SMSASGKIHMLT

-992 GCKGGAIFIETNS
+992 GCKGGAIFIETDS

-1193 KGYFVYKQGTDI
+1193 KGYFVYKQGTEL

-1268 TVSRYSTFANDA
+1268 TVSRHSTFANDA

-1287 NLIVKATDTTSSIT
+1287 NLTVKATDTTSSIT

-1467 TVGDSTATPAVNG
+1467 TAGDSTATPAVNG

-1522 TSCTIS
+1522 TSCTIT

-1585 SDQGGAGICFTK
+1585 PDQGGAGIFFTK

-1611 MSITGNNSKDST
+1611 MSITGNKTKDST

-1650 LTENNPTLGNDLQ
+1650 LTENDPTSGNDLQ

-1681 TSEIVY
+1681 TSDVVY
-1687 KDGGLYLRYIQP
+1687 KDGGLYLRYIQS

-1709 LFYNDEACTDATSY
+1709 LFYNDEACTNATSY
-1723 TKLTEAVDSITSK
+1723 TKLTEAVNSITSK
-1736 CNIFMMSQY
+1736 GNIYMMSQY

-1754 VTAGKSIKVIRY
+1754 VTAGKSIKVIRHKSFKDASMFKITGGTFKVNATDATSSITFDGNKIETTVKEGGAFYVNGGSINFNGADKSGGGKTIAVENNVISPSSYASGGGVYIYRGANTLTNCSITGNTVSPSSFAYGGGVCIGGSGTNTLENCSITKNTASSSSSPAYGGGVYLGGGETNTLENCSITENTASSYSAGVSGGGVCIGGSATNTLTNCSITKNTASTTSSSAYGGGVYIIDGTNTLTNCSITKNTASSSSSYADGGGVYMYGNTTLLGTMNITGNTVKNGSDSSDSNLYFSNGETVALSDSSGNTLSTSSNIGVITGDVPSDGTDVQFATNATEEMRACFKSDIMGRAVIYKDSGLYITLGYDALYYKDGKFYGDEACTYDTGLTKLSEAVQKAVSGSTIHMMSQYASSADETVDVPAGKNITVSRY

-1795 DGKKIEITVK
+1795 DGKKIETTVRS
-1805 QGGAFYVKGGNL
+1805 GSAFYVDGGNI
-1817 NLNGVEKSSG
+1817 NFSGADKSGG

-1837 ISPSSYAYGG
+1837 IS
-1847 GIYVSGGTNTLT
+1847 T
-1859 NCSITGNKVSASSS
+1859 
-1873 STYGGGIYV
+1873 
-1882 SGGTNTLENCSIT
+1882 
-1895 KNTAFSSSSSA
+1895 SSSSSA

-1911 YLGGGGTNTLTNC
+1911 YIYRG
-1924 SIIKNTA
+1924 A
-1931 STTSYSAYGGGGYLN
+1931 
-1946 TGTNTLTNCSITGN
+1946 NTLTNCSITGN
-1960 TVSASTSYTSS
+1960 T
-1971 AYGGGFYINNG
+1971 
-1982 KNTLTNCSITKN
+1982 
-1994 TASTASSYSAY
+1994 
-2005 GGGVYI
+2005 
-2011 YINTTLL
+2011 
-2018 GTTNITGNTVK
+2018 
-2029 NRSTSSNS
+2029 
-2037 NLHLRS
+2037 
-2043 SYKVAL
+2043 
-2049 SDSSGG
+2049 
-2055 TLSTDSRIGVTTG
+2055 
-2068 TSPTVDAPIQF
+2068 
-2079 ATSASEEMVDYFTP
+2079 
-2093 DEAERYVTYEDGKL
+2093 
-2107 YLRYGYGVF
+2107 
-2116 YYKDGKFYGDEACTY
+2116 
-2131 DTGLTKLSEAV
+2131 
-2142 NSISSPGR
+2142 
-2150 IYIMSQYA
+2150 A
-2158 SSADET
+2158 SSA
-2164 VDVPAGKSVQVIR
+2164 S
-2177 HKSFTDASMFKITG
+2177 
-2191 GTFTV
+2191 
-2196 NATDAT
+2196 
-2202 SLITFD
+2202 
-2208 GKKIETTVN
+2208 
-2217 EGGAFY
+2217 
-2223 VNGGSLKLSGA
+2223 
-2234 EKTVENKKEK
+2234 
-2244 TIVIKDNI
+2244 
-2252 ISLSSDTST
+2252 
-2261 SSAYGGGVYIERGS
+2261 SSAYGGGVYIR
-2275 NTLTNCSITGNKV
+2275 
-2288 SASSTTKDTY
+2288 
-2298 AYGGGVNISNGKNT
+2298 
-2312 LTNCSI
+2312 
-2318 TDNTVSASATTKNPY
+2318 
-2333 AYGGGVCIWDGTNTL
+2333 
-2348 ENCSITSNTVSA
+2348 
-2360 TTTSSSAADARGG
+2360 
-2373 GAYIYSGTNT
+2373 
-2383 LTNCSITDNTAS
+2383 
-2395 ASSSAASASSAY
+2395 
-2407 GGGVHIAGGTN
+2407 GGTN

-2429 VSSTLVAYGG
+2429 ASASSSAYGG
-2439 GVCIWNGTNTLLG
+2439 GVYLGGSGTNTLENCSITGNTASSASSSADGGGVYIIGGENTLENCSITKNTASSSSYADGGGVYIISGENTLENCSITGNTAEGSSTDGGGVYIDKNTTLLG
-2452 TMNITGNTAVAGSDS
+2452 TMNITGNTVKKRSDS
-2467 SDNNLYLRSGYTVA
+2467 SDSNLYFSSGRTVA

-2493 SHIGVTTQASAPAKF
+2493 SHIGVTTEASAPVKF

-2934 GGGCTVALSDGSGN
+2934 GSGKKVSLN
-2948 ALSTSSN
+2948 DSAGKVLGTSSN
-2955 IGVTTNTAPTVDTPV
+2955 IGITTYTAPTSSAPV
-2970 QFATSATE
+2970 QFATGASE
-2978 EMKACFTPDE
+2978 EMKACFTADNSDY
-2988 AKRYVT
+2988 YVD
-2994 YEDGKLYLRY
+2994 YKGSDNGLYLCVRTTY
-3004 GYVDLYYKNGT
+3004 SDLYYKNNN
-3015 FYTDEACSSS
+3015 FYSDSACSNST
-3025 SGLTKF
+3025 GITKM
-3031 SEAVSNIALKGGTIH
+3031 SEAVASMTSSGKIH
-3046 MMSQYAS
+3046 MLSQYAS
-3053 SADETVTVPAG
+3053 SADETVTVLSG
-3064 ANITVARHS
+3064 RNVTVLRES
-3073 NFTNASMFKITG
+3073 
-3085 GTFKVNA
+3085 
-3092 TDATSSITFDG
+3092 
-3103 KSLTAT
+3103 
-3109 ANFNG
+3109 
-3114 GAFDV
+3114 
-3119 GGDSGKLEL
+3119 
-3128 NGASDSTRNIIL
+3128 
-3140 QNNRANKGAV
+3140 
-3150 WDSITNHGGA
+3150 
-3160 IYVGSQGGGVTCNNC
+3160 
-3175 VMKGNASYMRGG
+3175 
-3187 AVCVV
+3187 
-3192 TGTNSFKNC
+3192 
-3201 TMDSNSKPYYGG
+3201 
-3213 AFASISID
+3213 
-3221 GVTKA
+3221 
-3226 VNTLENCSFTNNAAG
+3226 SFTN
-3241 DYGGNLLLDAG
+3241 
-3252 TNTFTNCTIS
+3252 
-3262 GGSARQKGSG
+3262 
-3272 VYCTGATAT
+3272 
-3281 FEGCSIKNNKGS
+3281 
-3293 SYGGGIN
+3293 
-3300 FLRTNSS
+3300 
-3307 NIKVSNTEISGNTA
+3307 
-3321 SSKGGG
+3321 
-3327 IYVELYNN
+3327 
-3335 ETEGKITLTGATKIT
+3335 
-3350 DNKVSSSANNVYIVK
+3350 
-3365 DQLIDVT
+3365 
-3372 GLATEQGAIGVKT
+3372 
-3385 AATPTAGTPVQF
+3385 
-3397 ATGASEEMVDY
+3397 
-3408 FTPDEAERCVTH
+3408 
-3420 EDGKLYLNYG
+3420 
-3430 YNKAFY
+3430 
-3436 YKDGT
+3436 
-3441 FYTDEACSNSSGLTK
+3441 
-3456 LSKAVDSISSLGT
+3456 
-3469 IHMMSQYASSADEE
+3469 
-3483 TNVTAGKNIRVIRY
+3483 
-3497 KDFKDASMFKIT
+3497 ASMFKIT

-3516 ATDESSSITF
+3516 APKTNSSITF
-3526 DGQKI
+3526 DGNKDK
-3531 ETAVE
+3531 VSVSVGS
-3536 QGGAFNVNGGSI
+3536 GGVFYVDGGNI
-3548 KLSGAEKT
+3548 NLNGAEKSGG
-3556 VENEKVKTIVIKDN
+3556 EKTIIIKNNAISSRESFVYSSGVYIANGTNTLTNCSITGNTMSAPYASGGGVYIRGGANTLTNCSIAGNMTSGSASVSGGGVSISDGTN
-3570 IISRSY
+3570 KLTNCSITENTASGSTNTISRAYGSGGGVSLGGGTNTLESCSITRNTAYGVNTYDSY
-3576 DTSSVYAYGGGVYIS
+3576 MSYAEGGGVSIGGSGTNTLTNCSITGNTGGTASASCTVYGGGVYIY
-3591 SGTNTLSD
+3591 SGTNTLLD
-3599 CSITGNTVSAS
+3599 KMNITGNTAKDGSDSSDNNLYFKNNSTGSCTVALSDSSGNKLSTSSQIGVTNEKAPTEGTDVQFATNATEEMKACFTHDPGTSEVVYKDGGLYLRCIKSLYYSTKSGSGLFYNDEACTSSTGLTKLTDAVGSIDSKGKIYMMSQYASSASETVTVPAGKNIQVVRYKNFKDASMFSITGGTFKVNATDPTSSITFDGNKIETTVNKGGAFYVDGGSINFNGADKSGGGKTITIENNVIS
-3610 SSSYSAFADGGGVYI
+3610 SSSASGGGVCLK
-3625 EGGKNTLENCSITG
+3625 GGTNTLENCSITG
-3639 NTASASPSPS
+3639 NTASS
-3649 PSASSAS
+3649 SSAAVGGGVCIYGGTNTLSNCSITGNMASCSS
-3656 YVHAN
+3656 YAE
-3661 GGGVYIYSNG
+3661 GGGVYIGGSGTNTLENCSITGNTASYSVSASASSYAFGGGVYLNSNG
-3671 TNTLTNCS
+3671 TCTLTNCS

-3685 SASSTTKDAYAEG
+3685 SASS
-3698 GGVYITG
+3698 
-3705 GGIYKLTDCSITGN
+3705 SS
-3719 TASASSSSSYA
+3719 ASASA
-3730 VNGGGVYI
+3730 
-3738 GRNTTLLGT
+3738 R
-3747 MNITGNT
+3747 
-3754 AKVGSDSSESNLHLY
+3754 
-3769 TGYTLALSDG
+3769 
-3779 SGNKLSTSSHIGV
+3779 
-3792 TTEKTPTSITPVQF
+3792 
-3806 AIDASE
+3806 
-3812 EMKACFTPDDGNYM
+3812 
-3826 VKYNSS
+3826 
-3832 DKGLYL
+3832 
-3838 GVRYSN
+3838 
-3844 LYYKNNNFYSNSAC
+3844 
-3858 SSTTGITKFSDAVS
+3858 
-3872 SMTSTGTIHMMG
+3872 
-3884 EYASSADET
+3884 
-3893 VTVPAGKSIKVI
+3893 
-3905 RHKDLKNASMF
+3905 
-3916 KITGGT
+3916 
-3922 FTVNAT
+3922 
-3928 DTSSSITFDGQNI
+3928 
-3941 ETLVSNGGAFY
+3941 
-3952 VRNDG
+3952 
-3957 SINFKGADKSGGGKT
+3957 
-3972 INIQN
+3972 
-3977 NALSSPYAGGGGV
+3977 GGGV
-3990 CIYSGTNT
+3990 CSWN
-3998 LENCNIT
+3998 
-4005 GNTASS
+4005 
-4011 SSSSSSAS
+4011 
-4019 AFGGGVYINGGTN
+4019 
-4032 TLENCSI
+4032 
-4039 TGNKAS
+4039 
-4045 ATFADAY
+4045 
-4052 CGGVY
+4052 
-4057 IDGGTNTLTNCSIT
+4057 GTNTLTNCSIT
-4071 GNKAEGSASAY
+4071 ENTAFASSTTNSAY
-4082 GGGVNISDGTNTLEN
+4082 ANGGGVCIWENT
-4097 CSITGNTI
+4097 
-4105 SGSNFVDGGGVYI
+4105 
-4118 DGGTNTLLGTM
+4118 TLLGTM
-4129 NITGN
+4129 DITGN
-4134 TNTGSSI
+4134 TAKVGSTS
-4141 ISNNLYLGRGKTVAL
+4141 SDSNLYFYNKKTVAL
-4156 SNGSKSLS
+4156 SDRNNNKLS
-4164 TSSKIGVKTSSMPAQ
+4164 TSSKIGVTTETAPTSSNSIK
-4179 FATGA
+4179 FAIGA

-4198 YSVVYGSSGTLSLAV
+4198 YNVAYGSSGTLSLAV

-4227 IRITPEGYYTPQTST
+4227 IRITPEGYYTPQNST

-4280 KVKIKDLS
+4280 RVKIKDLS
-4288 LKAYSWCSLGML
+4288 LKAYNWCSLGLL

-4331 KVQGSNMYLNVKS
+4331 KVQGSNIYLNVNS
-4344 GSTLLGSTNGEAKR
+4344 GSTLLGASYTGTVSQ
-4358 RVAADG
+4358 RVAAEG

-4378 KNKNTTFTSTGYT
+4378 KAKNTTFTSTGYT

>member
-57 CTDGEVDKDSSTDFT
+57 CTDGSVDKDSSTDFT

-94 PGKGESVSVN
+94 PGEGESVSVN

-149 KPCLAINGNEVKSS
+149 KPCLAINGNEVKGSA
-163 TGAFKVSNGA
+163 GAFKVSNGA
-173 KLTLNNSEI
+173 KLTLNNSET

-211 NVLYGGGAIYALG
+211 NVLYDGGAIYALG

-272 TARNLKLEEVRSNT
+272 TARNLKLKEVMSST
-286 YAWIGVAPA
+286 YAWTGVAPA

-510 KSGVL
+510 KSGAL

-573 SMFGIGDVTFT
+573 SMFGIGNVTFT

-641 KVSSCKGGGV
+641 KVSSYKGGGV

-704 GIYCDNTEDN
+704 GIYCDNTKDN

-822 ADENDANTKKFFEG
+822 ADENDSNTKKFFEG
-836 SDVNNLVATDITE
+836 SDVNNLTATDITK

-855 CLSASGKIHMLT
+855 SMSASGKIHMLT
-867 TYESTADE
+867 TYESAADE
-875 TTTVPASKNITVLR
+875 TTTVTAGKNVTVLR
-889 EGTFKDA
+889 DGTFNNA
-896 SMFKIT
+896 SMFSIT
-902 GGTFEI
+902 KGTFEI
-908 GAIDASSS
+908 NATDASSS
-916 ITFDGQK
+916 ITFDGNK
-923 ITPTADYK
+923 IETK
-931 GGAFYVDGGSINF
+931 VNEGGAFNANGGSINF
-944 NGADASNKN
+944 KGADKSGGGKTITIQNNIISSSSAYGGGVHIYNSGANTLENCSITYNKAESSSSLSAYGGGVYISGRGTNTLTNCSITGNTISSSSPGAFGGGVYIGGSGTNTLTNCSITENKAEPSFNARGGGVCIYGGTNTLSNCSITGN
-953 LTVQNFWSKGV
+953 TISSSSAYGGGV
-964 GGAICFNKGTSTIK
+964 CIYSGTSTLTSCSITGNTISSSSSAYGGGVCIYENTTLLGTTNITGNTVK
-978 YCNFK
+978 NGSDSSDSNLYLASSSYTAALSDSS
-983 GNKVTSTGI
+983 GNKLS
-992 GCKGGAIFIETNS
+992 
-1005 NNTHNISDCYFTEN
+1005 
-1019 EALYSNGGAIRAEN
+1019 
-1033 GTNSITNCYFES
+1033 
-1045 NKAKYGG
+1045 
-1052 ALAFCNGTNTVTNC
+1052 
-1066 IMKSNATAN
+1066 
-1075 KGSGGAIDDYNGKNT
+1075 
-1090 YTDCTI
+1090 
-1096 ENNTC
+1096 
-1101 DGVEGGG
+1101 
-1108 FCVNNQGTNDSKIT
+1108 
-1122 FAGKMVII
+1122 AG
-1130 NNTASGSKCNAYIID
+1130 
-1145 NIIFTIA
+1145 
-1152 SNFSTESQIGVTTHK
+1152 SQIGVTTDSD
-1167 TPTSSTP
+1167 PTSGTDQ
-1174 VKFAVNASAD
+1174 KFATNAIED
-1184 EMLGCFTSD
+1184 EMMNYFTSD
-1193 KGYFVYKQGTDI
+1193 KGYVIYKQGTEL
-1205 YLTRAPS
+1205 YLTVAPS

-1268 TVSRYSTFANDA
+1268 TVSRHSTFANDA

-1287 NLIVKATDTTSSIT
+1287 NLTVKATDTTSSIT

-1422 STIKNCQVTNNSA
+1422 STIKNCQVTNNSS
-1435 KLYGGGIFLSGGGS
+1435 KLYGGGIFLSSGGG

-1467 TVGDSTATPAVNG
+1467 TAGDSTATPAVNG

-1503 ENNAAGG
+1503 KNNAAGG
-1510 GGLYISDGRNTI
+1510 GGLYISDGTNTI

-1528 KNQKSSWGGGVR
+1528 NNQKSSWGGGVR

-1585 SDQGGAGICFTK
+1585 PAQGGAGICFTK

-1681 TSEIVY
+1681 TSEVVY
-1687 KDGGLYLRYIQP
+1687 KDGGLYLRYIQS

-1709 LFYNDEACTDATSY
+1709 LFYNDEACTNATSY
-1723 TKLTEAVDSITSK
+1723 TKLSEAVGSITSK
-1736 CNIFMMSQY
+1736 GNIYMMSQY

-1754 VTAGKSIKVIRY
+1754 VTAGKSIKVIRH
-1766 KDFKDASM
+1766 KSFKDASM

-1789 TSSITF
+1789 SSSITF
-1795 DGKKIEITVK
+1795 DGKKIETTVIG
-1805 QGGAFYVKGGNL
+1805 GGAFYVDGGNI
-1817 NLNGVEKSSG
+1817 NFNGADKSGG

-1837 ISPSSYAYGG
+1837 ISPSSSYADGG
-1847 GIYVSGGTNTLT
+1847 GVCINSNGTNTLSNCSITGNTASSTSSSASSGGVFLGGSGTNTLENCSITGNTASSSFSASGGGVFVSSGTNTLT
-1859 NCSITGNKVSASSS
+1859 NCSITDNKAESP
-1873 STYGGGIYV
+1873 
-1882 SGGTNTLENCSIT
+1882 
-1895 KNTAFSSSSSA
+1895 
-1906 SGGGV
+1906 
-1911 YLGGGGTNTLTNC
+1911 
-1924 SIIKNTA
+1924 
-1931 STTSYSAYGGGGYLN
+1931 SYAD
-1946 TGTNTLTNCSITGN
+1946 
-1960 TVSASTSYTSS
+1960 
-1971 AYGGGFYINNG
+1971 
-1982 KNTLTNCSITKN
+1982 
-1994 TASTASSYSAY
+1994 

-2011 YINTTLL
+2011 FNGTSTLL
-2018 GTTNITGNTVK
+2018 GTMNITGNIAKVG
-2029 NRSTSSNS
+2029 SDSSDS
-2037 NLHLRS
+2037 NLHFRT

-2049 SDSSGG
+2049 SDSDGNK
-2055 TLSTDSRIGVTTG
+2055 LSTSSNIGVTTYDTPKDG
-2068 TSPTVDAPIQF
+2068 TDVKF
-2079 ATSASEEMVDYFTP
+2079 ATSATEEMKACFKSDIMGRAVIYKDSGLYITLGY
-2093 DEAERYVTYEDGKL
+2093 DALYYE
-2107 YLRYGYGVF
+2107 
-2116 YYKDGKFYGDEACTY
+2116 DGKFYGDEACTY

-2164 VDVPAGKSVQVIR
+2164 VDVPAGKNITVSR
-2177 HKSFTDASMFKITG
+2177 YKDFKNAPMFKITG

-2196 NATDAT
+2196 NAADAT
-2202 SLITFD
+2202 SSITFD
-2208 GKKIETTVN
+2208 GKKIETTVK

-2234 EKTVENKKEK
+2234 DKSGGGKTIAVEN
-2244 TIVIKDNI
+2244 NI
-2252 ISLSSDTST
+2252 IST
-2261 SSAYGGGVYIERGS
+2261 SSSASGGGVYIYRGA
-2275 NTLTNCSITGNKV
+2275 NTLTNCSIAGNTA
-2288 SASSTTKDTY
+2288 SAAGDY
-2298 AYGGGVNISNGKNT
+2298 AYGGGIY
-2312 LTNCSI
+2312 
-2318 TDNTVSASATTKNPY
+2318 AS
-2333 AYGGGVCIWDGTNTL
+2333 GGTNTL
-2348 ENCSITSNTVSA
+2348 ENCSITGNTA
-2360 TTTSSSAADARGG
+2360 SSSASSYSAYGGGVYLGGSGTNMLENCSIIGNMASSSSSSADARGG
-2373 GAYIYSGTNT
+2373 GVYIYSGTNT
-2383 LTNCSITDNTAS
+2383 LTNCSITGNTAS
-2395 ASSSAASASSAY
+2395 SSTDAY
-2407 GGGVHIAGGTN
+2407 GGGVYISNGTN
-2418 TLENCSITGNT
+2418 TLTNCSITGNKAEP
-2429 VSSTLVAYGG
+2429 SSYADGGGVYIRGGTNTLSNCSIIGNTTSSSSYGAYGG
-2439 GVCIWNGTNTLLG
+2439 GVYISNGTNTLLG
-2452 TMNITGNTAVAGSDS
+2452 TMNITGNTVKNGSTS
-2467 SDNNLYLRSGYTVA
+2467 SDNNLYLVSGYTVA
-2481 LSDGSGGTLSAD
+2481 LSDSSGGTLSAD
-2493 SHIGVTTQASAPAKF
+2493 SHIGVTTQASAPVKF

-2551 YDNLYYYRTTTGDNN
+2551 YDNLYYYRTTTT
-2566 DGLFYT
+2566 DGLFYK
-2572 DSSHKNSAGIKLL
+2572 DSSHKNSTGITAL

-2600 LTSYTTLT
+2600 MSSYSTSTD
-2608 TGERVVAPPDMGEIH
+2608 GERVVAPPDMGEIH

-2782 NITNNQGFGGG
+2782 NIT
-2793 SYINGGTNSFTGC
+2793 
-2806 KISNNTSVK
+2806 
-2815 VGSIEPYGGGLYINK
+2815 
-2830 GTNYFLNCEIN
+2830 
-2841 GNKAHNGGGLISKS
+2841 GNKA
-2855 ATNTFEKCT
+2855 E
-2864 VSGNVIDD
+2864 
-2872 YGNGLCLDGSS
+2872 GSS
-2883 NTIIDCTITDNKGAS
+2883 SII
-2898 HGAGIWVGG
+2898 
-2907 GTVNI
+2907 
-2912 YGNTVVKNNV
+2912 
-2922 LNDGTT
+2922 
-2928 ENNVEV
+2928 
-2934 GGGCTVALSDGSGN
+2934 
-2948 ALSTSSN
+2948 
-2955 IGVTTNTAPTVDTPV
+2955 
-2970 QFATSATE
+2970 
-2978 EMKACFTPDE
+2978 
-2988 AKRYVT
+2988 
-2994 YEDGKLYLRY
+2994 
-3004 GYVDLYYKNGT
+3004 
-3015 FYTDEACSSS
+3015 
-3025 SGLTKF
+3025 
-3031 SEAVSNIALKGGTIH
+3031 
-3046 MMSQYAS
+3046 
-3053 SADETVTVPAG
+3053 
-3064 ANITVARHS
+3064 
-3073 NFTNASMFKITG
+3073 
-3085 GTFKVNA
+3085 
-3092 TDATSSITFDG
+3092 
-3103 KSLTAT
+3103 
-3109 ANFNG
+3109 
-3114 GAFDV
+3114 
-3119 GGDSGKLEL
+3119 
-3128 NGASDSTRNIIL
+3128 
-3140 QNNRANKGAV
+3140 
-3150 WDSITNHGGA
+3150 
-3160 IYVGSQGGGVTCNNC
+3160 
-3175 VMKGNASYMRGG
+3175 
-3187 AVCVV
+3187 
-3192 TGTNSFKNC
+3192 
-3201 TMDSNSKPYYGG
+3201 
-3213 AFASISID
+3213 
-3221 GVTKA
+3221 
-3226 VNTLENCSFTNNAAG
+3226 
-3241 DYGGNLLLDAG
+3241 
-3252 TNTFTNCTIS
+3252 
-3262 GGSARQKGSG
+3262 
-3272 VYCTGATAT
+3272 
-3281 FEGCSIKNNKGS
+3281 
-3293 SYGGGIN
+3293 YGGGI
-3300 FLRTNSS
+3300 
-3307 NIKVSNTEISGNTA
+3307 
-3321 SSKGGG
+3321 
-3327 IYVELYNN
+3327 
-3335 ETEGKITLTGATKIT
+3335 
-3350 DNKVSSSANNVYIVK
+3350 YI
-3365 DQLIDVT
+3365 
-3372 GLATEQGAIGVKT
+3372 
-3385 AATPTAGTPVQF
+3385 
-3397 ATGASEEMVDY
+3397 
-3408 FTPDEAERCVTH
+3408 
-3420 EDGKLYLNYG
+3420 DG
-3430 YNKAFY
+3430 
-3436 YKDGT
+3436 
-3441 FYTDEACSNSSGLTK
+3441 
-3456 LSKAVDSISSLGT
+3456 
-3469 IHMMSQYASSADEE
+3469 
-3483 TNVTAGKNIRVIRY
+3483 
-3497 KDFKDASMFKIT
+3497 
-3509 GGTFTVN
+3509 
-3516 ATDESSSITF
+3516 
-3526 DGQKI
+3526 
-3531 ETAVE
+3531 
-3536 QGGAFNVNGGSI
+3536 
-3548 KLSGAEKT
+3548 
-3556 VENEKVKTIVIKDN
+3556 
-3570 IISRSY
+3570 
-3576 DTSSVYAYGGGVYIS
+3576 
-3591 SGTNTLSD
+3591 GTNTLTN
-3599 CSITGNTVSAS
+3599 CSVTGNKAKS
-3610 SSSYSAFADGGGVYI
+3610 SSSSSSTSGGGV
-3625 EGGKNTLENCSITG
+3625 SIK
-3639 NTASASPSPS
+3639 
-3649 PSASSAS
+3649 
-3656 YVHAN
+3656 
-3661 GGGVYIYSNG
+3661 NG

-3685 SASSTTKDAYAEG
+3685 SSITSSASG
-3698 GGVYITG
+3698 GGVCASGGTNTLENCSIAENKIESSATSYSSQG
-3705 GGIYKLTDCSITGN
+3705 GGICIFSSGTNTLTNCSITGN
-3719 TASASSSSSYA
+3719 TVSASYAYGGGIYIGGGTNPLINCSITGNTVSSYSSA
-3730 VNGGGVYI
+3730 ANAIGGGVCI
-3738 GRNTTLLGT
+3738 GANTPLLGT
-3747 MNITGNT
+3747 MDITGNT
-3754 AKVGSDSSESNLHLY
+3754 AKVGSDSSDSNLY
-3769 TGYTLALSDG
+3769 FKNGYKVALSDG

-3792 TTEKTPTSITPVQF
+3792 TTEKTPTSSAPVQF
-3806 AIDASE
+3806 ATGASEEMKACFTADNSDYYVDYKGSDNGLYLCVRTTYNDLYYKNNNFYSDSACSNSTGITKMSEAVASMTSSGKIHMLSQYASSADETVTVLSGRNVTVLRESSFTNASMFKITGGTFTVNAPKTNSSITFDGNKDKVSVSVGSGGVFYVDGGNINLNGAEKSGGEKTIIIKNNAISSRESFVYSSGVYIANGTNTLTNCSITGNTMSAPYASGGGVYIRGGANTLTNCSIAGNMTSGSASVSGGGVSISDGTNKLTNCSITENTASGSTNTISRAYGSGGGVSLGGGTNTLESCSITRNTAYGVNTYDSYMSYAEGGGVSIGGSGTNTLTNCSITGNTGGTASASCTVYGGGVYIYSGTNTLLDKMNITGNTAKDGSDSSDSNLYFKNNSTGSCTVALSDSSGNKLSTSSQIGVTNEKAPTEGTDVQFATNATEEMKACFTADNSDYYVSYKDSGLYLSAPTRLYYSTKSGSGLFYKDEACTDSTGLTKLTDAVGSIASNGEIYMMSQYASSASETVTVPAGKNIQVIRHKNFKDASMFSITGGTFKVNATDATSSITFDGNKIETTVNKGGAFYVDGGSINFNGADKSGGGKTITIENNVIYSSGSTQGGGVFIYRGANTLENCSITGNTASSSSSASGGGVCIHDGTNTLSNCSITGNTASSSYAEGGGVYIGGNGKNTIENCSITGNTASYSSSASSNSYAYGGGVYLGGSGTNMLENCSITENTASASSSSSSSYARGGGVCSWNGTNTLTNCSITGNTVSSSSSAADGGGVCIWANTTLLGTMNITGNTAIVGSDSSDSNLYFYNKKTVALSDSNGNTLSTSSHIGVTTEVTPTSSNSIKFAIVATE

-3872 SMTSTGTIHMMG
+3872 NMTSTGTIHMMG
-3884 EYASSADET
+3884 QYASSTDET
-3893 VTVPAGKSIKVI
+3893 TTVPAGKNIQVVRDSSFKT
-3905 RHKDLKNASMF
+3905 ASMF
-3916 KITGGT
+3916 SITGGT
-3922 FTVNAT
+3922 FTVNAPNA
-3928 DTSSSITFDGQNI
+3928 SSSMTFDGQKI
-3941 ETLVSNGGAFY
+3941 TPTSGYNGGAFS
-3952 VRNDG
+3952 VSGNG
-3957 SINFKGADKSGGGKT
+3957 GIKLNGASKSGGGKT
-3972 INIQN
+3972 ITIQN
-3977 NALSSPYAGGGGV
+3977 NIISNSSSNAYGGGV
-3990 CIYSGTNT
+3990 YIGSSGANT
-3998 LENCNIT
+3998 LTNCNIT
-4005 GNTASS
+4005 GNKAESS
-4011 SSSSSSAS
+4011 NNVSAYCGGIYIAGS
-4019 AFGGGVYINGGTN
+4019 GTSKLADCSITSNTVSGPVANGGGVY
-4032 TLENCSI
+4032 L
-4039 TGNKAS
+4039 K
-4045 ATFADAY
+4045 
-4052 CGGVY
+4052 
-4057 IDGGTNTLTNCSIT
+4057 GGTNTLTNCSIT
-4071 GNKAEGSASAY
+4071 GNKAEGSAFAY
-4082 GGGVNISDGTNTLEN
+4082 GGGMRIEGGTNTLES
-4097 CSITGNTI
+4097 CSITGNT
-4105 SGSNFVDGGGVYI
+4105 SSSSHSSSYANGGGVHLY
-4118 DGGTNTLLGTM
+4118 DGTNTMLGTM

-4134 TNTGSSI
+4134 SAGNG
-4141 ISNNLYLGRGKTVAL
+4141 NNLHIATTGAIAL
-4156 SNGSKSLS
+4156 SSGSKFLS
-4164 TSSKIGVKTSSMPAQ
+4164 TSSKIGVTTKAPTSSTPVQ

-4198 YSVVYGSSGTLSLAV
+4198 YKVTYSSSALSLAV
-4213 DNQKQI
+4213 K
-4219 TLSSSTPS
+4219 
-4227 IRITPEGYYTPQTST
+4227 
-4242 TLNSFTGTYVLT
+4242 
-4254 GSYTGTSSSKN
+4254 
-4265 PDVVFENTSTERKTI
+4265 
-4280 KVKIKDLS
+4280 
-4288 LKAYSWCSLGML
+4288 
-4300 EGNGPMDI
+4300 
-4308 YITAE
+4308 
-4313 GTNSLQGYN
+4313 
-4322 HPAFNTNSD
+4322 
-4331 KVQGSNMYLNVKS
+4331 
-4344 GSTLLGSTNGEAKR
+4344 
-4358 RVAADG
+4358 
-4364 INFYFNGTLLTSEQ
+4364 
-4378 KNKNTTFTSTGYT
+4378 
-4391 Q
+4391 